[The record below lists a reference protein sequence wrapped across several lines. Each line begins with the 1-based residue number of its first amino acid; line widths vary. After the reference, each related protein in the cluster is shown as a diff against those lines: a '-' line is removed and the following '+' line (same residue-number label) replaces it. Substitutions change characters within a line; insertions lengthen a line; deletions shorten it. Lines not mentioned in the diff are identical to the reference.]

1 MSDLVR
7 YDPLE
12 HGQLVGGLKKYRG
25 LTQKEAREAADDT
38 ALTRGFNNSMRSA
51 RMAWNAFTGDDEE
64 LGQLKAEDMDYRKIQ
79 EGRKSQAR
87 RELGEAWDKGEGVG
101 GGLSNVWGELK
112 KDWREKGL
120 DGVLEDVGEMGGATL
135 EQAPNALVPLVTSTA
150 GRAVGAIGGAFAG
163 GLAGAGV
170 GAIPGAVVGGHV
182 GGLAGYALGNTLM
195 EYGEQLDRAAEA
207 AGVDP
212 TDKDAMMAFIDRGAP
227 GALKNAAVK
236 GAVVGAVDMATMKL
250 GGSILNMGK
259 KAAEKAALEKMGV
272 AAADKA
278 VVAAAK
284 GTPEFAALAAK
295 ESAKGGLGGAARH
308 TAAYALE
315 PASEFAGEYLGTGL
329 ANGEWDEKGA
339 ALEAFSSLGHS
350 AVEFVGTKAYAA
362 MTDPLKLSAEQKAD
376 ALADAK
382 GNIEGNRKAGKL
394 TPEEAQALRAAVEA
408 ALDGGV
414 EQGGAG
420 FDTAHHDQLY
430 LTLQQFVDRTK
441 QKEAE
446 QFFSSPADSNTP
458 HTEELAREMEKQPDV
473 SGIPSEDEA
482 EFLNTGVMSD
492 GLARQY
498 ADIAAKY
505 RAKPSE
511 AMGINP
517 DNGAISAAAA
527 LAVDSGAAV
536 PSAVSDDVE
545 APSVADDVLSER
557 SADADRGGVSS
568 AYGNVRSGGAP
579 RGAAS
584 VASGGSAA
592 AASGGIARVAPLP
605 AGQYFDSLDTRGRK
619 ALAKEAG
626 FDIKGVADFGQ
637 IAEPVRQKIE
647 EAYHARIEADYKA
660 ASEAKQGY
668 LPPPV
673 RMADAVPVPKKGF
686 SVPADALNKESRRRF
701 DALPEGVRRHAQTV
715 ADYTADGIMR
725 QEAGMADMR
734 GHYPEGLAESVRAV
748 RAYRA
753 EHPESADVLDRLNRA
768 VYGYRRNNGWNVPL
782 LSREGERLQGVR
794 TALPDDGASE
804 AVVGGGRGL
813 PRALPMEDKGLAQDV
828 RQDVRQG
835 LTQGGRG
842 LTPDKGADAN
852 AAALQVAPE
861 ADVAPGLSAS
871 ENLAETDGGKGAP
884 IAGKRPDTVLP
895 VLNPQVTESAVKVS
909 PKKRMA
915 DAAADF
921 TRRLAADRR
930 KLEKAGVPLGDGE
943 YRFEHTNR
951 KHIDALAGVL
961 DRLGK
966 GGMLKDFADMA
977 GSSHSDGL
985 VFDGRRYLKGKEAET
1000 LQAGGLLE
1008 AVPSKSGW
1016 DYRLTQEGRA
1026 LAKVMA
1032 RSRDAAADGK
1042 SAGKAQSARA
1052 KDAPVAAKNAADE
1065 KPSSDKAA
1073 ESEAVVKTALDNP
1086 EEAQR
1091 KARVLQG
1098 EPVYTVKER
1107 TAPREN
1113 KALREWAVALFDK
1126 AGNKAVNPE
1135 IGEVALTAKSVKDS
1149 LAHGISP
1156 EKASAFEAVP
1166 YVVEKGAVIV
1176 RTRHGR
1182 VSSYFISAPVEIE
1195 GKQDI
1200 VTVLVH
1206 HDVNKKRM
1214 YLHSV
1219 TTKENL
1225 LKTALAGYDGD
1236 STADAEASEPRGKLY
1251 SGDIAS
1257 VLKKLLEY
1265 KTQGGKTED
1274 TPSEGARFSL
1284 DESPDSAFARAVD
1297 DVVGGKVSR
1306 GFVKMGT
1313 TPDVLKMLG
1322 LPDVKIRISAK
1333 TIEKVMGE
1341 YLGIAK
1347 GAHSHIHNLTPEAVK
1362 QLPGQI
1368 NNPVAVFKSST
1379 VRGGYVVLTEL
1390 TEADKQTGKDKP
1402 VVAALHLKTDKGG
1415 IEVIDVASSYGR
1427 SDSQLSRAF
1436 NQDLL
1441 YLDKTKARNLNT
1453 ERLQLPWDFTS
1464 DFELYERNIK
1474 TDSDLVQY
1482 LKAEKQGKFDKK
1494 QENAKQHA
1502 ESIKKRLAES
1512 IGGLAE
1518 QVDVAAVS
1526 ETAPDK
1532 AQMLLSERVEGW
1544 FDGRTGKITLVA
1556 ENLTPERAVWV
1567 AWHELGHRGFAAEGF
1582 AKYREELERADGN
1595 SLIRR
1600 IADAVQEEREGTGD
1614 AAASVRSAA
1623 VEEAVVELYAAQRTG
1638 DWSGIENR
1646 YGVKVGNGLKR
1657 GIAGVLARI
1666 GAVLRRVLQR
1676 LTGKADG
1683 AMSDADVFAMLVDL
1697 HGNKAAK
1704 SKAVVKTALD
1714 DAKEAER
1721 KARVLQGEPVY
1732 TVKERQAPQ
1741 GFKALREWAAALF
1754 EKAGGKAVN
1763 PEAGEI
1769 LLNERSVRDSIAHGM
1784 NPFKAEAFAAIPDVI
1799 SQGVVIHEGVNPE
1812 NGTRYVYISA
1822 PVEIGGKDDVVTLL
1836 ARNTGNGSQMY
1847 LHSVATKESILNA
1860 SDTETA
1866 EISRETGKVNSGYIA
1881 SVLKKLLEYKT
1892 ETGKG
1897 VSVGKKQQKR
1907 QAESEAGSVP
1917 SEAQPKSGKDYFG
1930 LSLYE
1935 SGQDYK
1941 GISEA
1946 HYRKF
1951 VAELSKLDGWR
1962 VNNRK
1967 YGRLEFRV
1975 DGEEVVFLRRLESL
1989 YSEHA
1994 VIGFS
1999 VYNSRLVEKKFD
2011 EIEFVFNPSEPP
2023 KETAERLNRF
2033 IRSIYP
2039 VSEAS
2044 VQVESNP
2051 ESEAD
2056 THRTPESVR
2065 AFSVTLPKLQQKRA
2079 VEHLTAD
2086 ALLDGGAK
2094 YPQLNGR
2101 TTKAGQV
2108 EKTLSAGFVPYEE
2121 IREQTARMGKERDK
2135 MFFKLHREAYG
2146 EDSSFDYDNSDDAE
2160 LKAQTDEALREK
2172 HPPKT
2177 VYLMKHKQSGDALPI
2192 TKTQFDYAVY
2202 LENMPSEGLRFSRSE
2217 QTKSAFENRIDALFG
2232 GAKANLK
2239 GVRVLDKSD
2248 LLDMLGYG
2256 GMPVELNESKVVLN
2270 RKNHPEMTA
2279 QQWKKVPEWLDN
2291 PVAVLKSKTHDKR
2304 LVFVP
2309 DELIDGA
2316 PVYLVVEP
2324 NSRGLDIHVLVN
2336 GYAKDGNPQQTFR
2349 DIWRDLAN
2357 GNTEFVDSKK
2367 ARELLGRSGLQLPR
2381 LPSLNTSRKKILTE
2395 KNLQGYRKSEKTDTG
2410 QQHAESIKKRLAES
2424 IGGLAEQVDVAAVS
2438 ETAPDKAQMLLSE
2451 RVEGWFDGR
2460 TGKITLVA
2468 ENLTPERA
2476 VWVAWHEL
2484 GHRGFAAEG
2493 FAKYREELERADG
2506 NSLIRRIADAVQ
2518 EEREG
2523 TGDAAASVRSAAVE
2537 EAVVELYA
2545 AQRTGDWSGIE
2556 NRYGVKVGNGLKR
2569 GIAGVLARIGAVLRR
2584 VLQRLTGK
2592 ADGAMSDADVFAMLV
2607 DLHGNV
2613 EGAREAV
2620 SDGVKP
2626 SRSAMKDMDANI
2638 RRGRAAMNRALV
2650 EKADVRRAMYRNDI
2664 GWIDFVWGSTGRVLP
2679 NGKTKGA
2686 MGLAHVIESRM
2697 RKDGMSRDEV
2707 VGMLIGRVVD
2717 TIARGEVLRTVEGG
2731 KTKRLEVSLQG
2742 NIVQLV
2748 KSKGSNTWVLTAFDG
2763 YQTVEQARGATRS
2776 ALRNTDPIL
2785 SRDGMG
2791 ASDTPNV
2798 RAKDE
2803 SVNTADGTRFSRAEE
2818 RSKSESLEKLR
2829 RAETIRI
2836 SGREIEAGDDLRQYR
2851 RRAMEYGKSLRGSYV
2866 NKDTGREI
2874 SLGRAGITEVLH
2886 HDVSN
2891 PEHLQSIAAIPQII
2905 EKSIYID
2912 TLPNEDKAKNPDIQ
2926 EYEYYVAGLNI
2937 GGTDYTVKAAI
2948 AVATTG
2954 DKYYDHKL
2962 TRIEKGD
2969 LLEMT
2974 SRLSGAEISNQSPLS
2989 DIDDKRLLQI
2999 LQDKD
3004 AGKGGIADFDTEAVR
3019 FSRAANIGASISH
3032 ITGKR
3037 SDLRNALK
3045 DRWDASKG
3053 IQLQFLGRRQIED
3066 IYGGDLDGLKEY
3078 GRLSELFGA
3087 DANKAVTEADKVV
3100 KEWGR
3105 LKKENAKALADLMH
3119 DATLAKVDA
3128 DPLMRG
3134 DAQKRL
3140 DGIRTALDIAD
3151 GKIEKAKA
3159 VIASANARIAR
3170 ADAAYNKASEA
3181 AKKAQS
3187 ALLAAEEEAG
3197 REIMADEADMR
3208 LRRLF
3213 YADSEAK
3220 RALRHAEA
3228 DVMAESRAK
3237 TDAVQMLKQARADV
3251 RRLEKDEVEAQKA
3264 LEGLALLNRRFAK
3277 LPDAAQRVYRK
3288 ARDDY
3293 RVHFGQVRDAI
3304 AERLA
3309 RAGQDAEIVRRL
3321 KERFDNEL
3329 GGVYFPLARFGDYLV
3344 VVKDADG
3351 NNVNVSRAETL
3362 SEAEKLRDALKADF
3376 GAGFKV
3382 SPVMK
3387 SRDYIQSRDAV
3398 SGGFMK
3404 ELGEAVGM
3412 LDLDPAQQAQLND
3425 TLMQLYLNSLPDTS
3439 WAKHGIHRKG
3449 VPGFSDDARRAYAQ
3463 NMGSG
3468 ANYLAKLRYADR
3480 MAEQLDVMQD
3490 FVDGRKYEEGF
3501 DQRQLQ
3507 RVADEM
3513 RKRHEAVMN
3522 PNPSKLAQALTGF
3535 GFLWM
3540 MGMSPASAIVN
3551 LSQTAMV
3558 AYPVMAAK
3566 WGYADA
3572 ARELLRASKQ
3582 IGLRVGEKF
3591 NTIEDSLNE
3600 DEKAAFQK
3608 AVDYGVIDLSQ
3619 AHDLAGVANGD
3630 PGLAGSAWQKVM
3642 DKASWLFHHAEKFN
3656 RQVTFVAAYRLAKQ
3670 AGADS
3675 EAAFEQ
3681 AKKATYDGHFDYAA
3695 QNRPRFMM
3703 GNVAKVVFLFKQYS
3717 QNILYALG
3725 RNAYLAFKGDKEAR
3739 KTLAGLLV
3747 SHAMASGILGLP
3759 FVSTLLAVASMLGS
3773 DDDDPW
3779 DAEAA
3784 LRNMLADTFG
3794 DKAGEVMAKG
3804 FSRLTP
3810 LDVSGRLGLNQLIF
3824 PDIQDGLEGKK
3835 WAESLVVGSTGA
3847 VVGAGIGA
3855 ADGVQKILDGR
3866 YMEGL
3871 ESMLPVAIRNPLKAV
3886 RYATDGQVDKSGIMV
3901 KDDFNLF
3908 ELAGQA
3914 VGFRPSDLALK
3925 QEGKSAVYRRDRAL
3939 SAARAK
3945 ILSAMAK
3952 AVVEQDAAALREL
3965 RGVVAQWNRKHP
3977 ERAIKSENIMAGVRN
3992 RQRRVAGAKDGIYLP
4007 EGRSDARTDGG
4018 FAFGH

>member
-25 LTQKEAREAADDT
+25 FTQKDAWAAADDT
-38 ALTRGFNNSMRSA
+38 ALTRGFKNSMRSA
-51 RMAWNAFTGDDEE
+51 RMAWNDLTGDKEE

-87 RELGEAWDKGEGVG
+87 RELGEAWEKGEGVG
-101 GGLSNVWGELK
+101 GGLSNVWEELK

-135 EQAPNALVPLVTSTA
+135 EQAPNALVPLATTTVGGILGTLA
-150 GRAVGAIGGAFAG
+150 GGNTAVGAY
-163 GLAGAGV
+163 AGAT
-170 GAIPGAVVGGHV
+170 
-182 GGLAGYALGNTLM
+182 LGNTLM

-259 KAAEKAALEKMGV
+259 KAAEKAALKKMGV

-278 VVAAAK
+278 AVAAAK

-308 TAAYALE
+308 AAAFALE

-362 MTDPLKLSAEQKAD
+362 ITDPLRLSAEQKAD

-446 QFFSSPADSNTP
+446 QFFNSPADGNTP
-458 HTEELAREMEKQPDV
+458 HAEELAREMEKQPDV

-498 ADIAAKY
+498 ADMAAKY

-511 AMGINP
+511 AMGIDP
-517 DNGAISAAAA
+517 DDGAISAAAA

-536 PSAVSDDVE
+536 PSVPSDDVE
-545 APSVADDVLSER
+545 TPTVADDVLSGR

-584 VASGGSAA
+584 VASGGAGRSAA

-605 AGQYFDSLDTRGRK
+605 AGQYFDGLDTRGRK

-647 EAYHARIEADYKA
+647 EAYHARIEADYQA

-686 SVPADALNKESRRRF
+686 SVPADALNKESRRWF
-701 DALPEGVRRHAQTV
+701 DALPETVRRHAQTV

-734 GHYPEGLAESVRAV
+734 GHYPAGLAESVRVV

-768 VYGYRRNNGWNVPL
+768 VYGYRRNNGWRVPL

-813 PRALPMEDKGLAQDV
+813 PRALPTEDKGLAQDV

-842 LTPDKGADAN
+842 LTPDAGADAN
-852 AAALQVAPE
+852 AAALQGLPASAAVASGNAPTHRQNLQVRARAE
-861 ADVAPGLSAS
+861 GAAPGLPAS
-871 ENLAETDGGKGAP
+871 ENLAETDGGKRAP
-884 IAGKRPDTVLP
+884 VAGKRPDTVLP
-895 VLNPQVTESAVKVS
+895 VLNPQVAESAVKVS

-951 KHIDALAGVL
+951 QHIDALAGVL

-966 GGMLKDFADMA
+966 GGMLEEFADMA

-985 VFDGRRYLKGKEAET
+985 VFDSRRYLKGKEAET

-1032 RSRDAAADGK
+1032 RSRDAAASAGK

-1052 KDAPVAAKNAADE
+1052 KDTPVAGKAAVAKNAANEMPSE
-1065 KPSSDKAA
+1065 KTGKAKP
-1073 ESEAVVKTALDNP
+1073 ETLVKTALDNP
-1086 EEAQR
+1086 EEARR

-1107 TAPREN
+1107 TAPGEN
-1113 KALREWAVALFDK
+1113 KALREWAVALFD
-1126 AGNKAVNPE
+1126 
-1135 IGEVALTAKSVKDS
+1135 
-1149 LAHGISP
+1149 
-1156 EKASAFEAVP
+1156 
-1166 YVVEKGAVIV
+1166 
-1176 RTRHGR
+1176 
-1182 VSSYFISAPVEIE
+1182 
-1195 GKQDI
+1195 
-1200 VTVLVH
+1200 
-1206 HDVNKKRM
+1206 
-1214 YLHSV
+1214 
-1219 TTKENL
+1219 
-1225 LKTALAGYDGD
+1225 
-1236 STADAEASEPRGKLY
+1236 
-1251 SGDIAS
+1251 
-1257 VLKKLLEY
+1257 
-1265 KTQGGKTED
+1265 
-1274 TPSEGARFSL
+1274 
-1284 DESPDSAFARAVD
+1284 
-1297 DVVGGKVSR
+1297 
-1306 GFVKMGT
+1306 
-1313 TPDVLKMLG
+1313 
-1322 LPDVKIRISAK
+1322 
-1333 TIEKVMGE
+1333 
-1341 YLGIAK
+1341 
-1347 GAHSHIHNLTPEAVK
+1347 
-1362 QLPGQI
+1362 
-1368 NNPVAVFKSST
+1368 
-1379 VRGGYVVLTEL
+1379 
-1390 TEADKQTGKDKP
+1390 
-1402 VVAALHLKTDKGG
+1402 
-1415 IEVIDVASSYGR
+1415 
-1427 SDSQLSRAF
+1427 
-1436 NQDLL
+1436 
-1441 YLDKTKARNLNT
+1441 
-1453 ERLQLPWDFTS
+1453 
-1464 DFELYERNIK
+1464 
-1474 TDSDLVQY
+1474 
-1482 LKAEKQGKFDKK
+1482 
-1494 QENAKQHA
+1494 
-1502 ESIKKRLAES
+1502 
-1512 IGGLAE
+1512 
-1518 QVDVAAVS
+1518 
-1526 ETAPDK
+1526 
-1532 AQMLLSERVEGW
+1532 
-1544 FDGRTGKITLVA
+1544 
-1556 ENLTPERAVWV
+1556 
-1567 AWHELGHRGFAAEGF
+1567 
-1582 AKYREELERADGN
+1582 
-1595 SLIRR
+1595 
-1600 IADAVQEEREGTGD
+1600 
-1614 AAASVRSAA
+1614 
-1623 VEEAVVELYAAQRTG
+1623 
-1638 DWSGIENR
+1638 
-1646 YGVKVGNGLKR
+1646 
-1657 GIAGVLARI
+1657 
-1666 GAVLRRVLQR
+1666 
-1676 LTGKADG
+1676 
-1683 AMSDADVFAMLVDL
+1683 
-1697 HGNKAAK
+1697 
-1704 SKAVVKTALD
+1704 
-1714 DAKEAER
+1714 
-1721 KARVLQGEPVY
+1721 
-1732 TVKERQAPQ
+1732 
-1741 GFKALREWAAALF
+1741 
-1754 EKAGGKAVN
+1754 KAGGKAVN

-1769 LLNERSVRDSIAHGM
+1769 LLNERSVRDSIAHSM

-1822 PVEIGGKDDVVTLL
+1822 PVEIEGKDDVVTLL

-1881 SVLKKLLEYKT
+1881 SVLKKLLKYKT
-1892 ETGKG
+1892 QGGKT
-1897 VSVGKKQQKR
+1897 
-1907 QAESEAGSVP
+1907 E
-1917 SEAQPKSGKDYFG
+1917 
-1930 LSLYE
+1930 
-1935 SGQDYK
+1935 
-1941 GISEA
+1941 
-1946 HYRKF
+1946 
-1951 VAELSKLDGWR
+1951 
-1962 VNNRK
+1962 
-1967 YGRLEFRV
+1967 
-1975 DGEEVVFLRRLESL
+1975 
-1989 YSEHA
+1989 
-1994 VIGFS
+1994 
-1999 VYNSRLVEKKFD
+1999 
-2011 EIEFVFNPSEPP
+2011 
-2023 KETAERLNRF
+2023 
-2033 IRSIYP
+2033 
-2039 VSEAS
+2039 
-2044 VQVESNP
+2044 
-2051 ESEAD
+2051 D
-2056 THRTPESVR
+2056 T
-2065 AFSVTLPKLQQKRA
+2065 
-2079 VEHLTAD
+2079 
-2086 ALLDGGAK
+2086 
-2094 YPQLNGR
+2094 
-2101 TTKAGQV
+2101 
-2108 EKTLSAGFVPYEE
+2108 
-2121 IREQTARMGKERDK
+2121 
-2135 MFFKLHREAYG
+2135 
-2146 EDSSFDYDNSDDAE
+2146 
-2160 LKAQTDEALREK
+2160 
-2172 HPPKT
+2172 
-2177 VYLMKHKQSGDALPI
+2177 
-2192 TKTQFDYAVY
+2192 
-2202 LENMPSEGLRFSRSE
+2202 PSEGLRFSRSE

-2279 QQWKKVPEWLDN
+2279 QQWKKVPKWLDN

-2424 IGGLAEQVDVAAVS
+2424 IGRLAEQVDVAAVS

-2484 GHRGFAAEG
+2484 GHRGFAADG
-2493 FAKYREELERADG
+2493 FAKYRAELERADG

-2584 VLQRLTGK
+2584 VLQRLAGK
-2592 ADGAMSDADVFAMLV
+2592 ADGAMSDADVFAMLA
-2607 DLHGNV
+2607 DLHGNA
-2613 EGAREAV
+2613 EGARDAS
-2620 SDGVKP
+2620 SDG
-2626 SRSAMKDMDANI
+2626 NH
-2638 RRGRAAMNRALV
+2638 RAVMFA
-2650 EKADVRRAMYRNDI
+2650 
-2664 GWIDFVWGSTGRVLP
+2664 
-2679 NGKTKGA
+2679 
-2686 MGLAHVIESRM
+2686 
-2697 RKDGMSRDEV
+2697 
-2707 VGMLIGRVVD
+2707 
-2717 TIARGEVLRTVEGG
+2717 
-2731 KTKRLEVSLQG
+2731 
-2742 NIVQLV
+2742 
-2748 KSKGSNTWVLTAFDG
+2748 
-2763 YQTVEQARGATRS
+2763 
-2776 ALRNTDPIL
+2776 
-2785 SRDGMG
+2785 
-2791 ASDTPNV
+2791 
-2798 RAKDE
+2798 
-2803 SVNTADGTRFSRAEE
+2803 RAEDGAAE

-2974 SRLSGAEISNQSPLS
+2974 SRLSSAEISNQSPLS

-3019 FSRAANIGASISH
+3019 FSRAANIGAAIGH
-3032 ITGKR
+3032 ITGKK

-3066 IYGGDLDGLKEY
+3066 IYGGSLDGLKEY

-3100 KEWGR
+3100 REWGR
-3105 LKKENAKALADLMH
+3105 LKKADAKALADLMH

-3151 GKIEKAKA
+3151 GKIVKARA
-3159 VIASANARIAR
+3159 VIASADARIAR
-3170 ADAAYNKASEA
+3170 ADAAYDKASEA

-3187 ALLAAEEEAG
+3187 ALLAAEEKAG
-3197 REIMADEADMR
+3197 REILADEADMR

-3251 RRLEKDEVEAQKA
+3251 RRLEKDEVGAQKA

-3277 LPDAAQRVYRK
+3277 LSDAAQKVYRK

-3293 RVHFGQVRDAI
+3293 RAHFGQVRDAL

-3351 NNVNVSRAETL
+3351 NSVNVSRAETL

-3412 LDLDPAQQAQLND
+3412 LDLDPAQQAELND
-3425 TLMQLYLNSLPDTS
+3425 TLTQLYLNALPDTS

-3490 FVDGRKYEEGF
+3490 FVDGRKYVEGF
-3501 DQRQLQ
+3501 NQRQLQ

-3582 IGLRVGEKF
+3582 IGLKVGEKF

-3656 RQVTFVAAYRLAKQ
+3656 RQVTFVAAYRLAKR

-3794 DKAGEVMAKG
+3794 DKAGEVLAKG

-3886 RYATDGQVDKSGIMV
+3886 RYATDGQVDKSGITV

-3914 VGFRPSDLALK
+3914 AGFRSSDLALK

-3965 RGVVAQWNRKHP
+3965 RSVVAQWNRKHP
-3977 ERAIKSENIMAGVRN
+3977 ERAIKSENIMSSVRN
-3992 RQRRVAGAKDGIYLP
+3992 RQRRVVGAKDGIYLSDKH
-4007 EGRSDARTDGG
+4007 SDARTDGG

>member
-25 LTQKEAREAADDT
+25 FTQKDAWAAADDT
-38 ALTRGFNNSMRSA
+38 ALTRGFKNSMRSA
-51 RMAWNAFTGDDEE
+51 RMAWNDLTGDKEE

-87 RELGEAWDKGEGVG
+87 RELGEAWEKGEGVG
-101 GGLSNVWGELK
+101 GGLSNVWEELK

-135 EQAPNALVPLVTSTA
+135 EQAPNALVPLATTTVGGILGTLA
-150 GRAVGAIGGAFAG
+150 GGNTAVGAY
-163 GLAGAGV
+163 AGAT
-170 GAIPGAVVGGHV
+170 
-182 GGLAGYALGNTLM
+182 LGNTLM

-259 KAAEKAALEKMGV
+259 KAAEKAALKKMGV

-278 VVAAAK
+278 AVAAAK
-284 GTPEFAALAAK
+284 GTPEFAALAK

-308 TAAYALE
+308 AAAFALE

-362 MTDPLKLSAEQKAD
+362 ISDPLRLSAEQKAD

-394 TPEEAQALRAAVEA
+394 TPEEAQALGAAVEA

-446 QFFSSPADSNTP
+446 QFFNSPADGNTP
-458 HTEELAREMEKQPDV
+458 HAEELAREMEKQPDV

-498 ADIAAKY
+498 ADMAAKY

-511 AMGINP
+511 AMGIDP
-517 DNGAISAAAA
+517 DDGAISAAAA

-536 PSAVSDDVE
+536 PSVPSDDVE
-545 APSVADDVLSER
+545 TPTVADDVLSGR

-568 AYGNVRSGGAP
+568 AYGNVRSGGA
-579 RGAAS
+579 AS
-584 VASGGSAA
+584 VASGGAGRSAA

-605 AGQYFDSLDTRGRK
+605 AGQYFDGLDTRGRK

-647 EAYHARIEADYKA
+647 EAYHARIEADYQA

-701 DALPEGVRRHAQTV
+701 DALPETVRRHAQTV

-734 GHYPEGLAESVRAV
+734 GHYPAGLAESVRVV

-768 VYGYRRNNGWNVPL
+768 VYGYRRNNGWRVPL

-813 PRALPMEDKGLAQDV
+813 PRALPTEDKGLAQDV

-842 LTPDKGADAN
+842 LTPDTGADAN
-852 AAALQVAPE
+852 AAALQGLPESAAVASGNAPTHRQNLQVRAHAE
-861 ADVAPGLSAS
+861 GAAPGLSAS
-871 ENLAETDGGKGAP
+871 ENLAETDGGKRAP
-884 IAGKRPDTVLP
+884 VAGKRPDTVLP
-895 VLNPQVTESAVKVS
+895 VLNPQVAESAVKVS

-966 GGMLKDFADMA
+966 GGMLEEFADMA

-1042 SAGKAQSARA
+1042 PAGKVQSARA
-1052 KDAPVAAKNAADE
+1052 KDAPVAGKAAVAKNATTE
-1065 KPSSDKAA
+1065 KPSSDKVRNIEAGKSHFDGGKGKSAA
-1073 ESEAVVKTALDNP
+1073 AQGAANEMPSEKTGKAKPETLVKTALDNP
-1086 EEAQR
+1086 EEARR

-1107 TAPREN
+1107 T
-1113 KALREWAVALFDK
+1113 
-1126 AGNKAVNPE
+1126 
-1135 IGEVALTAKSVKDS
+1135 
-1149 LAHGISP
+1149 
-1156 EKASAFEAVP
+1156 
-1166 YVVEKGAVIV
+1166 
-1176 RTRHGR
+1176 
-1182 VSSYFISAPVEIE
+1182 
-1195 GKQDI
+1195 
-1200 VTVLVH
+1200 
-1206 HDVNKKRM
+1206 
-1214 YLHSV
+1214 
-1219 TTKENL
+1219 
-1225 LKTALAGYDGD
+1225 
-1236 STADAEASEPRGKLY
+1236 
-1251 SGDIAS
+1251 
-1257 VLKKLLEY
+1257 
-1265 KTQGGKTED
+1265 
-1274 TPSEGARFSL
+1274 
-1284 DESPDSAFARAVD
+1284 
-1297 DVVGGKVSR
+1297 
-1306 GFVKMGT
+1306 
-1313 TPDVLKMLG
+1313 
-1322 LPDVKIRISAK
+1322 
-1333 TIEKVMGE
+1333 
-1341 YLGIAK
+1341 
-1347 GAHSHIHNLTPEAVK
+1347 
-1362 QLPGQI
+1362 
-1368 NNPVAVFKSST
+1368 
-1379 VRGGYVVLTEL
+1379 
-1390 TEADKQTGKDKP
+1390 
-1402 VVAALHLKTDKGG
+1402 
-1415 IEVIDVASSYGR
+1415 
-1427 SDSQLSRAF
+1427 
-1436 NQDLL
+1436 
-1441 YLDKTKARNLNT
+1441 
-1453 ERLQLPWDFTS
+1453 
-1464 DFELYERNIK
+1464 
-1474 TDSDLVQY
+1474 
-1482 LKAEKQGKFDKK
+1482 
-1494 QENAKQHA
+1494 
-1502 ESIKKRLAES
+1502 
-1512 IGGLAE
+1512 
-1518 QVDVAAVS
+1518 
-1526 ETAPDK
+1526 
-1532 AQMLLSERVEGW
+1532 
-1544 FDGRTGKITLVA
+1544 
-1556 ENLTPERAVWV
+1556 
-1567 AWHELGHRGFAAEGF
+1567 
-1582 AKYREELERADGN
+1582 
-1595 SLIRR
+1595 
-1600 IADAVQEEREGTGD
+1600 
-1614 AAASVRSAA
+1614 
-1623 VEEAVVELYAAQRTG
+1623 
-1638 DWSGIENR
+1638 
-1646 YGVKVGNGLKR
+1646 
-1657 GIAGVLARI
+1657 
-1666 GAVLRRVLQR
+1666 
-1676 LTGKADG
+1676 
-1683 AMSDADVFAMLVDL
+1683 
-1697 HGNKAAK
+1697 
-1704 SKAVVKTALD
+1704 
-1714 DAKEAER
+1714 
-1721 KARVLQGEPVY
+1721 
-1732 TVKERQAPQ
+1732 APQ

-1763 PEAGEI
+1763 PEEGEI

-1799 SQGVVIHEGVNPE
+1799 SQGVVIHEGVNHE

-1822 PVEIGGKDDVVTLL
+1822 PVEIEGKDDVVTLL

-1881 SVLKKLLEYKT
+1881 SVLKKLLKYKT
-1892 ETGKG
+1892 QGGKT
-1897 VSVGKKQQKR
+1897 
-1907 QAESEAGSVP
+1907 E
-1917 SEAQPKSGKDYFG
+1917 
-1930 LSLYE
+1930 
-1935 SGQDYK
+1935 
-1941 GISEA
+1941 
-1946 HYRKF
+1946 
-1951 VAELSKLDGWR
+1951 
-1962 VNNRK
+1962 
-1967 YGRLEFRV
+1967 
-1975 DGEEVVFLRRLESL
+1975 
-1989 YSEHA
+1989 
-1994 VIGFS
+1994 
-1999 VYNSRLVEKKFD
+1999 
-2011 EIEFVFNPSEPP
+2011 
-2023 KETAERLNRF
+2023 
-2033 IRSIYP
+2033 
-2039 VSEAS
+2039 
-2044 VQVESNP
+2044 
-2051 ESEAD
+2051 D
-2056 THRTPESVR
+2056 T
-2065 AFSVTLPKLQQKRA
+2065 
-2079 VEHLTAD
+2079 
-2086 ALLDGGAK
+2086 
-2094 YPQLNGR
+2094 
-2101 TTKAGQV
+2101 
-2108 EKTLSAGFVPYEE
+2108 
-2121 IREQTARMGKERDK
+2121 
-2135 MFFKLHREAYG
+2135 
-2146 EDSSFDYDNSDDAE
+2146 
-2160 LKAQTDEALREK
+2160 
-2172 HPPKT
+2172 
-2177 VYLMKHKQSGDALPI
+2177 
-2192 TKTQFDYAVY
+2192 
-2202 LENMPSEGLRFSRSE
+2202 PSEGLRFSRSE

-2279 QQWKKVPEWLDN
+2279 QQWKKVPKWLDN

-2424 IGGLAEQVDVAAVS
+2424 IGRLAEQVDVAAVS

-2484 GHRGFAAEG
+2484 GHRGFAADG
-2493 FAKYREELERADG
+2493 FAKYRAELERADG

-2584 VLQRLTGK
+2584 VLQRLAGK
-2592 ADGAMSDADVFAMLV
+2592 ADGAMSDADVFAMLA
-2607 DLHGNV
+2607 DLHGNA
-2613 EGAREAV
+2613 EGARDAS

-2626 SRSAMKDMDANI
+2626 SRSAMKDTDANI

-2664 GWIDFVWGSTGRVLP
+2664 GWIDFVWGGTGRVLP

-2697 RKDGMSRDEV
+2697 RKDGMGRDEV
-2707 VGMLIGRVVD
+2707 VGMLTNDIVEA
-2717 TIARGEVLRTVEGG
+2717 IARGKVYKHVVNGNSERLQLRHNGYEANLI
-2731 KTKRLEVSLQG
+2731 KNAG
-2742 NIVQLV
+2742 NNAWLITGYELYQNGADGV
-2748 KSKGSNTWVLTAFDG
+2748 GFD
-2763 YQTVEQARGATRS
+2763 TSAATHTTPTPAR
-2776 ALRNTDPIL
+2776 
-2785 SRDGMG
+2785 RDVG

-2803 SVNTADGTRFSRAEE
+2803 SVNTADGTRNSRAAE

-2974 SRLSGAEISNQSPLS
+2974 SRLSSAEISNQSPLS

-3019 FSRAANIGASISH
+3019 FSRAANIGAAIGH
-3032 ITGKR
+3032 ITGKK

-3100 KEWGR
+3100 REWGR
-3105 LKKENAKALADLMH
+3105 LKKADAKALADLMH

-3151 GKIEKAKA
+3151 GKIVKARA
-3159 VIASANARIAR
+3159 VIASADARIAR

-3187 ALLAAEEEAG
+3187 ALLAAEEKAG
-3197 REIMADEADMR
+3197 REILADEADMR

-3251 RRLEKDEVEAQKA
+3251 RRLEKDEVGAQKA

-3293 RVHFGQVRDAI
+3293 RAHFGQVRDAL

-3309 RAGQDAEIVRRL
+3309 RSGQDAEIVRRL

-3351 NNVNVSRAETL
+3351 NSVNVSRAETL

-3425 TLMQLYLNSLPDTS
+3425 TLTQLYLNSLPDTS

-3449 VPGFSDDARRAYAQ
+3449 VPGFGDDARRAYAQ

-3490 FVDGRKYEEGF
+3490 FVDGRKYVEGF
-3501 DQRQLQ
+3501 NQRQLQ

-3540 MGMSPASAIVN
+3540 MGMSPALAIVN

-3582 IGLRVGEKF
+3582 IGLKVGEKF

-3642 DKASWLFHHAEKFN
+3642 DKASWLFHHTEKFN
-3656 RQVTFVAAYRLAKQ
+3656 RQVTFVAAYRLAKR

-3675 EAAFEQ
+3675 DTAFEQ

-3824 PDIQDGLEGKK
+3824 PDIQDGLAGKK

-3886 RYATDGQVDKSGIMV
+3886 RYATDGQVDKSGITV

-3914 VGFRPSDLALK
+3914 AGFRSSDLALK

-3977 ERAIKSENIMAGVRN
+3977 ERAIKSENIMSSVRN
-3992 RQRRVAGAKDGIYLP
+3992 RQRRVAGAKDGIYLSDKH
-4007 EGRSDARTDGG
+4007 SDARTDGG

>member
-7 YDPLE
+7 YDLLE
-12 HGQLVGGLKKYRG
+12 HGQLVGGLKKYYG
-25 LTQKEAREAADDT
+25 LTQKEAQEAADDT

-101 GGLSNVWGELK
+101 GGLSNVWEELK

-135 EQAPNALVPLVTSTA
+135 EQAPNALVPLATSTVGSILGTLA
-150 GRAVGAIGGAFAG
+150 GGNTAVGAY
-163 GLAGAGV
+163 AGAT
-170 GAIPGAVVGGHV
+170 
-182 GGLAGYALGNTLM
+182 LGNTLM

-259 KAAEKAALEKMGV
+259 KAAEKAALEKMG
-272 AAADKA
+272 
-278 VVAAAK
+278 VAAAK

-362 MTDPLKLSAEQKAD
+362 MTDPLRLSAEQKAD

-498 ADIAAKY
+498 ADMAAKY

-517 DNGAISAAAA
+517 DDGAISAAAA

-734 GHYPEGLAESVRAV
+734 GHYPAGLAESVRVV

-768 VYGYRRNNGWNVPL
+768 VYGYRRNNGWSVPL

-828 RQDVRQG
+828 QQDVRQG

-977 GSSHSDGL
+977 GSSNSDGL

-1042 SAGKAQSARA
+1042 SAGKAQAVKLA
-1052 KDAPVAAKNAADE
+1052 TDELDA
-1065 KPSSDKAA
+1065 
-1073 ESEAVVKTALDNP
+1073 
-1086 EEAQR
+1086 
-1091 KARVLQG
+1091 
-1098 EPVYTVKER
+1098 
-1107 TAPREN
+1107 
-1113 KALREWAVALFDK
+1113 
-1126 AGNKAVNPE
+1126 
-1135 IGEVALTAKSVKDS
+1135 
-1149 LAHGISP
+1149 
-1156 EKASAFEAVP
+1156 
-1166 YVVEKGAVIV
+1166 V
-1176 RTRHGR
+1176 R
-1182 VSSYFISAPVEIE
+1182 
-1195 GKQDI
+1195 
-1200 VTVLVH
+1200 
-1206 HDVNKKRM
+1206 
-1214 YLHSV
+1214 
-1219 TTKENL
+1219 
-1225 LKTALAGYDGD
+1225 
-1236 STADAEASEPRGKLY
+1236 
-1251 SGDIAS
+1251 GDI
-1257 VLKKLLEY
+1257 L
-1265 KTQGGKTED
+1265 
-1274 TPSEGARFSL
+1274 FSL

-1683 AMSDADVFAMLVDL
+1683 AMSDADVFAMLADL
-1697 HGNKAAK
+1697 HGNA
-1704 SKAVVKTALD
+1704 
-1714 DAKEAER
+1714 
-1721 KARVLQGEPVY
+1721 
-1732 TVKERQAPQ
+1732 
-1741 GFKALREWAAALF
+1741 
-1754 EKAGGKAVN
+1754 
-1763 PEAGEI
+1763 
-1769 LLNERSVRDSIAHGM
+1769 
-1784 NPFKAEAFAAIPDVI
+1784 
-1799 SQGVVIHEGVNPE
+1799 
-1812 NGTRYVYISA
+1812 
-1822 PVEIGGKDDVVTLL
+1822 
-1836 ARNTGNGSQMY
+1836 
-1847 LHSVATKESILNA
+1847 
-1860 SDTETA
+1860 
-1866 EISRETGKVNSGYIA
+1866 
-1881 SVLKKLLEYKT
+1881 
-1892 ETGKG
+1892 
-1897 VSVGKKQQKR
+1897 
-1907 QAESEAGSVP
+1907 
-1917 SEAQPKSGKDYFG
+1917 
-1930 LSLYE
+1930 
-1935 SGQDYK
+1935 
-1941 GISEA
+1941 
-1946 HYRKF
+1946 
-1951 VAELSKLDGWR
+1951 
-1962 VNNRK
+1962 
-1967 YGRLEFRV
+1967 
-1975 DGEEVVFLRRLESL
+1975 
-1989 YSEHA
+1989 
-1994 VIGFS
+1994 
-1999 VYNSRLVEKKFD
+1999 
-2011 EIEFVFNPSEPP
+2011 
-2023 KETAERLNRF
+2023 
-2033 IRSIYP
+2033 
-2039 VSEAS
+2039 
-2044 VQVESNP
+2044 
-2051 ESEAD
+2051 
-2056 THRTPESVR
+2056 
-2065 AFSVTLPKLQQKRA
+2065 
-2079 VEHLTAD
+2079 
-2086 ALLDGGAK
+2086 
-2094 YPQLNGR
+2094 
-2101 TTKAGQV
+2101 
-2108 EKTLSAGFVPYEE
+2108 
-2121 IREQTARMGKERDK
+2121 
-2135 MFFKLHREAYG
+2135 
-2146 EDSSFDYDNSDDAE
+2146 
-2160 LKAQTDEALREK
+2160 
-2172 HPPKT
+2172 
-2177 VYLMKHKQSGDALPI
+2177 
-2192 TKTQFDYAVY
+2192 
-2202 LENMPSEGLRFSRSE
+2202 
-2217 QTKSAFENRIDALFG
+2217 
-2232 GAKANLK
+2232 
-2239 GVRVLDKSD
+2239 
-2248 LLDMLGYG
+2248 
-2256 GMPVELNESKVVLN
+2256 
-2270 RKNHPEMTA
+2270 
-2279 QQWKKVPEWLDN
+2279 
-2291 PVAVLKSKTHDKR
+2291 
-2304 LVFVP
+2304 
-2309 DELIDGA
+2309 
-2316 PVYLVVEP
+2316 
-2324 NSRGLDIHVLVN
+2324 
-2336 GYAKDGNPQQTFR
+2336 
-2349 DIWRDLAN
+2349 
-2357 GNTEFVDSKK
+2357 
-2367 ARELLGRSGLQLPR
+2367 
-2381 LPSLNTSRKKILTE
+2381 
-2395 KNLQGYRKSEKTDTG
+2395 
-2410 QQHAESIKKRLAES
+2410 
-2424 IGGLAEQVDVAAVS
+2424 
-2438 ETAPDKAQMLLSE
+2438 
-2451 RVEGWFDGR
+2451 
-2460 TGKITLVA
+2460 
-2468 ENLTPERA
+2468 
-2476 VWVAWHEL
+2476 
-2484 GHRGFAAEG
+2484 
-2493 FAKYREELERADG
+2493 
-2506 NSLIRRIADAVQ
+2506 
-2518 EEREG
+2518 
-2523 TGDAAASVRSAAVE
+2523 
-2537 EAVVELYA
+2537 
-2545 AQRTGDWSGIE
+2545 
-2556 NRYGVKVGNGLKR
+2556 
-2569 GIAGVLARIGAVLRR
+2569 
-2584 VLQRLTGK
+2584 
-2592 ADGAMSDADVFAMLV
+2592 
-2607 DLHGNV
+2607 
-2613 EGAREAV
+2613 EGARDAV
-2620 SDGVKP
+2620 SDGVLFSIYSDDADKVARAADILTGSP
-2626 SRSAMKDMDANI
+2626 VADIESGLIKRDENGKVIANAREFIRKWLAENRPDGIFRHPEVGEVMLTVRGVKNSLSHFSADIHVDALPAVPYVLENSAVLEYSKDKNGDNVENVILAAPANI
-2638 RRGRAAMNRALV
+2638 GGKRHYV
-2650 EKADVRRAMYRNDI
+2650 VVR
-2664 GWIDFVWGSTGRVLP
+2664 L
-2679 NGKTKGA
+2679 
-2686 MGLAHVIESRM
+2686 
-2697 RKDGMSRDEV
+2697 RKDLKSGQKPQFYV
-2707 VGMLIGRVVD
+2707 VAAQLETDAQRE
-2717 TIARGEVLRTVEGG
+2717 TALAVE
-2731 KTKRLEVSLQG
+2731 
-2742 NIVQLV
+2742 
-2748 KSKGSNTWVLTAFDG
+2748 
-2763 YQTVEQARGATRS
+2763 TRS
-2776 ALRNTDPIL
+2776 
-2785 SRDGMG
+2785 SRDGHIAG
-2791 ASDTPNV
+2791 GKNRLLNILHSALI
-2798 RAKDE
+2798 
-2803 SVNTADGTRFSRAEE
+2803 SVNQIKSAAGNTGT
-2818 RSKSESLEKLR
+2818 
-2829 RAETIRI
+2829 
-2836 SGREIEAGDDLRQYR
+2836 
-2851 RRAMEYGKSLRGSYV
+2851 V
-2866 NKDTGREI
+2866 
-2874 SLGRAGITEVLH
+2874 
-2886 HDVSN
+2886 
-2891 PEHLQSIAAIPQII
+2891 
-2905 EKSIYID
+2905 
-2912 TLPNEDKAKNPDIQ
+2912 
-2926 EYEYYVAGLNI
+2926 
-2937 GGTDYTVKAAI
+2937 
-2948 AVATTG
+2948 
-2954 DKYYDHKL
+2954 
-2962 TRIEKGD
+2962 
-2969 LLEMT
+2969 
-2974 SRLSGAEISNQSPLS
+2974 
-2989 DIDDKRLLQI
+2989 
-2999 LQDKD
+2999 D
-3004 AGKGGIADFDTEAVR
+3004 AGIADFDTEAVR
-3019 FSRAANIGASISH
+3019 FSRAANIGAAISH
-3032 ITGKR
+3032 ITGKK

-3066 IYGGDLDGLKEY
+3066 IYGGSLDGLKEY

-3105 LKKENAKALADLMH
+3105 LKKEDAKALADLMH

-3187 ALLAAEEEAG
+3187 ALLAAEEKAG
-3197 REIMADEADMR
+3197 REILADEADMR

-3425 TLMQLYLNSLPDTS
+3425 TLTQLYLNSLPDTS

-3501 DQRQLQ
+3501 NQRQLQ

-3591 NTIEDSLNE
+3591 NTIEDSLNG

-3656 RQVTFVAAYRLAKQ
+3656 RQVTFVAAYRLAKR

-3675 EAAFEQ
+3675 DTAFEQ

-3759 FVSTLLAVASMLGS
+3759 FVSTLLALASMLGS

-3886 RYATDGQVDKSGIMV
+3886 RYATDGQVDKSGITV

-3925 QEGKSAVYRRDRAL
+3925 QEGKSAVYQRDRAL

-3992 RQRRVAGAKDGIYLP
+3992 RQQRVAGAKDGIYLP

>member
-25 LTQKEAREAADDT
+25 FTQKDAWAAADDT
-38 ALTRGFNNSMRSA
+38 ALTRGFKNSMRSA
-51 RMAWNAFTGDDEE
+51 RMAWNDLTGDKEE

-87 RELGEAWDKGEGVG
+87 RELGEAWEKGEGVG
-101 GGLSNVWGELK
+101 GGLSNVWEELK

-135 EQAPNALVPLVTSTA
+135 EQAPNALVPLATTTVGGILGTLA
-150 GRAVGAIGGAFAG
+150 GGNTAVGAY
-163 GLAGAGV
+163 AGAT
-170 GAIPGAVVGGHV
+170 
-182 GGLAGYALGNTLM
+182 LGNTLM

-259 KAAEKAALEKMGV
+259 KAAEKAALKKMGV

-278 VVAAAK
+278 AVAAAK
-284 GTPEFAALAAK
+284 GTPEFAALAK

-308 TAAYALE
+308 AAAFALE

-362 MTDPLKLSAEQKAD
+362 ISDPLRLSAEQKAD

-394 TPEEAQALRAAVEA
+394 TPEEAQALGAAVEA

-446 QFFSSPADSNTP
+446 QFFNSPADGNTP
-458 HTEELAREMEKQPDV
+458 HAEELAREMEKQPDV

-498 ADIAAKY
+498 ADMAAKY

-511 AMGINP
+511 AMGIDP
-517 DNGAISAAAA
+517 DDGAISAAAA

-536 PSAVSDDVE
+536 PSVPSDDVE
-545 APSVADDVLSER
+545 TPTVADDVLSGR

-568 AYGNVRSGGAP
+568 AYGNVRSGGA
-579 RGAAS
+579 AS
-584 VASGGSAA
+584 VASGGAGRSAA

-605 AGQYFDSLDTRGRK
+605 AGQYFDGLDTRGRK

-647 EAYHARIEADYKA
+647 EAYHARIEADYQA

-701 DALPEGVRRHAQTV
+701 DALPETVRRHAQTV

-734 GHYPEGLAESVRAV
+734 GHYPAGLAESVRVV

-768 VYGYRRNNGWNVPL
+768 VYGYRRNNGWRVPL

-813 PRALPMEDKGLAQDV
+813 PRALPTEDKGLAQDV

-842 LTPDKGADAN
+842 LTPDTGADAN
-852 AAALQVAPE
+852 AAALQGLPESAAVASGNAPTHRQNLQVRAHAE
-861 ADVAPGLSAS
+861 GAAPGLSAS
-871 ENLAETDGGKGAP
+871 ENLAETDGGKRAP
-884 IAGKRPDTVLP
+884 VAGKRPDTVLP
-895 VLNPQVTESAVKVS
+895 VLNPQVAESAVKVS

-951 KHIDALAGVL
+951 QHIDALAGVL

-966 GGMLKDFADMA
+966 GGMLEEFADMA

-985 VFDGRRYLKGKEAET
+985 VFDSRRYLKGKEAET

-1032 RSRDAAADGK
+1032 RSRDAAASAGK

-1052 KDAPVAAKNAADE
+1052 KDTPVAGKAAVAKNAANE

-1073 ESEAVVKTALDNP
+1073 KPETLVKTALDNP
-1086 EEAQR
+1086 QEARR

-1107 TAPREN
+1107 TAPGEN
-1113 KALREWAVALFDK
+1113 KALREWAVALFD
-1126 AGNKAVNPE
+1126 
-1135 IGEVALTAKSVKDS
+1135 
-1149 LAHGISP
+1149 
-1156 EKASAFEAVP
+1156 
-1166 YVVEKGAVIV
+1166 
-1176 RTRHGR
+1176 
-1182 VSSYFISAPVEIE
+1182 
-1195 GKQDI
+1195 
-1200 VTVLVH
+1200 
-1206 HDVNKKRM
+1206 
-1214 YLHSV
+1214 
-1219 TTKENL
+1219 
-1225 LKTALAGYDGD
+1225 
-1236 STADAEASEPRGKLY
+1236 
-1251 SGDIAS
+1251 
-1257 VLKKLLEY
+1257 
-1265 KTQGGKTED
+1265 
-1274 TPSEGARFSL
+1274 
-1284 DESPDSAFARAVD
+1284 
-1297 DVVGGKVSR
+1297 
-1306 GFVKMGT
+1306 
-1313 TPDVLKMLG
+1313 
-1322 LPDVKIRISAK
+1322 
-1333 TIEKVMGE
+1333 
-1341 YLGIAK
+1341 
-1347 GAHSHIHNLTPEAVK
+1347 
-1362 QLPGQI
+1362 
-1368 NNPVAVFKSST
+1368 
-1379 VRGGYVVLTEL
+1379 
-1390 TEADKQTGKDKP
+1390 
-1402 VVAALHLKTDKGG
+1402 
-1415 IEVIDVASSYGR
+1415 
-1427 SDSQLSRAF
+1427 
-1436 NQDLL
+1436 
-1441 YLDKTKARNLNT
+1441 
-1453 ERLQLPWDFTS
+1453 
-1464 DFELYERNIK
+1464 
-1474 TDSDLVQY
+1474 
-1482 LKAEKQGKFDKK
+1482 
-1494 QENAKQHA
+1494 
-1502 ESIKKRLAES
+1502 
-1512 IGGLAE
+1512 
-1518 QVDVAAVS
+1518 
-1526 ETAPDK
+1526 
-1532 AQMLLSERVEGW
+1532 
-1544 FDGRTGKITLVA
+1544 
-1556 ENLTPERAVWV
+1556 
-1567 AWHELGHRGFAAEGF
+1567 
-1582 AKYREELERADGN
+1582 
-1595 SLIRR
+1595 
-1600 IADAVQEEREGTGD
+1600 
-1614 AAASVRSAA
+1614 
-1623 VEEAVVELYAAQRTG
+1623 
-1638 DWSGIENR
+1638 
-1646 YGVKVGNGLKR
+1646 
-1657 GIAGVLARI
+1657 
-1666 GAVLRRVLQR
+1666 
-1676 LTGKADG
+1676 
-1683 AMSDADVFAMLVDL
+1683 
-1697 HGNKAAK
+1697 
-1704 SKAVVKTALD
+1704 
-1714 DAKEAER
+1714 
-1721 KARVLQGEPVY
+1721 
-1732 TVKERQAPQ
+1732 
-1741 GFKALREWAAALF
+1741 
-1754 EKAGGKAVN
+1754 KAGGKAVN

-1822 PVEIGGKDDVVTLL
+1822 PVEIEGKDDVVTLL

-1881 SVLKKLLEYKT
+1881 SVLKKLLKYKT
-1892 ETGKG
+1892 QGGKT
-1897 VSVGKKQQKR
+1897 
-1907 QAESEAGSVP
+1907 E
-1917 SEAQPKSGKDYFG
+1917 
-1930 LSLYE
+1930 
-1935 SGQDYK
+1935 
-1941 GISEA
+1941 
-1946 HYRKF
+1946 
-1951 VAELSKLDGWR
+1951 
-1962 VNNRK
+1962 
-1967 YGRLEFRV
+1967 
-1975 DGEEVVFLRRLESL
+1975 
-1989 YSEHA
+1989 
-1994 VIGFS
+1994 
-1999 VYNSRLVEKKFD
+1999 
-2011 EIEFVFNPSEPP
+2011 
-2023 KETAERLNRF
+2023 
-2033 IRSIYP
+2033 
-2039 VSEAS
+2039 
-2044 VQVESNP
+2044 
-2051 ESEAD
+2051 D
-2056 THRTPESVR
+2056 T
-2065 AFSVTLPKLQQKRA
+2065 
-2079 VEHLTAD
+2079 
-2086 ALLDGGAK
+2086 
-2094 YPQLNGR
+2094 
-2101 TTKAGQV
+2101 
-2108 EKTLSAGFVPYEE
+2108 
-2121 IREQTARMGKERDK
+2121 
-2135 MFFKLHREAYG
+2135 
-2146 EDSSFDYDNSDDAE
+2146 
-2160 LKAQTDEALREK
+2160 
-2172 HPPKT
+2172 
-2177 VYLMKHKQSGDALPI
+2177 
-2192 TKTQFDYAVY
+2192 
-2202 LENMPSEGLRFSRSE
+2202 PSEGLRFSRSE

-2279 QQWKKVPEWLDN
+2279 QQWKKVPKWLDN

-2424 IGGLAEQVDVAAVS
+2424 IGRLAEQVDVAAVS

-2484 GHRGFAAEG
+2484 GHRGFAADG
-2493 FAKYREELERADG
+2493 FAKYRAELERADG

-2584 VLQRLTGK
+2584 VLQRLAGK
-2592 ADGAMSDADVFAMLV
+2592 ADGAMSDADVFAMLA
-2607 DLHGNV
+2607 DLHGNA
-2613 EGAREAV
+2613 EGARDAS

-2626 SRSAMKDMDANI
+2626 SRSAMKDTDANI

-2664 GWIDFVWGSTGRVLP
+2664 GWIDFVWGGTGRVLP

-2697 RKDGMSRDEV
+2697 RKDGMGRDEV
-2707 VGMLIGRVVD
+2707 VGMLTNDIVEA
-2717 TIARGEVLRTVEGG
+2717 IARGKVYKHVVNGNSERLQLRHNGYEANLI
-2731 KTKRLEVSLQG
+2731 KNAG
-2742 NIVQLV
+2742 NNAWLITGYELYQNGADGV
-2748 KSKGSNTWVLTAFDG
+2748 GFD
-2763 YQTVEQARGATRS
+2763 TSAATHTTPTPAR
-2776 ALRNTDPIL
+2776 
-2785 SRDGMG
+2785 RDVG

-2803 SVNTADGTRFSRAEE
+2803 SVNTADGTRNSRAAE

-2974 SRLSGAEISNQSPLS
+2974 SRLSSAEISNQSPLS

-3019 FSRAANIGASISH
+3019 FSRAANIGAAIGH
-3032 ITGKR
+3032 ITGKK

-3100 KEWGR
+3100 REWGR
-3105 LKKENAKALADLMH
+3105 LKKADAKALADLMH

-3151 GKIEKAKA
+3151 GKIVKARA
-3159 VIASANARIAR
+3159 VIASADARIAR

-3187 ALLAAEEEAG
+3187 ALLAAEEKAG
-3197 REIMADEADMR
+3197 REILADEADMR

-3251 RRLEKDEVEAQKA
+3251 RRLEKDEVGAQKA

-3293 RVHFGQVRDAI
+3293 RAHFGQVRDAL

-3309 RAGQDAEIVRRL
+3309 RSGQDAEIVRRL

-3351 NNVNVSRAETL
+3351 NSVNVSRAETL

-3425 TLMQLYLNSLPDTS
+3425 TLTQLYLNSLPDTS

-3449 VPGFSDDARRAYAQ
+3449 VPGFGDDARRAYAQ

-3490 FVDGRKYEEGF
+3490 FVDGRKYVEGF
-3501 DQRQLQ
+3501 NQRQLQ

-3540 MGMSPASAIVN
+3540 MGMSPALAIVN

-3582 IGLRVGEKF
+3582 IGLKVGEKF

-3642 DKASWLFHHAEKFN
+3642 DKASWLFHHTEKFN
-3656 RQVTFVAAYRLAKQ
+3656 RQVTFVAAYRLAKR

-3675 EAAFEQ
+3675 DTAFEQ

-3725 RNAYLAFKGDKEAR
+3725 RNAYLAFKSDKEAR

-3824 PDIQDGLEGKK
+3824 PDIQDGLAGKK

-3886 RYATDGQVDKSGIMV
+3886 RYATDGQVDKSGITV

-3914 VGFRPSDLALK
+3914 AGFRSSDLALK

-3977 ERAIKSENIMAGVRN
+3977 ERAIKSENIMSSVRN
-3992 RQRRVAGAKDGIYLP
+3992 RQRRVAGAKDGIYLSDKH
-4007 EGRSDARTDGG
+4007 SDARTDGG

>member
-25 LTQKEAREAADDT
+25 FTQKDAWAAADDT
-38 ALTRGFNNSMRSA
+38 ALTRGFKNSMRSA
-51 RMAWNAFTGDDEE
+51 RMAWNDLTGDKEE

-87 RELGEAWDKGEGVG
+87 RELGEAWEKGEGVG
-101 GGLSNVWGELK
+101 GGLSNVWEELK

-135 EQAPNALVPLVTSTA
+135 EQAPNALVPLATTTVGGILGTLA
-150 GRAVGAIGGAFAG
+150 GGNTAVGAY
-163 GLAGAGV
+163 AGAT
-170 GAIPGAVVGGHV
+170 
-182 GGLAGYALGNTLM
+182 LGNTLM

-259 KAAEKAALEKMGV
+259 KAAEKAALKKMGV

-278 VVAAAK
+278 AVAAAK

-308 TAAYALE
+308 AAAFALE

-362 MTDPLKLSAEQKAD
+362 ISDPLRLSAEQKAD

-446 QFFSSPADSNTP
+446 QFFNSPADGNTP
-458 HTEELAREMEKQPDV
+458 HAEELAREMEKQPDV

-498 ADIAAKY
+498 ADMAAKY

-511 AMGINP
+511 AMGIDP
-517 DNGAISAAAA
+517 DDGAISAAAA

-536 PSAVSDDVE
+536 PSVPSDDVE
-545 APSVADDVLSER
+545 TPTVADDVLSGR

-568 AYGNVRSGGAP
+568 AYGNVRSGGA
-579 RGAAS
+579 AS
-584 VASGGSAA
+584 VASGGAGRSAA

-605 AGQYFDSLDTRGRK
+605 AGQYFDGLDTRGRK

-647 EAYHARIEADYKA
+647 EAYHARIEADYQA

-701 DALPEGVRRHAQTV
+701 DALPETVRRHAQTV

-734 GHYPEGLAESVRAV
+734 GHYPAGLAESVRVV

-768 VYGYRRNNGWNVPL
+768 VYGYRRNNGWRVPL

-813 PRALPMEDKGLAQDV
+813 PRALPTEDKGLAQDV

-842 LTPDKGADAN
+842 LTPDTGADAN
-852 AAALQVAPE
+852 AAALQGLLEPAAVASGNAPTHRQNLQVRAHAE
-861 ADVAPGLSAS
+861 GAAPGLSAS
-871 ENLAETDGGKGAP
+871 ENLAETDGGKRAP
-884 IAGKRPDTVLP
+884 VAGKRPDTVLP
-895 VLNPQVTESAVKVS
+895 VLNPQVAESAVKVS

-966 GGMLKDFADMA
+966 GGMLEEFADMA

-985 VFDGRRYLKGKEAET
+985 VFDSRRYLKGKEAET

-1032 RSRDAAADGK
+1032 RSRDAAASAGK

-1052 KDAPVAAKNAADE
+1052 KDTPVAGKAAVAKNAANE

-1073 ESEAVVKTALDNP
+1073 KPETLVKTALDNP
-1086 EEAQR
+1086 QEARR

-1107 TAPREN
+1107 TAPGEN
-1113 KALREWAVALFDK
+1113 KALREWAVALFD
-1126 AGNKAVNPE
+1126 
-1135 IGEVALTAKSVKDS
+1135 
-1149 LAHGISP
+1149 
-1156 EKASAFEAVP
+1156 
-1166 YVVEKGAVIV
+1166 
-1176 RTRHGR
+1176 
-1182 VSSYFISAPVEIE
+1182 
-1195 GKQDI
+1195 
-1200 VTVLVH
+1200 
-1206 HDVNKKRM
+1206 
-1214 YLHSV
+1214 
-1219 TTKENL
+1219 
-1225 LKTALAGYDGD
+1225 
-1236 STADAEASEPRGKLY
+1236 
-1251 SGDIAS
+1251 
-1257 VLKKLLEY
+1257 
-1265 KTQGGKTED
+1265 
-1274 TPSEGARFSL
+1274 
-1284 DESPDSAFARAVD
+1284 
-1297 DVVGGKVSR
+1297 
-1306 GFVKMGT
+1306 
-1313 TPDVLKMLG
+1313 
-1322 LPDVKIRISAK
+1322 
-1333 TIEKVMGE
+1333 
-1341 YLGIAK
+1341 
-1347 GAHSHIHNLTPEAVK
+1347 
-1362 QLPGQI
+1362 
-1368 NNPVAVFKSST
+1368 
-1379 VRGGYVVLTEL
+1379 
-1390 TEADKQTGKDKP
+1390 
-1402 VVAALHLKTDKGG
+1402 
-1415 IEVIDVASSYGR
+1415 
-1427 SDSQLSRAF
+1427 
-1436 NQDLL
+1436 
-1441 YLDKTKARNLNT
+1441 
-1453 ERLQLPWDFTS
+1453 
-1464 DFELYERNIK
+1464 
-1474 TDSDLVQY
+1474 
-1482 LKAEKQGKFDKK
+1482 
-1494 QENAKQHA
+1494 
-1502 ESIKKRLAES
+1502 
-1512 IGGLAE
+1512 
-1518 QVDVAAVS
+1518 
-1526 ETAPDK
+1526 
-1532 AQMLLSERVEGW
+1532 
-1544 FDGRTGKITLVA
+1544 
-1556 ENLTPERAVWV
+1556 
-1567 AWHELGHRGFAAEGF
+1567 
-1582 AKYREELERADGN
+1582 
-1595 SLIRR
+1595 
-1600 IADAVQEEREGTGD
+1600 
-1614 AAASVRSAA
+1614 
-1623 VEEAVVELYAAQRTG
+1623 
-1638 DWSGIENR
+1638 
-1646 YGVKVGNGLKR
+1646 
-1657 GIAGVLARI
+1657 
-1666 GAVLRRVLQR
+1666 
-1676 LTGKADG
+1676 
-1683 AMSDADVFAMLVDL
+1683 
-1697 HGNKAAK
+1697 
-1704 SKAVVKTALD
+1704 
-1714 DAKEAER
+1714 
-1721 KARVLQGEPVY
+1721 
-1732 TVKERQAPQ
+1732 
-1741 GFKALREWAAALF
+1741 
-1754 EKAGGKAVN
+1754 KAGGKAVN

-1822 PVEIGGKDDVVTLL
+1822 PVEIEGKDDVVTLL

-1881 SVLKKLLEYKT
+1881 SVLKKLLKYKT
-1892 ETGKG
+1892 QGGKT
-1897 VSVGKKQQKR
+1897 
-1907 QAESEAGSVP
+1907 E
-1917 SEAQPKSGKDYFG
+1917 
-1930 LSLYE
+1930 
-1935 SGQDYK
+1935 
-1941 GISEA
+1941 
-1946 HYRKF
+1946 
-1951 VAELSKLDGWR
+1951 
-1962 VNNRK
+1962 
-1967 YGRLEFRV
+1967 
-1975 DGEEVVFLRRLESL
+1975 
-1989 YSEHA
+1989 
-1994 VIGFS
+1994 
-1999 VYNSRLVEKKFD
+1999 
-2011 EIEFVFNPSEPP
+2011 
-2023 KETAERLNRF
+2023 
-2033 IRSIYP
+2033 
-2039 VSEAS
+2039 
-2044 VQVESNP
+2044 
-2051 ESEAD
+2051 D
-2056 THRTPESVR
+2056 T
-2065 AFSVTLPKLQQKRA
+2065 
-2079 VEHLTAD
+2079 
-2086 ALLDGGAK
+2086 
-2094 YPQLNGR
+2094 
-2101 TTKAGQV
+2101 
-2108 EKTLSAGFVPYEE
+2108 
-2121 IREQTARMGKERDK
+2121 
-2135 MFFKLHREAYG
+2135 
-2146 EDSSFDYDNSDDAE
+2146 
-2160 LKAQTDEALREK
+2160 
-2172 HPPKT
+2172 
-2177 VYLMKHKQSGDALPI
+2177 
-2192 TKTQFDYAVY
+2192 
-2202 LENMPSEGLRFSRSE
+2202 PSEGLRFSRSE

-2279 QQWKKVPEWLDN
+2279 QQWKKVPKWLDN

-2424 IGGLAEQVDVAAVS
+2424 IGRLAEQVDVAAVS

-2484 GHRGFAAEG
+2484 GHRGFAADG
-2493 FAKYREELERADG
+2493 FAKYRAELERADG

-2584 VLQRLTGK
+2584 VLQRLAGK
-2592 ADGAMSDADVFAMLV
+2592 ADGAMSDADVFAMLA
-2607 DLHGNV
+2607 DLHGNA
-2613 EGAREAV
+2613 EGARDAS
-2620 SDGVKP
+2620 SDG
-2626 SRSAMKDMDANI
+2626 NH
-2638 RRGRAAMNRALV
+2638 RAVMFA
-2650 EKADVRRAMYRNDI
+2650 
-2664 GWIDFVWGSTGRVLP
+2664 
-2679 NGKTKGA
+2679 
-2686 MGLAHVIESRM
+2686 
-2697 RKDGMSRDEV
+2697 
-2707 VGMLIGRVVD
+2707 
-2717 TIARGEVLRTVEGG
+2717 
-2731 KTKRLEVSLQG
+2731 
-2742 NIVQLV
+2742 
-2748 KSKGSNTWVLTAFDG
+2748 
-2763 YQTVEQARGATRS
+2763 
-2776 ALRNTDPIL
+2776 
-2785 SRDGMG
+2785 
-2791 ASDTPNV
+2791 
-2798 RAKDE
+2798 
-2803 SVNTADGTRFSRAEE
+2803 RAEDGAAE

-2974 SRLSGAEISNQSPLS
+2974 SRLSSAEISNQSPLS

-3019 FSRAANIGASISH
+3019 FSRAANIGAAIGH
-3032 ITGKR
+3032 ITGKK

-3100 KEWGR
+3100 REWGR
-3105 LKKENAKALADLMH
+3105 LKKADAKALADLMH

-3151 GKIEKAKA
+3151 GKIVKARA
-3159 VIASANARIAR
+3159 VIASADARIAR

-3187 ALLAAEEEAG
+3187 ALLAAEEKAG
-3197 REIMADEADMR
+3197 REILADEADMR

-3251 RRLEKDEVEAQKA
+3251 RRLEKDEVGAQKA

-3293 RVHFGQVRDAI
+3293 RAHFGQVRDAL

-3309 RAGQDAEIVRRL
+3309 RAGQDAETVRRL

-3351 NNVNVSRAETL
+3351 NSVNVSRAETL

-3412 LDLDPAQQAQLND
+3412 LDLDSAQQAQLND
-3425 TLMQLYLNSLPDTS
+3425 TLTQLYLNSLPDTS

-3501 DQRQLQ
+3501 NQRQLQ

-3582 IGLRVGEKF
+3582 IGLKVGEKF

-3656 RQVTFVAAYRLAKQ
+3656 RQVTFVAAYRLAKR

-3824 PDIQDGLEGKK
+3824 PDIQDGLAGKK

-3886 RYATDGQVDKSGIMV
+3886 RYATDGQVDKSGITV

-3914 VGFRPSDLALK
+3914 AGFRSSDLALK

-3952 AVVEQDAAALREL
+3952 AVMEQDAAALRAL

-3977 ERAIKSENIMAGVRN
+3977 ERAIKSENIMSSVRN
-3992 RQRRVAGAKDGIYLP
+3992 RQRRVAGAKDGIYLSDKH
-4007 EGRSDARTDGG
+4007 SDARTDGG

>member
-25 LTQKEAREAADDT
+25 FTQKDAWAAADDT
-38 ALTRGFNNSMRSA
+38 ALTRGFKNSMRSA
-51 RMAWNAFTGDDEE
+51 RMAWNDLTGDKEE

-87 RELGEAWDKGEGVG
+87 RELGEAWEKGEGVG
-101 GGLSNVWGELK
+101 GGLSNVWEELK

-135 EQAPNALVPLVTSTA
+135 EQAPNALVPLATTTVGGILGTLA
-150 GRAVGAIGGAFAG
+150 GGNTAVGAY
-163 GLAGAGV
+163 AGAT
-170 GAIPGAVVGGHV
+170 
-182 GGLAGYALGNTLM
+182 LGNTLM

-259 KAAEKAALEKMGV
+259 KAAEKAALKKMGV

-278 VVAAAK
+278 AVAAAK
-284 GTPEFAALAAK
+284 GTPEFAALAK

-308 TAAYALE
+308 AAAFALE

-362 MTDPLKLSAEQKAD
+362 ISDPLRLSAEQKAD

-394 TPEEAQALRAAVEA
+394 TPEEAQALGAAVEA

-446 QFFSSPADSNTP
+446 QFFNSPADGNTP
-458 HTEELAREMEKQPDV
+458 HAEELAREMEKQPDV

-498 ADIAAKY
+498 ADMAAKY

-511 AMGINP
+511 AMGIDP
-517 DNGAISAAAA
+517 DDGAISAAAA

-536 PSAVSDDVE
+536 PSVPSDDVE
-545 APSVADDVLSER
+545 TPTVADDVLSGR

-568 AYGNVRSGGAP
+568 AYGNVRSGGA
-579 RGAAS
+579 AS
-584 VASGGSAA
+584 VASGGAGRSAA

-605 AGQYFDSLDTRGRK
+605 AGQYFDGLDTRGRK

-647 EAYHARIEADYKA
+647 EAYHARIEADYQA

-701 DALPEGVRRHAQTV
+701 DALPETVRRHAQTV

-734 GHYPEGLAESVRAV
+734 GHYPAGLAESVRVV

-768 VYGYRRNNGWNVPL
+768 VYGYRRNNGWRVPL

-813 PRALPMEDKGLAQDV
+813 PRALPTEDKGLAQDV

-842 LTPDKGADAN
+842 LTPDTGADAN
-852 AAALQVAPE
+852 AAALQGLPESAAVASGNAPTHRQNLQVRAHAE
-861 ADVAPGLSAS
+861 GAAPGLSAS
-871 ENLAETDGGKGAP
+871 ENLAETDGGKRAP
-884 IAGKRPDTVLP
+884 VAGKRPDTVLP
-895 VLNPQVTESAVKVS
+895 VLNPQVAESAVKVS

-951 KHIDALAGVL
+951 QHIDALAGVL

-966 GGMLKDFADMA
+966 GGMLEEFADMA

-985 VFDGRRYLKGKEAET
+985 VFDSRRYLKGKEAET

-1032 RSRDAAADGK
+1032 RSRDAAASAGK

-1052 KDAPVAAKNAADE
+1052 KDTPVAGKAAVAKNAANE

-1073 ESEAVVKTALDNP
+1073 KPETLVKTALDNP
-1086 EEAQR
+1086 QEARR

-1107 TAPREN
+1107 TAPGEN
-1113 KALREWAVALFDK
+1113 KALREWAVALFD
-1126 AGNKAVNPE
+1126 
-1135 IGEVALTAKSVKDS
+1135 
-1149 LAHGISP
+1149 
-1156 EKASAFEAVP
+1156 
-1166 YVVEKGAVIV
+1166 
-1176 RTRHGR
+1176 
-1182 VSSYFISAPVEIE
+1182 
-1195 GKQDI
+1195 
-1200 VTVLVH
+1200 
-1206 HDVNKKRM
+1206 
-1214 YLHSV
+1214 
-1219 TTKENL
+1219 
-1225 LKTALAGYDGD
+1225 
-1236 STADAEASEPRGKLY
+1236 
-1251 SGDIAS
+1251 
-1257 VLKKLLEY
+1257 
-1265 KTQGGKTED
+1265 
-1274 TPSEGARFSL
+1274 
-1284 DESPDSAFARAVD
+1284 
-1297 DVVGGKVSR
+1297 
-1306 GFVKMGT
+1306 
-1313 TPDVLKMLG
+1313 
-1322 LPDVKIRISAK
+1322 
-1333 TIEKVMGE
+1333 
-1341 YLGIAK
+1341 
-1347 GAHSHIHNLTPEAVK
+1347 
-1362 QLPGQI
+1362 
-1368 NNPVAVFKSST
+1368 
-1379 VRGGYVVLTEL
+1379 
-1390 TEADKQTGKDKP
+1390 
-1402 VVAALHLKTDKGG
+1402 
-1415 IEVIDVASSYGR
+1415 
-1427 SDSQLSRAF
+1427 
-1436 NQDLL
+1436 
-1441 YLDKTKARNLNT
+1441 
-1453 ERLQLPWDFTS
+1453 
-1464 DFELYERNIK
+1464 
-1474 TDSDLVQY
+1474 
-1482 LKAEKQGKFDKK
+1482 
-1494 QENAKQHA
+1494 
-1502 ESIKKRLAES
+1502 
-1512 IGGLAE
+1512 
-1518 QVDVAAVS
+1518 
-1526 ETAPDK
+1526 
-1532 AQMLLSERVEGW
+1532 
-1544 FDGRTGKITLVA
+1544 
-1556 ENLTPERAVWV
+1556 
-1567 AWHELGHRGFAAEGF
+1567 
-1582 AKYREELERADGN
+1582 
-1595 SLIRR
+1595 
-1600 IADAVQEEREGTGD
+1600 
-1614 AAASVRSAA
+1614 
-1623 VEEAVVELYAAQRTG
+1623 
-1638 DWSGIENR
+1638 
-1646 YGVKVGNGLKR
+1646 
-1657 GIAGVLARI
+1657 
-1666 GAVLRRVLQR
+1666 
-1676 LTGKADG
+1676 
-1683 AMSDADVFAMLVDL
+1683 
-1697 HGNKAAK
+1697 
-1704 SKAVVKTALD
+1704 
-1714 DAKEAER
+1714 
-1721 KARVLQGEPVY
+1721 
-1732 TVKERQAPQ
+1732 
-1741 GFKALREWAAALF
+1741 
-1754 EKAGGKAVN
+1754 KAGGKAVN

-1822 PVEIGGKDDVVTLL
+1822 PVEIEGKDDVVTLL

-1881 SVLKKLLEYKT
+1881 SVLKKLLKYKT
-1892 ETGKG
+1892 QGGKT
-1897 VSVGKKQQKR
+1897 
-1907 QAESEAGSVP
+1907 E
-1917 SEAQPKSGKDYFG
+1917 
-1930 LSLYE
+1930 
-1935 SGQDYK
+1935 
-1941 GISEA
+1941 
-1946 HYRKF
+1946 
-1951 VAELSKLDGWR
+1951 
-1962 VNNRK
+1962 
-1967 YGRLEFRV
+1967 
-1975 DGEEVVFLRRLESL
+1975 
-1989 YSEHA
+1989 
-1994 VIGFS
+1994 
-1999 VYNSRLVEKKFD
+1999 
-2011 EIEFVFNPSEPP
+2011 
-2023 KETAERLNRF
+2023 
-2033 IRSIYP
+2033 
-2039 VSEAS
+2039 
-2044 VQVESNP
+2044 
-2051 ESEAD
+2051 D
-2056 THRTPESVR
+2056 T
-2065 AFSVTLPKLQQKRA
+2065 
-2079 VEHLTAD
+2079 
-2086 ALLDGGAK
+2086 
-2094 YPQLNGR
+2094 
-2101 TTKAGQV
+2101 
-2108 EKTLSAGFVPYEE
+2108 
-2121 IREQTARMGKERDK
+2121 
-2135 MFFKLHREAYG
+2135 
-2146 EDSSFDYDNSDDAE
+2146 
-2160 LKAQTDEALREK
+2160 
-2172 HPPKT
+2172 
-2177 VYLMKHKQSGDALPI
+2177 
-2192 TKTQFDYAVY
+2192 
-2202 LENMPSEGLRFSRSE
+2202 PSEGLRFSRSE

-2279 QQWKKVPEWLDN
+2279 QQWKKVPKWLDN

-2424 IGGLAEQVDVAAVS
+2424 IGRLAEQVDVAAVS

-2484 GHRGFAAEG
+2484 GHRGFAADG
-2493 FAKYREELERADG
+2493 FAKYRAELERADG

-2584 VLQRLTGK
+2584 VLQRLAGK
-2592 ADGAMSDADVFAMLV
+2592 ADGAMSDADVFAMLA
-2607 DLHGNV
+2607 DLHGNA
-2613 EGAREAV
+2613 EGARDAS

-2626 SRSAMKDMDANI
+2626 SRSAMKDTDANI

-2664 GWIDFVWGSTGRVLP
+2664 GWIDFVWGGTGRVLP

-2697 RKDGMSRDEV
+2697 RKDGMGRDEV
-2707 VGMLIGRVVD
+2707 VGMLTNDIVEA
-2717 TIARGEVLRTVEGG
+2717 IARGKVYKHVVNGNSERLQLRHNGYEANLI
-2731 KTKRLEVSLQG
+2731 KNAG
-2742 NIVQLV
+2742 NNAWLITGYELYQNGADGV
-2748 KSKGSNTWVLTAFDG
+2748 GFD
-2763 YQTVEQARGATRS
+2763 TSAATHTTPTPAR
-2776 ALRNTDPIL
+2776 
-2785 SRDGMG
+2785 RDVG

-2803 SVNTADGTRFSRAEE
+2803 SVNTADGTRNSRAAE

-2905 EKSIYID
+2905 DKSIYID

-2974 SRLSGAEISNQSPLS
+2974 SRLSSAEISNQSPLS

-3019 FSRAANIGASISH
+3019 FSRAANIGAAIGH
-3032 ITGKR
+3032 ITGKK

-3100 KEWGR
+3100 REWGR
-3105 LKKENAKALADLMH
+3105 LKKADAKALADLMH

-3151 GKIEKAKA
+3151 GKIVKARA
-3159 VIASANARIAR
+3159 VIASADARIAR

-3187 ALLAAEEEAG
+3187 ALLAAEEKAG
-3197 REIMADEADMR
+3197 REILADEADMR

-3251 RRLEKDEVEAQKA
+3251 RRLEKDEVGAQKA

-3293 RVHFGQVRDAI
+3293 RAHFGQVRDAL

-3309 RAGQDAEIVRRL
+3309 RSGQDAEIVRRL

-3351 NNVNVSRAETL
+3351 NSVNVSRAETL

-3425 TLMQLYLNSLPDTS
+3425 TLTQLYLNSLPDTS

-3449 VPGFSDDARRAYAQ
+3449 VPGFGDDARRAYAQ

-3490 FVDGRKYEEGF
+3490 FVDGRKYVEGF
-3501 DQRQLQ
+3501 NQRQLQ

-3540 MGMSPASAIVN
+3540 MGMSPALAIVN

-3582 IGLRVGEKF
+3582 IGLKVGEKF

-3642 DKASWLFHHAEKFN
+3642 DKASWLFHHTEKFN
-3656 RQVTFVAAYRLAKQ
+3656 RQVTFVAAYRLAKR

-3675 EAAFEQ
+3675 DTAFEQ

-3824 PDIQDGLEGKK
+3824 PDIQDGLAGKK

-3886 RYATDGQVDKSGIMV
+3886 RYATDGQVDKSGITV

-3914 VGFRPSDLALK
+3914 AGFRSSDLALK

-3977 ERAIKSENIMAGVRN
+3977 ERAIKSENIMSSVRN
-3992 RQRRVAGAKDGIYLP
+3992 RQRRVAGAKDGIYLSDKH
-4007 EGRSDARTDGG
+4007 SDARTDGG

>member
-1 MSDLVR
+1 
-7 YDPLE
+7 
-12 HGQLVGGLKKYRG
+12 
-25 LTQKEAREAADDT
+25 
-38 ALTRGFNNSMRSA
+38 
-51 RMAWNAFTGDDEE
+51 
-64 LGQLKAEDMDYRKIQ
+64 
-79 EGRKSQAR
+79 
-87 RELGEAWDKGEGVG
+87 
-101 GGLSNVWGELK
+101 
-112 KDWREKGL
+112 
-120 DGVLEDVGEMGGATL
+120 
-135 EQAPNALVPLVTSTA
+135 
-150 GRAVGAIGGAFAG
+150 
-163 GLAGAGV
+163 
-170 GAIPGAVVGGHV
+170 
-182 GGLAGYALGNTLM
+182 
-195 EYGEQLDRAAEA
+195 
-207 AGVDP
+207 
-212 TDKDAMMAFIDRGAP
+212 MAFIDRGAP

-259 KAAEKAALEKMGV
+259 KAAEKAALKKMGV
-272 AAADKA
+272 AAA
-278 VVAAAK
+278 VAAAK

-295 ESAKGGLGGAARH
+295 QSAKGGLGGAARH
-308 TAAYALE
+308 AAAFALE

-362 MTDPLKLSAEQKAD
+362 MTDPLRLSAEQKAD

-511 AMGINP
+511 VMGIDP
-517 DNGAISAAAA
+517 DDGAISAAAA

-813 PRALPMEDKGLAQDV
+813 PRALPTEDKGLAQDV

-842 LTPDKGADAN
+842 LTPDTGADAN
-852 AAALQVAPE
+852 AAALQGLPESAAVASGNAPTHRQNLQVRAHAE
-861 ADVAPGLSAS
+861 GAAPGLSAS
-871 ENLAETDGGKGAP
+871 ENLAETDGGKRAP
-884 IAGKRPDTVLP
+884 VAGKRPDTVLP
-895 VLNPQVTESAVKVS
+895 VLNPQVAESAVKVS

-966 GGMLKDFADMA
+966 GGMLEEFADMA

-985 VFDGRRYLKGKEAET
+985 VFDSRRYLKGKEAET

-1032 RSRDAAADGK
+1032 RSRDAAASAGK

-1052 KDAPVAAKNAADE
+1052 KDTPVAGKAAVAKNAANE

-1073 ESEAVVKTALDNP
+1073 KPETLVKTALDNP
-1086 EEAQR
+1086 QEAR
-1091 KARVLQG
+1091 
-1098 EPVYTVKER
+1098 
-1107 TAPREN
+1107 
-1113 KALREWAVALFDK
+1113 
-1126 AGNKAVNPE
+1126 
-1135 IGEVALTAKSVKDS
+1135 
-1149 LAHGISP
+1149 
-1156 EKASAFEAVP
+1156 
-1166 YVVEKGAVIV
+1166 
-1176 RTRHGR
+1176 
-1182 VSSYFISAPVEIE
+1182 
-1195 GKQDI
+1195 
-1200 VTVLVH
+1200 
-1206 HDVNKKRM
+1206 
-1214 YLHSV
+1214 
-1219 TTKENL
+1219 
-1225 LKTALAGYDGD
+1225 
-1236 STADAEASEPRGKLY
+1236 
-1251 SGDIAS
+1251 
-1257 VLKKLLEY
+1257 
-1265 KTQGGKTED
+1265 
-1274 TPSEGARFSL
+1274 
-1284 DESPDSAFARAVD
+1284 
-1297 DVVGGKVSR
+1297 
-1306 GFVKMGT
+1306 
-1313 TPDVLKMLG
+1313 
-1322 LPDVKIRISAK
+1322 
-1333 TIEKVMGE
+1333 
-1341 YLGIAK
+1341 
-1347 GAHSHIHNLTPEAVK
+1347 
-1362 QLPGQI
+1362 
-1368 NNPVAVFKSST
+1368 
-1379 VRGGYVVLTEL
+1379 
-1390 TEADKQTGKDKP
+1390 
-1402 VVAALHLKTDKGG
+1402 
-1415 IEVIDVASSYGR
+1415 
-1427 SDSQLSRAF
+1427 
-1436 NQDLL
+1436 
-1441 YLDKTKARNLNT
+1441 
-1453 ERLQLPWDFTS
+1453 
-1464 DFELYERNIK
+1464 
-1474 TDSDLVQY
+1474 
-1482 LKAEKQGKFDKK
+1482 
-1494 QENAKQHA
+1494 
-1502 ESIKKRLAES
+1502 
-1512 IGGLAE
+1512 
-1518 QVDVAAVS
+1518 
-1526 ETAPDK
+1526 
-1532 AQMLLSERVEGW
+1532 
-1544 FDGRTGKITLVA
+1544 
-1556 ENLTPERAVWV
+1556 
-1567 AWHELGHRGFAAEGF
+1567 
-1582 AKYREELERADGN
+1582 
-1595 SLIRR
+1595 
-1600 IADAVQEEREGTGD
+1600 
-1614 AAASVRSAA
+1614 
-1623 VEEAVVELYAAQRTG
+1623 
-1638 DWSGIENR
+1638 
-1646 YGVKVGNGLKR
+1646 
-1657 GIAGVLARI
+1657 
-1666 GAVLRRVLQR
+1666 
-1676 LTGKADG
+1676 
-1683 AMSDADVFAMLVDL
+1683 
-1697 HGNKAAK
+1697 
-1704 SKAVVKTALD
+1704 
-1714 DAKEAER
+1714 R

-1822 PVEIGGKDDVVTLL
+1822 PVEIEGKDDVVTLL

-1881 SVLKKLLEYKT
+1881 SVLKKLLKYKT
-1892 ETGKG
+1892 QGGKT
-1897 VSVGKKQQKR
+1897 
-1907 QAESEAGSVP
+1907 E
-1917 SEAQPKSGKDYFG
+1917 
-1930 LSLYE
+1930 
-1935 SGQDYK
+1935 
-1941 GISEA
+1941 
-1946 HYRKF
+1946 
-1951 VAELSKLDGWR
+1951 
-1962 VNNRK
+1962 
-1967 YGRLEFRV
+1967 
-1975 DGEEVVFLRRLESL
+1975 
-1989 YSEHA
+1989 
-1994 VIGFS
+1994 
-1999 VYNSRLVEKKFD
+1999 
-2011 EIEFVFNPSEPP
+2011 
-2023 KETAERLNRF
+2023 
-2033 IRSIYP
+2033 
-2039 VSEAS
+2039 
-2044 VQVESNP
+2044 
-2051 ESEAD
+2051 D
-2056 THRTPESVR
+2056 T
-2065 AFSVTLPKLQQKRA
+2065 
-2079 VEHLTAD
+2079 
-2086 ALLDGGAK
+2086 
-2094 YPQLNGR
+2094 
-2101 TTKAGQV
+2101 
-2108 EKTLSAGFVPYEE
+2108 
-2121 IREQTARMGKERDK
+2121 
-2135 MFFKLHREAYG
+2135 
-2146 EDSSFDYDNSDDAE
+2146 
-2160 LKAQTDEALREK
+2160 
-2172 HPPKT
+2172 
-2177 VYLMKHKQSGDALPI
+2177 
-2192 TKTQFDYAVY
+2192 
-2202 LENMPSEGLRFSRSE
+2202 PSEGLRFSIRFSLDE
-2217 QTKSAFENRIDALFG
+2217 SPDSAFARAVDDVTGGKVPAGFISLGTTPDVWKLVGLPDGKVRISGGVIDKAMNGKHAVTAEALKDLPRHLNSPIAVFKSSASSSNPDG
-2232 GAKANLK
+2232 YVVLTELVEREKGKDKPIIAALNLGRAKNGLELLDISSVYGRNNGQLTRAFNQDLLY
-2239 GVRVLDKSD
+2239 LDKAKGRHFLTTRPLQLHWDITSDADLVGRNIKTDSD
-2248 LLDMLGYG
+2248 L
-2256 GMPVELNESKVVLN
+2256 
-2270 RKNHPEMTA
+2270 A
-2279 QQWKKVPEWLDN
+2279 QYSSAKKQVS
-2291 PVAVLKSKTHDKR
+2291 VDKAQR
-2304 LVFVP
+2304 M
-2309 DELIDGA
+2309 
-2316 PVYLVVEP
+2316 
-2324 NSRGLDIHVLVN
+2324 
-2336 GYAKDGNPQQTFR
+2336 
-2349 DIWRDLAN
+2349 
-2357 GNTEFVDSKK
+2357 
-2367 ARELLGRSGLQLPR
+2367 AR
-2381 LPSLNTSRKKILTE
+2381 
-2395 KNLQGYRKSEKTDTG
+2395 
-2410 QQHAESIKKRLAES
+2410 QHAESIKKRLAES
-2424 IGGLAEQVDVAAVS
+2424 IGRLAEQVDVAAVS

-2484 GHRGFAAEG
+2484 GHRGFAADG
-2493 FAKYREELERADG
+2493 FAKYRAELERADG

-2584 VLQRLTGK
+2584 VLQRLAGK
-2592 ADGAMSDADVFAMLV
+2592 ADGAMSDADVFAMLA
-2607 DLHGNV
+2607 DLHGNA
-2613 EGAREAV
+2613 EGARDAS

-2626 SRSAMKDMDANI
+2626 SRSAMKDTDANI

-2664 GWIDFVWGSTGRVLP
+2664 GWIDFVWGGTGRVLP

-2697 RKDGMSRDEV
+2697 RKDGMGRDEV

-2742 NIVQLV
+2742 NIVQLI

-2763 YQTVEQARGATRS
+2763 YQTVEQARGATRP

-2791 ASDTPNV
+2791 ASDAPNV

-2803 SVNTADGTRFSRAEE
+2803 SVNTADGTRNSRAAE

-2974 SRLSGAEISNQSPLS
+2974 SRLSSAEISNQSPLS

-3019 FSRAANIGASISH
+3019 FSRAANIGAAIGH
-3032 ITGKR
+3032 ITGKK

-3053 IQLQFLGRRQIED
+3053 IQLQFLGRRQLED

-3100 KEWGR
+3100 REWGR
-3105 LKKENAKALADLMH
+3105 LKKADAKALADLMH

-3151 GKIEKAKA
+3151 GKIVKARA
-3159 VIASANARIAR
+3159 VIASADARIAR

-3187 ALLAAEEEAG
+3187 ALLAAEEKAG
-3197 REIMADEADMR
+3197 REILADEADMR

-3251 RRLEKDEVEAQKA
+3251 RRLEKDEVGAQKA

-3293 RVHFGQVRDAI
+3293 RAHFGQVRDAL

-3309 RAGQDAEIVRRL
+3309 RAGQDAETVRRL

-3351 NNVNVSRAETL
+3351 NSVNVSRAETL

-3412 LDLDPAQQAQLND
+3412 LDLDSAQQAQLND
-3425 TLMQLYLNSLPDTS
+3425 TLTQLYLNSLPDTS

-3490 FVDGRKYEEGF
+3490 FVDGRKYVEGF
-3501 DQRQLQ
+3501 NQRQLQ

-3582 IGLRVGEKF
+3582 IGLKVGEKF

-3656 RQVTFVAAYRLAKQ
+3656 RQVTFVAAYRLAKR

-3824 PDIQDGLEGKK
+3824 PDIQDGLAGKK

-3886 RYATDGQVDKSGIMV
+3886 RYATDGQVDKSGITV

-3914 VGFRPSDLALK
+3914 AGFRSSDLALK

-3952 AVVEQDAAALREL
+3952 AVMEQDAAALRAL

-3992 RQRRVAGAKDGIYLP
+3992 RQRRVAGAKDGIYLSDKH
-4007 EGRSDARTDGG
+4007 SDARTDGG

>member
-25 LTQKEAREAADDT
+25 FTQKDAWAAADDT
-38 ALTRGFNNSMRSA
+38 ALTRGFKNSMRSA
-51 RMAWNAFTGDDEE
+51 RMAWNDLTGDKEE

-87 RELGEAWDKGEGVG
+87 RELGEAWEKGEGVG
-101 GGLSNVWGELK
+101 GGLSNVWEELK

-135 EQAPNALVPLVTSTA
+135 EQAPNALVPLATTTVGGILGTLA
-150 GRAVGAIGGAFAG
+150 GGNTAVGAY
-163 GLAGAGV
+163 AGAT
-170 GAIPGAVVGGHV
+170 
-182 GGLAGYALGNTLM
+182 LGNTLM

-259 KAAEKAALEKMGV
+259 KAAEKAALKKMGV

-278 VVAAAK
+278 AVAAAK
-284 GTPEFAALAAK
+284 GTPEFAALAK

-308 TAAYALE
+308 AAAFALE

-362 MTDPLKLSAEQKAD
+362 ISDPLRLSAEQKAD

-394 TPEEAQALRAAVEA
+394 TPEEAQALGAAVEA

-446 QFFSSPADSNTP
+446 QFFNSPADGNTP
-458 HTEELAREMEKQPDV
+458 HAEELAREMEKQPDV

-498 ADIAAKY
+498 ADMAAKY

-511 AMGINP
+511 AMGIDP
-517 DNGAISAAAA
+517 DDGAISAAAA

-536 PSAVSDDVE
+536 PSVPSDDVE
-545 APSVADDVLSER
+545 TPTVADDVLSGR

-568 AYGNVRSGGAP
+568 AYGNVRSGGA
-579 RGAAS
+579 AS
-584 VASGGSAA
+584 VASGGAGRSAA

-605 AGQYFDSLDTRGRK
+605 AGQYFDGLDTRGRK

-647 EAYHARIEADYKA
+647 EAYHARIEADYQA

-701 DALPEGVRRHAQTV
+701 DALPETVRRHAQTV

-734 GHYPEGLAESVRAV
+734 GHYPAGLAESVRVV

-768 VYGYRRNNGWNVPL
+768 VYGYRRNNGWRVPL

-813 PRALPMEDKGLAQDV
+813 PRALPTEDKGLAQDV

-842 LTPDKGADAN
+842 LTPDTGADAN
-852 AAALQVAPE
+852 AAALQGLPESAAVASGNAPTHRQNLQVRAHAE
-861 ADVAPGLSAS
+861 GAAPGLSAS
-871 ENLAETDGGKGAP
+871 ENLAETDGGKRAP
-884 IAGKRPDTVLP
+884 VAGKRPDTVLP
-895 VLNPQVTESAVKVS
+895 VLNPQVAESAVKVS

-951 KHIDALAGVL
+951 QHIDALAGVL

-966 GGMLKDFADMA
+966 GGMLEEFADMA

-985 VFDGRRYLKGKEAET
+985 VFDSRRYLKGKEAET

-1032 RSRDAAADGK
+1032 RSRDAAASAGK

-1052 KDAPVAAKNAADE
+1052 KDTPVAGKAAVAKNAANE

-1073 ESEAVVKTALDNP
+1073 KPETLVKTALDNP
-1086 EEAQR
+1086 QEARR

-1107 TAPREN
+1107 TAPGEN
-1113 KALREWAVALFDK
+1113 KALREWAVALFD
-1126 AGNKAVNPE
+1126 
-1135 IGEVALTAKSVKDS
+1135 
-1149 LAHGISP
+1149 
-1156 EKASAFEAVP
+1156 
-1166 YVVEKGAVIV
+1166 
-1176 RTRHGR
+1176 
-1182 VSSYFISAPVEIE
+1182 
-1195 GKQDI
+1195 
-1200 VTVLVH
+1200 
-1206 HDVNKKRM
+1206 
-1214 YLHSV
+1214 
-1219 TTKENL
+1219 
-1225 LKTALAGYDGD
+1225 
-1236 STADAEASEPRGKLY
+1236 
-1251 SGDIAS
+1251 
-1257 VLKKLLEY
+1257 
-1265 KTQGGKTED
+1265 
-1274 TPSEGARFSL
+1274 
-1284 DESPDSAFARAVD
+1284 
-1297 DVVGGKVSR
+1297 
-1306 GFVKMGT
+1306 
-1313 TPDVLKMLG
+1313 
-1322 LPDVKIRISAK
+1322 
-1333 TIEKVMGE
+1333 
-1341 YLGIAK
+1341 
-1347 GAHSHIHNLTPEAVK
+1347 
-1362 QLPGQI
+1362 
-1368 NNPVAVFKSST
+1368 
-1379 VRGGYVVLTEL
+1379 
-1390 TEADKQTGKDKP
+1390 
-1402 VVAALHLKTDKGG
+1402 
-1415 IEVIDVASSYGR
+1415 
-1427 SDSQLSRAF
+1427 
-1436 NQDLL
+1436 
-1441 YLDKTKARNLNT
+1441 
-1453 ERLQLPWDFTS
+1453 
-1464 DFELYERNIK
+1464 
-1474 TDSDLVQY
+1474 
-1482 LKAEKQGKFDKK
+1482 
-1494 QENAKQHA
+1494 
-1502 ESIKKRLAES
+1502 
-1512 IGGLAE
+1512 
-1518 QVDVAAVS
+1518 
-1526 ETAPDK
+1526 
-1532 AQMLLSERVEGW
+1532 
-1544 FDGRTGKITLVA
+1544 
-1556 ENLTPERAVWV
+1556 
-1567 AWHELGHRGFAAEGF
+1567 
-1582 AKYREELERADGN
+1582 
-1595 SLIRR
+1595 
-1600 IADAVQEEREGTGD
+1600 
-1614 AAASVRSAA
+1614 
-1623 VEEAVVELYAAQRTG
+1623 
-1638 DWSGIENR
+1638 
-1646 YGVKVGNGLKR
+1646 
-1657 GIAGVLARI
+1657 
-1666 GAVLRRVLQR
+1666 
-1676 LTGKADG
+1676 
-1683 AMSDADVFAMLVDL
+1683 
-1697 HGNKAAK
+1697 
-1704 SKAVVKTALD
+1704 
-1714 DAKEAER
+1714 
-1721 KARVLQGEPVY
+1721 
-1732 TVKERQAPQ
+1732 
-1741 GFKALREWAAALF
+1741 
-1754 EKAGGKAVN
+1754 KAGGKAVN

-1822 PVEIGGKDDVVTLL
+1822 PVEIEGKDDVVTLL

-1881 SVLKKLLEYKT
+1881 SVLKKLLKYKT
-1892 ETGKG
+1892 QGGKT
-1897 VSVGKKQQKR
+1897 
-1907 QAESEAGSVP
+1907 E
-1917 SEAQPKSGKDYFG
+1917 
-1930 LSLYE
+1930 
-1935 SGQDYK
+1935 
-1941 GISEA
+1941 
-1946 HYRKF
+1946 
-1951 VAELSKLDGWR
+1951 
-1962 VNNRK
+1962 
-1967 YGRLEFRV
+1967 
-1975 DGEEVVFLRRLESL
+1975 
-1989 YSEHA
+1989 
-1994 VIGFS
+1994 
-1999 VYNSRLVEKKFD
+1999 
-2011 EIEFVFNPSEPP
+2011 
-2023 KETAERLNRF
+2023 
-2033 IRSIYP
+2033 
-2039 VSEAS
+2039 
-2044 VQVESNP
+2044 
-2051 ESEAD
+2051 D
-2056 THRTPESVR
+2056 T
-2065 AFSVTLPKLQQKRA
+2065 
-2079 VEHLTAD
+2079 
-2086 ALLDGGAK
+2086 
-2094 YPQLNGR
+2094 
-2101 TTKAGQV
+2101 
-2108 EKTLSAGFVPYEE
+2108 
-2121 IREQTARMGKERDK
+2121 
-2135 MFFKLHREAYG
+2135 
-2146 EDSSFDYDNSDDAE
+2146 
-2160 LKAQTDEALREK
+2160 
-2172 HPPKT
+2172 
-2177 VYLMKHKQSGDALPI
+2177 
-2192 TKTQFDYAVY
+2192 
-2202 LENMPSEGLRFSRSE
+2202 PSEGLRFSRSE

-2279 QQWKKVPEWLDN
+2279 QQWKKVPKWLDN

-2424 IGGLAEQVDVAAVS
+2424 IGRLAEQVDVAAVS

-2484 GHRGFAAEG
+2484 GHRGFAADG
-2493 FAKYREELERADG
+2493 FAKYRAELERADG

-2584 VLQRLTGK
+2584 VLQRLAGK
-2592 ADGAMSDADVFAMLV
+2592 ADGAMSDADVFAMLA
-2607 DLHGNV
+2607 DLHGNA
-2613 EGAREAV
+2613 EGARDAS

-2626 SRSAMKDMDANI
+2626 SRSAMKDTDANI

-2664 GWIDFVWGSTGRVLP
+2664 GWIDFVWGGTGRVLP

-2697 RKDGMSRDEV
+2697 RKDGMGRDEV
-2707 VGMLIGRVVD
+2707 VGMLTNDIVEA
-2717 TIARGEVLRTVEGG
+2717 IARGKVYKHVVNGNSERLQLRHNGYEANLI
-2731 KTKRLEVSLQG
+2731 KNAG
-2742 NIVQLV
+2742 NNAWLITGYELYQNGADGV
-2748 KSKGSNTWVLTAFDG
+2748 GFD
-2763 YQTVEQARGATRS
+2763 TSAATHTTPTPAR
-2776 ALRNTDPIL
+2776 
-2785 SRDGMG
+2785 RDVG

-2803 SVNTADGTRFSRAEE
+2803 SVNTADGTRNSRAAE

-2974 SRLSGAEISNQSPLS
+2974 SRLSSAEISNQSPLS

-3019 FSRAANIGASISH
+3019 FSRAANIGAAIGH
-3032 ITGKR
+3032 ITGKK

-3100 KEWGR
+3100 REWGR
-3105 LKKENAKALADLMH
+3105 LKKADAKALADLMH

-3151 GKIEKAKA
+3151 GKIVKARA
-3159 VIASANARIAR
+3159 VIASADARIAR

-3187 ALLAAEEEAG
+3187 ALLAAEEKAG
-3197 REIMADEADMR
+3197 REILADEADMR

-3251 RRLEKDEVEAQKA
+3251 RRLEKDEVGAQKA

-3293 RVHFGQVRDAI
+3293 RAHFGQVRDAL

-3309 RAGQDAEIVRRL
+3309 RSGQDAEIVRRL

-3351 NNVNVSRAETL
+3351 NSVNVSRAETL

-3425 TLMQLYLNSLPDTS
+3425 TLTQLYLNSLPDTS

-3449 VPGFSDDARRAYAQ
+3449 VPGFGDDARRAYAQ

-3490 FVDGRKYEEGF
+3490 FVDGRKYVEGF
-3501 DQRQLQ
+3501 NQRQLQ

-3540 MGMSPASAIVN
+3540 MGMSPALAIVN

-3582 IGLRVGEKF
+3582 IGLKVGEKF

-3642 DKASWLFHHAEKFN
+3642 DKASWLFHHTEKFN
-3656 RQVTFVAAYRLAKQ
+3656 RQVTFVAAYRLAKR

-3675 EAAFEQ
+3675 DTAFEQ

-3824 PDIQDGLEGKK
+3824 PDIQDGLAGKK

-3886 RYATDGQVDKSGIMV
+3886 RYATDGQVDKSGITV

-3914 VGFRPSDLALK
+3914 AGFRSSDLALK

-3977 ERAIKSENIMAGVRN
+3977 ERAIKSENIMSSVRN
-3992 RQRRVAGAKDGIYLP
+3992 RQRRVAGAKDGIYLSDKH
-4007 EGRSDARTDGG
+4007 SDARTDGG

>member
-1 MSDLVR
+1 M
-7 YDPLE
+7 
-12 HGQLVGGLKKYRG
+12 
-25 LTQKEAREAADDT
+25 
-38 ALTRGFNNSMRSA
+38 
-51 RMAWNAFTGDDEE
+51 
-64 LGQLKAEDMDYRKIQ
+64 
-79 EGRKSQAR
+79 
-87 RELGEAWDKGEGVG
+87 
-101 GGLSNVWGELK
+101 
-112 KDWREKGL
+112 
-120 DGVLEDVGEMGGATL
+120 
-135 EQAPNALVPLVTSTA
+135 
-150 GRAVGAIGGAFAG
+150 
-163 GLAGAGV
+163 
-170 GAIPGAVVGGHV
+170 
-182 GGLAGYALGNTLM
+182 
-195 EYGEQLDRAAEA
+195 
-207 AGVDP
+207 
-212 TDKDAMMAFIDRGAP
+212 
-227 GALKNAAVK
+227 
-236 GAVVGAVDMATMKL
+236 
-250 GGSILNMGK
+250 
-259 KAAEKAALEKMGV
+259 
-272 AAADKA
+272 
-278 VVAAAK
+278 
-284 GTPEFAALAAK
+284 
-295 ESAKGGLGGAARH
+295 
-308 TAAYALE
+308 
-315 PASEFAGEYLGTGL
+315 
-329 ANGEWDEKGA
+329 
-339 ALEAFSSLGHS
+339 
-350 AVEFVGTKAYAA
+350 
-362 MTDPLKLSAEQKAD
+362 
-376 ALADAK
+376 
-382 GNIEGNRKAGKL
+382 
-394 TPEEAQALRAAVEA
+394 
-408 ALDGGV
+408 
-414 EQGGAG
+414 
-420 FDTAHHDQLY
+420 
-430 LTLQQFVDRTK
+430 
-441 QKEAE
+441 
-446 QFFSSPADSNTP
+446 
-458 HTEELAREMEKQPDV
+458 
-473 SGIPSEDEA
+473 
-482 EFLNTGVMSD
+482 
-492 GLARQY
+492 
-498 ADIAAKY
+498 
-505 RAKPSE
+505 
-511 AMGINP
+511 
-517 DNGAISAAAA
+517 
-527 LAVDSGAAV
+527 
-536 PSAVSDDVE
+536 
-545 APSVADDVLSER
+545 
-557 SADADRGGVSS
+557 
-568 AYGNVRSGGAP
+568 
-579 RGAAS
+579 
-584 VASGGSAA
+584 
-592 AASGGIARVAPLP
+592 
-605 AGQYFDSLDTRGRK
+605 
-619 ALAKEAG
+619 
-626 FDIKGVADFGQ
+626 
-637 IAEPVRQKIE
+637 
-647 EAYHARIEADYKA
+647 
-660 ASEAKQGY
+660 
-668 LPPPV
+668 
-673 RMADAVPVPKKGF
+673 
-686 SVPADALNKESRRRF
+686 
-701 DALPEGVRRHAQTV
+701 
-715 ADYTADGIMR
+715 
-725 QEAGMADMR
+725 
-734 GHYPEGLAESVRAV
+734 
-748 RAYRA
+748 
-753 EHPESADVLDRLNRA
+753 
-768 VYGYRRNNGWNVPL
+768 
-782 LSREGERLQGVR
+782 
-794 TALPDDGASE
+794 
-804 AVVGGGRGL
+804 
-813 PRALPMEDKGLAQDV
+813 
-828 RQDVRQG
+828 
-835 LTQGGRG
+835 
-842 LTPDKGADAN
+842 
-852 AAALQVAPE
+852 
-861 ADVAPGLSAS
+861 
-871 ENLAETDGGKGAP
+871 
-884 IAGKRPDTVLP
+884 LP
-895 VLNPQVTESAVKVS
+895 VLNPQVAESAVKVS

-966 GGMLKDFADMA
+966 GGMLEEFADMA

-985 VFDGRRYLKGKEAET
+985 VFDSRRYLKGKEAET

-1032 RSRDAAADGK
+1032 RSRDAAASAGK

-1052 KDAPVAAKNAADE
+1052 KDTPVAGKAAVAKNAANE
-1065 KPSSDKAA
+1065 KPSSDKVRNIEAGKSHFDGGKGKSVAA
-1073 ESEAVVKTALDNP
+1073 QGAANEMPSEKTGKAKPETFVKTALDNP
-1086 EEAQR
+1086 EEARR

-1098 EPVYTVKER
+1098 EPVYTVGRLYEYTDFKSL
-1107 TAPREN
+1107 
-1113 KALREWAVALFDK
+1113 KEWAVGIFNK
-1126 AGNKAVNPE
+1126 AGNKAVNDE
-1135 IGEVALTAKSVKDS
+1135 IGTVDLTAKSVKDS
-1149 LAHGISP
+1149 MAHGMNP
-1156 EKASAFEAVP
+1156 AKAAAFEAVP
-1166 YVVEKGAVIV
+1166 YVVEKGVVVASAK
-1176 RTRHGR
+1176 HGEMT
-1182 VSSYFISAPVEIE
+1182 SYFISAPVRIA
-1195 GKQDI
+1195 GNDDV

-1225 LKTALAGYDGD
+1225 LNTQD
-1236 STADAEASEPRGKLY
+1236 STADTQVSQPRGKLY
-1251 SGDIAS
+1251 SGD
-1257 VLKKLLEY
+1257 
-1265 KTQGGKTED
+1265 
-1274 TPSEGARFSL
+1274 
-1284 DESPDSAFARAVD
+1284 
-1297 DVVGGKVSR
+1297 
-1306 GFVKMGT
+1306 
-1313 TPDVLKMLG
+1313 
-1322 LPDVKIRISAK
+1322 
-1333 TIEKVMGE
+1333 
-1341 YLGIAK
+1341 
-1347 GAHSHIHNLTPEAVK
+1347 
-1362 QLPGQI
+1362 
-1368 NNPVAVFKSST
+1368 
-1379 VRGGYVVLTEL
+1379 
-1390 TEADKQTGKDKP
+1390 
-1402 VVAALHLKTDKGG
+1402 
-1415 IEVIDVASSYGR
+1415 
-1427 SDSQLSRAF
+1427 
-1436 NQDLL
+1436 
-1441 YLDKTKARNLNT
+1441 
-1453 ERLQLPWDFTS
+1453 
-1464 DFELYERNIK
+1464 
-1474 TDSDLVQY
+1474 
-1482 LKAEKQGKFDKK
+1482 
-1494 QENAKQHA
+1494 
-1502 ESIKKRLAES
+1502 
-1512 IGGLAE
+1512 
-1518 QVDVAAVS
+1518 
-1526 ETAPDK
+1526 
-1532 AQMLLSERVEGW
+1532 
-1544 FDGRTGKITLVA
+1544 
-1556 ENLTPERAVWV
+1556 
-1567 AWHELGHRGFAAEGF
+1567 
-1582 AKYREELERADGN
+1582 
-1595 SLIRR
+1595 
-1600 IADAVQEEREGTGD
+1600 
-1614 AAASVRSAA
+1614 
-1623 VEEAVVELYAAQRTG
+1623 
-1638 DWSGIENR
+1638 
-1646 YGVKVGNGLKR
+1646 
-1657 GIAGVLARI
+1657 
-1666 GAVLRRVLQR
+1666 
-1676 LTGKADG
+1676 
-1683 AMSDADVFAMLVDL
+1683 
-1697 HGNKAAK
+1697 
-1704 SKAVVKTALD
+1704 
-1714 DAKEAER
+1714 
-1721 KARVLQGEPVY
+1721 
-1732 TVKERQAPQ
+1732 
-1741 GFKALREWAAALF
+1741 
-1754 EKAGGKAVN
+1754 
-1763 PEAGEI
+1763 
-1769 LLNERSVRDSIAHGM
+1769 
-1784 NPFKAEAFAAIPDVI
+1784 
-1799 SQGVVIHEGVNPE
+1799 
-1812 NGTRYVYISA
+1812 
-1822 PVEIGGKDDVVTLL
+1822 
-1836 ARNTGNGSQMY
+1836 
-1847 LHSVATKESILNA
+1847 
-1860 SDTETA
+1860 
-1866 EISRETGKVNSGYIA
+1866 IA

-1951 VAELSKLDGWR
+1951 VSELSKLDGWR

-1967 YGRLEFRV
+1967 YGKLEFRV

-2135 MFFKLHREAYG
+2135 MFFKLHCEAYG

-2202 LENMPSEGLRFSRSE
+2202 LENMPSEGLRFSIRFSLDE
-2217 QTKSAFENRIDALFG
+2217 SPDSAFARAVDDVTGGKVPAGFISLGTTPDVWKLVGLPDGKVRISGGVIDKAMNGKHAVTAEALKDLPRHLNSPIAVFKSSASSSNPDG
-2232 GAKANLK
+2232 YVVLTELVEREKGKDKPIIAALNLGRAKNGLELLDISSVYGRNNGQLTRAFNQDLLY
-2239 GVRVLDKSD
+2239 LDKAKGRHFLTTRPLQLHWDITSDADLVGRNIKTDSD
-2248 LLDMLGYG
+2248 L
-2256 GMPVELNESKVVLN
+2256 
-2270 RKNHPEMTA
+2270 A
-2279 QQWKKVPEWLDN
+2279 QYSSAKKQVS
-2291 PVAVLKSKTHDKR
+2291 VDKAQR
-2304 LVFVP
+2304 M
-2309 DELIDGA
+2309 
-2316 PVYLVVEP
+2316 
-2324 NSRGLDIHVLVN
+2324 
-2336 GYAKDGNPQQTFR
+2336 
-2349 DIWRDLAN
+2349 
-2357 GNTEFVDSKK
+2357 
-2367 ARELLGRSGLQLPR
+2367 AR
-2381 LPSLNTSRKKILTE
+2381 
-2395 KNLQGYRKSEKTDTG
+2395 
-2410 QQHAESIKKRLAES
+2410 QHAESIKKRLAES
-2424 IGGLAEQVDVAAVS
+2424 IGRLAEQVDVAAVS

-2484 GHRGFAAEG
+2484 GHRGFAADG
-2493 FAKYREELERADG
+2493 FAKYRAELERADG

-2584 VLQRLTGK
+2584 VLQRLAGK
-2592 ADGAMSDADVFAMLV
+2592 ADGAMSDADVFAMLA
-2607 DLHGNV
+2607 DLHGNA
-2613 EGAREAV
+2613 EGARDAV
-2620 SDGVKP
+2620 SDGVLF
-2626 SRSAMKDMDANI
+2626 SIYSDDADKVA
-2638 RRGRAAMNRALV
+2638 RAADILTGSPV
-2650 EKADVRRAMYRNDI
+2650 ADIESGLIKRDE
-2664 GWIDFVWGSTGRVLP
+2664 
-2679 NGKTKGA
+2679 NGKVIANAREFIRKW
-2686 MGLAHVIESRM
+2686 LAENRP
-2697 RKDGMSRDEV
+2697 DGIFRHPEV
-2707 VGMLIGRVVD
+2707 
-2717 TIARGEVLRTVEGG
+2717 GEVMLTVRGV
-2731 KTKRLEVSLQG
+2731 KNSLSHFSADIHVDALPAVPYVLENSAVLEY
-2742 NIVQLV
+2742 
-2748 KSKGSNTWVLTAFDG
+2748 SKDKNGDN
-2763 YQTVEQARGATRS
+2763 VE
-2776 ALRNTDPIL
+2776 NVIL
-2785 SRDGMG
+2785 
-2791 ASDTPNV
+2791 
-2798 RAKDE
+2798 
-2803 SVNTADGTRFSRAEE
+2803 
-2818 RSKSESLEKLR
+2818 
-2829 RAETIRI
+2829 
-2836 SGREIEAGDDLRQYR
+2836 
-2851 RRAMEYGKSLRGSYV
+2851 
-2866 NKDTGREI
+2866 
-2874 SLGRAGITEVLH
+2874 
-2886 HDVSN
+2886 
-2891 PEHLQSIAAIPQII
+2891 AAP
-2905 EKSIYID
+2905 
-2912 TLPNEDKAKNPDIQ
+2912 A
-2926 EYEYYVAGLNI
+2926 NI
-2937 GGTDYTVKAAI
+2937 GGKRHYVVVRLRKDLKSGQKPQFYVVAAQLETDAQRETALAVETRSSHDGHI
-2948 AVATTG
+2948 AG
-2954 DKYYDHKL
+2954 GK
-2962 TRIEKGD
+2962 
-2969 LLEMT
+2969 
-2974 SRLSGAEISNQSPLS
+2974 N
-2989 DIDDKRLLQI
+2989 RLLNILHSALISVNQI
-2999 LQDKD
+2999 KSAAGNTGTVD
-3004 AGKGGIADFDTEAVR
+3004 AGIADFDTEAVR
-3019 FSRAANIGASISH
+3019 FSRAANIGAAIGH
-3032 ITGKR
+3032 ITGKK

-3100 KEWGR
+3100 REWGR
-3105 LKKENAKALADLMH
+3105 LKKADAKALADLMH

-3151 GKIEKAKA
+3151 GKIVKARA
-3159 VIASANARIAR
+3159 VIASADARIAR

-3187 ALLAAEEEAG
+3187 ALLAAEEKAG
-3197 REIMADEADMR
+3197 REILADEADMR

-3251 RRLEKDEVEAQKA
+3251 RRLEKDEVGAQKA

-3293 RVHFGQVRDAI
+3293 RAHFGQVRDAL

-3351 NNVNVSRAETL
+3351 NSVNVSRAETL

-3412 LDLDPAQQAQLND
+3412 LDLDPAQQAELND
-3425 TLMQLYLNSLPDTS
+3425 TLTQLYLNSLPDTS

-3501 DQRQLQ
+3501 NQRQLQ

-3582 IGLRVGEKF
+3582 IGLKVGEKF

-3656 RQVTFVAAYRLAKQ
+3656 RQVTFVAAYRLAKR

-3695 QNRPRFMM
+3695 QNRLRFMM

-3824 PDIQDGLEGKK
+3824 PDIQDGLAGKK

-3886 RYATDGQVDKSGIMV
+3886 RYATDGQVDKSGITV

-3914 VGFRPSDLALK
+3914 AGFRSSDLALK

-3952 AVVEQDAAALREL
+3952 AVMEQDAAALRAL

-3977 ERAIKSENIMAGVRN
+3977 ERAIKSENIMSSVRN
-3992 RQRRVAGAKDGIYLP
+3992 RQRRVAGAKDGIYLSDKH
-4007 EGRSDARTDGG
+4007 SDARTDGG

>member
-1 MSDLVR
+1 MR
-7 YDPLE
+7 AE
-12 HGQLVGGLKKYRG
+12 
-25 LTQKEAREAADDT
+25 RE
-38 ALTRGFNNSMRSA
+38 
-51 RMAWNAFTGDDEE
+51 DE
-64 LGQLKAEDMDYRKIQ
+64 
-79 EGRKSQAR
+79 
-87 RELGEAWDKGEGVG
+87 
-101 GGLSNVWGELK
+101 
-112 KDWREKGL
+112 
-120 DGVLEDVGEMGGATL
+120 
-135 EQAPNALVPLVTSTA
+135 
-150 GRAVGAIGGAFAG
+150 
-163 GLAGAGV
+163 GLA
-170 GAIPGAVVGGHV
+170 
-182 GGLAGYALGNTLM
+182 
-195 EYGEQLDRAAEA
+195 Q
-207 AGVDP
+207 
-212 TDKDAMMAFIDRGAP
+212 
-227 GALKNAAVK
+227 
-236 GAVVGAVDMATMKL
+236 
-250 GGSILNMGK
+250 
-259 KAAEKAALEKMGV
+259 
-272 AAADKA
+272 
-278 VVAAAK
+278 
-284 GTPEFAALAAK
+284 GTP
-295 ESAKGGLGGAARH
+295 R
-308 TAAYALE
+308 
-315 PASEFAGEYLGTGL
+315 
-329 ANGEWDEKGA
+329 
-339 ALEAFSSLGHS
+339 
-350 AVEFVGTKAYAA
+350 
-362 MTDPLKLSAEQKAD
+362 
-376 ALADAK
+376 
-382 GNIEGNRKAGKL
+382 
-394 TPEEAQALRAAVEA
+394 
-408 ALDGGV
+408 
-414 EQGGAG
+414 
-420 FDTAHHDQLY
+420 
-430 LTLQQFVDRTK
+430 
-441 QKEAE
+441 
-446 QFFSSPADSNTP
+446 
-458 HTEELAREMEKQPDV
+458 
-473 SGIPSEDEA
+473 
-482 EFLNTGVMSD
+482 
-492 GLARQY
+492 
-498 ADIAAKY
+498 
-505 RAKPSE
+505 
-511 AMGINP
+511 
-517 DNGAISAAAA
+517 
-527 LAVDSGAAV
+527 
-536 PSAVSDDVE
+536 
-545 APSVADDVLSER
+545 
-557 SADADRGGVSS
+557 
-568 AYGNVRSGGAP
+568 
-579 RGAAS
+579 
-584 VASGGSAA
+584 
-592 AASGGIARVAPLP
+592 
-605 AGQYFDSLDTRGRK
+605 
-619 ALAKEAG
+619 
-626 FDIKGVADFGQ
+626 
-637 IAEPVRQKIE
+637 
-647 EAYHARIEADYKA
+647 
-660 ASEAKQGY
+660 
-668 LPPPV
+668 
-673 RMADAVPVPKKGF
+673 
-686 SVPADALNKESRRRF
+686 
-701 DALPEGVRRHAQTV
+701 
-715 ADYTADGIMR
+715 
-725 QEAGMADMR
+725 DMR

-753 EHPESADVLDRLNRA
+753 EHPESVDVLDRLNRA

-813 PRALPMEDKGLAQDV
+813 PRALPTEDKGLAQDV

-842 LTPDKGADAN
+842 LTPDTGADAN
-852 AAALQVAPE
+852 AAALQGLPESAAVASGN
-861 ADVAPGLSAS
+861 APTHRQNLQVRARAEGAAPALPAS
-871 ENLAETDGGKGAP
+871 ENLAETDGGKRAP
-884 IAGKRPDTVLP
+884 VAGKRPDTVLP

-921 TRRLAADRR
+921 TRRLTADRR

-985 VFDGRRYLKGKEAET
+985 VFDGRRYLKGREAET

-1042 SAGKAQSARA
+1042 PVGKAQSARA
-1052 KDAPVAAKNAADE
+1052 KDAPVAGKAAVAKNATTE

-1073 ESEAVVKTALDNP
+1073 EPETFVKTALDNP

-1107 TAPREN
+1107 TAP
-1113 KALREWAVALFDK
+1113 
-1126 AGNKAVNPE
+1126 
-1135 IGEVALTAKSVKDS
+1135 
-1149 LAHGISP
+1149 
-1156 EKASAFEAVP
+1156 
-1166 YVVEKGAVIV
+1166 
-1176 RTRHGR
+1176 
-1182 VSSYFISAPVEIE
+1182 
-1195 GKQDI
+1195 
-1200 VTVLVH
+1200 
-1206 HDVNKKRM
+1206 
-1214 YLHSV
+1214 
-1219 TTKENL
+1219 
-1225 LKTALAGYDGD
+1225 
-1236 STADAEASEPRGKLY
+1236 
-1251 SGDIAS
+1251 
-1257 VLKKLLEY
+1257 
-1265 KTQGGKTED
+1265 
-1274 TPSEGARFSL
+1274 
-1284 DESPDSAFARAVD
+1284 
-1297 DVVGGKVSR
+1297 
-1306 GFVKMGT
+1306 
-1313 TPDVLKMLG
+1313 
-1322 LPDVKIRISAK
+1322 
-1333 TIEKVMGE
+1333 
-1341 YLGIAK
+1341 
-1347 GAHSHIHNLTPEAVK
+1347 
-1362 QLPGQI
+1362 
-1368 NNPVAVFKSST
+1368 
-1379 VRGGYVVLTEL
+1379 
-1390 TEADKQTGKDKP
+1390 
-1402 VVAALHLKTDKGG
+1402 
-1415 IEVIDVASSYGR
+1415 
-1427 SDSQLSRAF
+1427 
-1436 NQDLL
+1436 
-1441 YLDKTKARNLNT
+1441 
-1453 ERLQLPWDFTS
+1453 
-1464 DFELYERNIK
+1464 
-1474 TDSDLVQY
+1474 
-1482 LKAEKQGKFDKK
+1482 
-1494 QENAKQHA
+1494 
-1502 ESIKKRLAES
+1502 
-1512 IGGLAE
+1512 
-1518 QVDVAAVS
+1518 
-1526 ETAPDK
+1526 
-1532 AQMLLSERVEGW
+1532 
-1544 FDGRTGKITLVA
+1544 
-1556 ENLTPERAVWV
+1556 
-1567 AWHELGHRGFAAEGF
+1567 
-1582 AKYREELERADGN
+1582 
-1595 SLIRR
+1595 
-1600 IADAVQEEREGTGD
+1600 
-1614 AAASVRSAA
+1614 
-1623 VEEAVVELYAAQRTG
+1623 
-1638 DWSGIENR
+1638 
-1646 YGVKVGNGLKR
+1646 
-1657 GIAGVLARI
+1657 
-1666 GAVLRRVLQR
+1666 
-1676 LTGKADG
+1676 
-1683 AMSDADVFAMLVDL
+1683 
-1697 HGNKAAK
+1697 
-1704 SKAVVKTALD
+1704 
-1714 DAKEAER
+1714 
-1721 KARVLQGEPVY
+1721 
-1732 TVKERQAPQ
+1732 Q

-1763 PEAGEI
+1763 PDAGEI

-1822 PVEIGGKDDVVTLL
+1822 PVEIEGKDDVVTLL

-1967 YGRLEFRV
+1967 YGKLEFRV

-2146 EDSSFDYDNSDDAE
+2146 EDSSFDYDNSDDAK

-2177 VYLMKHKQSGDALPI
+2177 VYLMKHKQSGDTLPI

-2202 LENMPSEGLRFSRSE
+2202 LENMPSEGLRFSRSAKKTDGGHSGSFEETARRYGGEAAYRQAEKDGKTVLSYRRWVQVRTPEFKAWFGDWENDPDNASKVVNPKTGEPLVVYHYTEE
-2217 QTKSAFENRIDALFG
+2217 QFDTFNLNKARQSSDIPAFFFTTDPEMGMEYGSHEMQVFLNIRNPADKPVISSGKDGKALREGLVQNGFDGTVVDDSYDGHLSIEYAALRPNQIKSATGNT
-2232 GAKANLK
+2232 GAFDSGNDDI
-2239 GVRVLDKSD
+2239 RFS
-2248 LLDMLGYG
+2248 
-2256 GMPVELNESKVVLN
+2256 LNESPDSAFVRAVDDVTGGKVPAGFISLGTTPDVWKLVGLPDGKVRISGGVIDKAMNGKHSVTAEALKDLPRHLNSPIAVFKSSASSSNPDGYVVLTELVEREKGKDKPIIAALN
-2270 RKNHPEMTA
+2270 LGRAKNG
-2279 QQWKKVPEWLDN
+2279 L
-2291 PVAVLKSKTHDKR
+2291 
-2304 LVFVP
+2304 
-2309 DELIDGA
+2309 EL
-2316 PVYLVVEP
+2316 
-2324 NSRGLDIHVLVN
+2324 LDISSVYGRSN
-2336 GYAKDGNPQQTFR
+2336 GQLTRAFNQDLLYLDKAKDRHFLTTRPLQLHW
-2349 DIWRDLAN
+2349 DITSDADLVGRNIKTDSDLAQYSSAKKQVP
-2357 GNTEFVDSKK
+2357 VDK
-2367 ARELLGRSGLQLPR
+2367 AQRMAR
-2381 LPSLNTSRKKILTE
+2381 
-2395 KNLQGYRKSEKTDTG
+2395 
-2410 QQHAESIKKRLAES
+2410 QHAESIKKRLAES
-2424 IGGLAEQVDVAAVS
+2424 IGGPAEQVDVAAVS

-2476 VWVAWHEL
+2476 VWAAWHEL
-2484 GHRGFAAEG
+2484 GHRGFAADG
-2493 FAKYREELERADG
+2493 FAKYRAELERADG

-2523 TGDAAASVRSAAVE
+2523 TGDAAASVRSVAVE
-2537 EAVVELYA
+2537 EAIVELYA

-2584 VLQRLTGK
+2584 VLQRLAGK
-2592 ADGAMSDADVFAMLV
+2592 ADGAMSDADVFAMLA
-2607 DLHGNV
+2607 DLHGNA
-2613 EGAREAV
+2613 EGARDAV
-2620 SDGVKP
+2620 SDG
-2626 SRSAMKDMDANI
+2626 NH
-2638 RRGRAAMNRALV
+2638 RAVMFA
-2650 EKADVRRAMYRNDI
+2650 
-2664 GWIDFVWGSTGRVLP
+2664 
-2679 NGKTKGA
+2679 
-2686 MGLAHVIESRM
+2686 
-2697 RKDGMSRDEV
+2697 
-2707 VGMLIGRVVD
+2707 
-2717 TIARGEVLRTVEGG
+2717 
-2731 KTKRLEVSLQG
+2731 
-2742 NIVQLV
+2742 
-2748 KSKGSNTWVLTAFDG
+2748 
-2763 YQTVEQARGATRS
+2763 
-2776 ALRNTDPIL
+2776 
-2785 SRDGMG
+2785 
-2791 ASDTPNV
+2791 
-2798 RAKDE
+2798 
-2803 SVNTADGTRFSRAEE
+2803 RAEDGAAE

-3019 FSRAANIGASISH
+3019 FSRAANIGAAISH
-3032 ITGKR
+3032 ITGKK

-3066 IYGGDLDGLKEY
+3066 IYGGSLDGLKEY

-3100 KEWGR
+3100 REWGR
-3105 LKKENAKALADLMH
+3105 LKKADAKALADLMH

-3128 DPLMRG
+3128 DPLMRA

-3151 GKIEKAKA
+3151 GKIVKARA
-3159 VIASANARIAR
+3159 VIASADARIAR

-3187 ALLAAEEEAG
+3187 ALLAAEEKAG
-3197 REIMADEADMR
+3197 REILADEADMR
-3208 LRRLF
+3208 LSRLF

-3220 RALRHAEA
+3220 RALRHAQA

-3277 LPDAAQRVYRK
+3277 LPDAAQKVYRK

-3293 RVHFGQVRDAI
+3293 RAHFGQVRDAI

-3309 RAGQDAEIVRRL
+3309 RSGQDAEIVRRL

-3398 SGGFMK
+3398 GSGFMK

-3425 TLMQLYLNSLPDTS
+3425 TLTQLYLNSLPDTS

-3501 DQRQLQ
+3501 NQRQLQ

-3582 IGLRVGEKF
+3582 IGLKVGEKF

-3675 EAAFEQ
+3675 DTAFEQ

-3739 KTLAGLLV
+3739 KTLAGLLA

-3779 DAEAA
+3779 IP
-3784 LRNMLADTFG
+3784 
-3794 DKAGEVMAKG
+3794 
-3804 FSRLTP
+3804 S
-3810 LDVSGRLGLNQLIF
+3810 
-3824 PDIQDGLEGKK
+3824 
-3835 WAESLVVGSTGA
+3835 
-3847 VVGAGIGA
+3847 
-3855 ADGVQKILDGR
+3855 
-3866 YMEGL
+3866 
-3871 ESMLPVAIRNPLKAV
+3871 
-3886 RYATDGQVDKSGIMV
+3886 ATCCTASPCPASKPI
-3901 KDDFNLF
+3901 
-3908 ELAGQA
+3908 
-3914 VGFRPSDLALK
+3914 
-3925 QEGKSAVYRRDRAL
+3925 
-3939 SAARAK
+3939 
-3945 ILSAMAK
+3945 
-3952 AVVEQDAAALREL
+3952 
-3965 RGVVAQWNRKHP
+3965 
-3977 ERAIKSENIMAGVRN
+3977 
-3992 RQRRVAGAKDGIYLP
+3992 
-4007 EGRSDARTDGG
+4007 
-4018 FAFGH
+4018 

>member
-25 LTQKEAREAADDT
+25 FTQKDAWAAADDT
-38 ALTRGFNNSMRSA
+38 ALTRGFKNSMRSA
-51 RMAWNAFTGDDEE
+51 RMAWNDLTGDKEE

-87 RELGEAWDKGEGVG
+87 RELGEAWEKGEGVG
-101 GGLSNVWGELK
+101 GGLSNVWEELK

-135 EQAPNALVPLVTSTA
+135 EQAPNALVPLATTTVGGILGTLA
-150 GRAVGAIGGAFAG
+150 GGNTAVGAY
-163 GLAGAGV
+163 AGAT
-170 GAIPGAVVGGHV
+170 
-182 GGLAGYALGNTLM
+182 LGNTLM

-259 KAAEKAALEKMGV
+259 KAAEKAALKKMGV

-278 VVAAAK
+278 AVAAAK
-284 GTPEFAALAAK
+284 GTPEFAALAK

-308 TAAYALE
+308 AAAFALE

-362 MTDPLKLSAEQKAD
+362 ISDPLRLSAEQKAD

-394 TPEEAQALRAAVEA
+394 TPEEAQALGAAVEA

-446 QFFSSPADSNTP
+446 QFFNSPADGNTP
-458 HTEELAREMEKQPDV
+458 HAEELAREMEKQPDV

-498 ADIAAKY
+498 ADMAAKY

-511 AMGINP
+511 AMGIDP
-517 DNGAISAAAA
+517 DDGAISAAAA

-536 PSAVSDDVE
+536 PSVPSDDVE
-545 APSVADDVLSER
+545 TPTVADDVLSGR

-568 AYGNVRSGGAP
+568 AYGNVRSGGA
-579 RGAAS
+579 AS
-584 VASGGSAA
+584 VASGGAGRSAA

-605 AGQYFDSLDTRGRK
+605 AGQYFDGLDTRGRK

-647 EAYHARIEADYKA
+647 EAYHARIEADYQA

-701 DALPEGVRRHAQTV
+701 DALPETVRRHAQTV

-734 GHYPEGLAESVRAV
+734 GHYPAGLAESVRVV

-768 VYGYRRNNGWNVPL
+768 VYGYRRNNGWRVPL

-813 PRALPMEDKGLAQDV
+813 PRALPTEDKGLAQDV

-842 LTPDKGADAN
+842 LTPDTGADAN
-852 AAALQVAPE
+852 AAALQGLPESAAVASGNAPTHRQNLQVRAHAE
-861 ADVAPGLSAS
+861 GAAPGLSAS
-871 ENLAETDGGKGAP
+871 ENLAETDGGKRAP
-884 IAGKRPDTVLP
+884 VAGKRPDTVLP
-895 VLNPQVTESAVKVS
+895 VLNPQVAESAVKVS

-951 KHIDALAGVL
+951 QHIDALAGVL

-966 GGMLKDFADMA
+966 GGMLEEFADMA

-985 VFDGRRYLKGKEAET
+985 VFDSRRYLKGKEAET

-1032 RSRDAAADGK
+1032 RSRDAAASAGK

-1052 KDAPVAAKNAADE
+1052 KDTPVAGKAAVAKNAANE

-1073 ESEAVVKTALDNP
+1073 KPETLVKTALDNP
-1086 EEAQR
+1086 QEARR

-1107 TAPREN
+1107 TAPGEN
-1113 KALREWAVALFDK
+1113 KALREWAVALFD
-1126 AGNKAVNPE
+1126 
-1135 IGEVALTAKSVKDS
+1135 
-1149 LAHGISP
+1149 
-1156 EKASAFEAVP
+1156 
-1166 YVVEKGAVIV
+1166 
-1176 RTRHGR
+1176 
-1182 VSSYFISAPVEIE
+1182 
-1195 GKQDI
+1195 
-1200 VTVLVH
+1200 
-1206 HDVNKKRM
+1206 
-1214 YLHSV
+1214 
-1219 TTKENL
+1219 
-1225 LKTALAGYDGD
+1225 
-1236 STADAEASEPRGKLY
+1236 
-1251 SGDIAS
+1251 
-1257 VLKKLLEY
+1257 
-1265 KTQGGKTED
+1265 
-1274 TPSEGARFSL
+1274 
-1284 DESPDSAFARAVD
+1284 
-1297 DVVGGKVSR
+1297 
-1306 GFVKMGT
+1306 
-1313 TPDVLKMLG
+1313 
-1322 LPDVKIRISAK
+1322 
-1333 TIEKVMGE
+1333 
-1341 YLGIAK
+1341 
-1347 GAHSHIHNLTPEAVK
+1347 
-1362 QLPGQI
+1362 
-1368 NNPVAVFKSST
+1368 
-1379 VRGGYVVLTEL
+1379 
-1390 TEADKQTGKDKP
+1390 
-1402 VVAALHLKTDKGG
+1402 
-1415 IEVIDVASSYGR
+1415 
-1427 SDSQLSRAF
+1427 
-1436 NQDLL
+1436 
-1441 YLDKTKARNLNT
+1441 
-1453 ERLQLPWDFTS
+1453 
-1464 DFELYERNIK
+1464 
-1474 TDSDLVQY
+1474 
-1482 LKAEKQGKFDKK
+1482 
-1494 QENAKQHA
+1494 
-1502 ESIKKRLAES
+1502 
-1512 IGGLAE
+1512 
-1518 QVDVAAVS
+1518 
-1526 ETAPDK
+1526 
-1532 AQMLLSERVEGW
+1532 
-1544 FDGRTGKITLVA
+1544 
-1556 ENLTPERAVWV
+1556 
-1567 AWHELGHRGFAAEGF
+1567 
-1582 AKYREELERADGN
+1582 
-1595 SLIRR
+1595 
-1600 IADAVQEEREGTGD
+1600 
-1614 AAASVRSAA
+1614 
-1623 VEEAVVELYAAQRTG
+1623 
-1638 DWSGIENR
+1638 
-1646 YGVKVGNGLKR
+1646 
-1657 GIAGVLARI
+1657 
-1666 GAVLRRVLQR
+1666 
-1676 LTGKADG
+1676 
-1683 AMSDADVFAMLVDL
+1683 
-1697 HGNKAAK
+1697 
-1704 SKAVVKTALD
+1704 
-1714 DAKEAER
+1714 
-1721 KARVLQGEPVY
+1721 
-1732 TVKERQAPQ
+1732 
-1741 GFKALREWAAALF
+1741 
-1754 EKAGGKAVN
+1754 KAGGKAVN

-1822 PVEIGGKDDVVTLL
+1822 PVEIEGKDDVVTLL

-1881 SVLKKLLEYKT
+1881 SVLKKLLKYKT
-1892 ETGKG
+1892 QGGKT
-1897 VSVGKKQQKR
+1897 
-1907 QAESEAGSVP
+1907 E
-1917 SEAQPKSGKDYFG
+1917 
-1930 LSLYE
+1930 
-1935 SGQDYK
+1935 
-1941 GISEA
+1941 
-1946 HYRKF
+1946 
-1951 VAELSKLDGWR
+1951 
-1962 VNNRK
+1962 
-1967 YGRLEFRV
+1967 
-1975 DGEEVVFLRRLESL
+1975 
-1989 YSEHA
+1989 
-1994 VIGFS
+1994 
-1999 VYNSRLVEKKFD
+1999 
-2011 EIEFVFNPSEPP
+2011 
-2023 KETAERLNRF
+2023 
-2033 IRSIYP
+2033 
-2039 VSEAS
+2039 
-2044 VQVESNP
+2044 
-2051 ESEAD
+2051 D
-2056 THRTPESVR
+2056 T
-2065 AFSVTLPKLQQKRA
+2065 
-2079 VEHLTAD
+2079 
-2086 ALLDGGAK
+2086 
-2094 YPQLNGR
+2094 
-2101 TTKAGQV
+2101 
-2108 EKTLSAGFVPYEE
+2108 
-2121 IREQTARMGKERDK
+2121 
-2135 MFFKLHREAYG
+2135 
-2146 EDSSFDYDNSDDAE
+2146 
-2160 LKAQTDEALREK
+2160 
-2172 HPPKT
+2172 
-2177 VYLMKHKQSGDALPI
+2177 
-2192 TKTQFDYAVY
+2192 
-2202 LENMPSEGLRFSRSE
+2202 PSEGLRFSRSE

-2279 QQWKKVPEWLDN
+2279 QQWKKVPKWLDN

-2424 IGGLAEQVDVAAVS
+2424 IGRLAEQVDVAAVS

-2484 GHRGFAAEG
+2484 GHRGFAADG
-2493 FAKYREELERADG
+2493 FAKYRAELERADG

-2584 VLQRLTGK
+2584 VLQRLAGK
-2592 ADGAMSDADVFAMLV
+2592 ADGAMSDADVFAMLA
-2607 DLHGNV
+2607 DLHGNA
-2613 EGAREAV
+2613 EGARDAS

-2626 SRSAMKDMDANI
+2626 SRSAMKDTDANI

-2664 GWIDFVWGSTGRVLP
+2664 GWIDFVWGGTGRVLP

-2697 RKDGMSRDEV
+2697 RKDGMGRDEV
-2707 VGMLIGRVVD
+2707 VGMLTNDIVEA
-2717 TIARGEVLRTVEGG
+2717 IARGKVYKHVVNGNSERLQLRHNGYEANLI
-2731 KTKRLEVSLQG
+2731 KNAG
-2742 NIVQLV
+2742 NNAWLITGYELYQNGADGV
-2748 KSKGSNTWVLTAFDG
+2748 GFD
-2763 YQTVEQARGATRS
+2763 TSAATHTTPTPAR
-2776 ALRNTDPIL
+2776 
-2785 SRDGMG
+2785 RDVG

-2803 SVNTADGTRFSRAEE
+2803 SVNTADGTRNSRAAE

-2974 SRLSGAEISNQSPLS
+2974 SRLSSAEISNQSPLS

-3019 FSRAANIGASISH
+3019 FSRAANIGAAIGH
-3032 ITGKR
+3032 ITGKK

-3100 KEWGR
+3100 REWGR
-3105 LKKENAKALADLMH
+3105 LKKADAKALADLMH

-3151 GKIEKAKA
+3151 GKIVKARA
-3159 VIASANARIAR
+3159 VIASADARVAR

-3187 ALLAAEEEAG
+3187 ALLAAEEKAG
-3197 REIMADEADMR
+3197 REILADEADMR

-3251 RRLEKDEVEAQKA
+3251 RRLEKDEVGAQKA

-3293 RVHFGQVRDAI
+3293 RAHFGQVRDAL

-3309 RAGQDAEIVRRL
+3309 RSGQDAEIVRRL

-3351 NNVNVSRAETL
+3351 NSVNVSRAETL

-3425 TLMQLYLNSLPDTS
+3425 TLTQLYLNSLPDTS

-3449 VPGFSDDARRAYAQ
+3449 VPGFGDDARRAYAQ

-3490 FVDGRKYEEGF
+3490 FVDGRKYVEGF
-3501 DQRQLQ
+3501 NQRQLQ

-3540 MGMSPASAIVN
+3540 MGMSPALAIVN

-3582 IGLRVGEKF
+3582 IGLKVGEKF

-3642 DKASWLFHHAEKFN
+3642 DKASWLFHHTEKFN
-3656 RQVTFVAAYRLAKQ
+3656 RQVTFVAAYRLAKR

-3675 EAAFEQ
+3675 DTAFEQ

-3824 PDIQDGLEGKK
+3824 PDIQDGLAGKK

-3886 RYATDGQVDKSGIMV
+3886 RYATDGQVDKSGITV

-3914 VGFRPSDLALK
+3914 AGFRSSDLALK

-3977 ERAIKSENIMAGVRN
+3977 ERAIKSENIMSSVRN
-3992 RQRRVAGAKDGIYLP
+3992 RQRRVAGAKDGIYLSDKH
-4007 EGRSDARTDGG
+4007 SDARTDGG

>member
-25 LTQKEAREAADDT
+25 FTQKDAWAAADDT
-38 ALTRGFNNSMRSA
+38 ALTRGFKNSMRSA
-51 RMAWNAFTGDDEE
+51 RMAWNDLTGDKEE

-87 RELGEAWDKGEGVG
+87 RELGEAWEKGEGVG
-101 GGLSNVWGELK
+101 GGLSNVWEELK

-135 EQAPNALVPLVTSTA
+135 EQAPNALVPLATTTVGGILGTLA
-150 GRAVGAIGGAFAG
+150 GGNTAVGAY
-163 GLAGAGV
+163 AGAT
-170 GAIPGAVVGGHV
+170 
-182 GGLAGYALGNTLM
+182 LGNTLM

-259 KAAEKAALEKMGV
+259 KAAEKAALKKMGV

-278 VVAAAK
+278 AVAAAK

-308 TAAYALE
+308 AAAFALE

-362 MTDPLKLSAEQKAD
+362 ITDPLRLSAEQKAD

-446 QFFSSPADSNTP
+446 QFFNSPADGNTP
-458 HTEELAREMEKQPDV
+458 HAEELAREMEKQPDV

-498 ADIAAKY
+498 ADMAAKY

-511 AMGINP
+511 AMGIDP
-517 DNGAISAAAA
+517 DDGAISAAAA

-536 PSAVSDDVE
+536 PSVPSDDVE
-545 APSVADDVLSER
+545 TPTVADDVLSGR

-568 AYGNVRSGGAP
+568 AYGNVRSGGA
-579 RGAAS
+579 AS
-584 VASGGSAA
+584 VASGGAGRSAA

-605 AGQYFDSLDTRGRK
+605 AGQYFDGLDTRGRK

-647 EAYHARIEADYKA
+647 EAYHARIEADYQA

-701 DALPEGVRRHAQTV
+701 DALPETVRRHAQTV
-715 ADYTADGIMR
+715 ADYTTDGIMR

-734 GHYPEGLAESVRAV
+734 GHYPAGLAESVRVV

-768 VYGYRRNNGWNVPL
+768 VYGYRRNNGWRVPL

-813 PRALPMEDKGLAQDV
+813 PRALPTEDKGLAQDV

-842 LTPDKGADAN
+842 LTPDTGADAN
-852 AAALQVAPE
+852 AAALQGLPESAAVASGNAPTHRQNLQVRAHAE
-861 ADVAPGLSAS
+861 GAAPGLSAS
-871 ENLAETDGGKGAP
+871 ENLAETDGGKRAP
-884 IAGKRPDTVLP
+884 VAGKRPDTVLP
-895 VLNPQVTESAVKVS
+895 VLNPQVAESAVKVS

-966 GGMLKDFADMA
+966 GGMLEEFADMA

-985 VFDGRRYLKGKEAET
+985 VFDSRRYLKGKEAET

-1032 RSRDAAADGK
+1032 RSRDAAASAGK

-1052 KDAPVAAKNAADE
+1052 KDTPVAGKAAVAKNAANE

-1073 ESEAVVKTALDNP
+1073 KPETLVKTALDNP
-1086 EEAQR
+1086 EEAR
-1091 KARVLQG
+1091 
-1098 EPVYTVKER
+1098 
-1107 TAPREN
+1107 
-1113 KALREWAVALFDK
+1113 
-1126 AGNKAVNPE
+1126 
-1135 IGEVALTAKSVKDS
+1135 
-1149 LAHGISP
+1149 
-1156 EKASAFEAVP
+1156 
-1166 YVVEKGAVIV
+1166 
-1176 RTRHGR
+1176 
-1182 VSSYFISAPVEIE
+1182 
-1195 GKQDI
+1195 
-1200 VTVLVH
+1200 
-1206 HDVNKKRM
+1206 
-1214 YLHSV
+1214 
-1219 TTKENL
+1219 
-1225 LKTALAGYDGD
+1225 
-1236 STADAEASEPRGKLY
+1236 
-1251 SGDIAS
+1251 
-1257 VLKKLLEY
+1257 
-1265 KTQGGKTED
+1265 
-1274 TPSEGARFSL
+1274 
-1284 DESPDSAFARAVD
+1284 
-1297 DVVGGKVSR
+1297 
-1306 GFVKMGT
+1306 
-1313 TPDVLKMLG
+1313 
-1322 LPDVKIRISAK
+1322 
-1333 TIEKVMGE
+1333 
-1341 YLGIAK
+1341 
-1347 GAHSHIHNLTPEAVK
+1347 
-1362 QLPGQI
+1362 
-1368 NNPVAVFKSST
+1368 
-1379 VRGGYVVLTEL
+1379 
-1390 TEADKQTGKDKP
+1390 
-1402 VVAALHLKTDKGG
+1402 
-1415 IEVIDVASSYGR
+1415 
-1427 SDSQLSRAF
+1427 
-1436 NQDLL
+1436 
-1441 YLDKTKARNLNT
+1441 
-1453 ERLQLPWDFTS
+1453 
-1464 DFELYERNIK
+1464 
-1474 TDSDLVQY
+1474 
-1482 LKAEKQGKFDKK
+1482 
-1494 QENAKQHA
+1494 
-1502 ESIKKRLAES
+1502 
-1512 IGGLAE
+1512 
-1518 QVDVAAVS
+1518 
-1526 ETAPDK
+1526 
-1532 AQMLLSERVEGW
+1532 
-1544 FDGRTGKITLVA
+1544 
-1556 ENLTPERAVWV
+1556 
-1567 AWHELGHRGFAAEGF
+1567 
-1582 AKYREELERADGN
+1582 
-1595 SLIRR
+1595 
-1600 IADAVQEEREGTGD
+1600 
-1614 AAASVRSAA
+1614 
-1623 VEEAVVELYAAQRTG
+1623 
-1638 DWSGIENR
+1638 
-1646 YGVKVGNGLKR
+1646 
-1657 GIAGVLARI
+1657 
-1666 GAVLRRVLQR
+1666 
-1676 LTGKADG
+1676 
-1683 AMSDADVFAMLVDL
+1683 
-1697 HGNKAAK
+1697 
-1704 SKAVVKTALD
+1704 
-1714 DAKEAER
+1714 R

-1822 PVEIGGKDDVVTLL
+1822 PVEIEGKDDVVTLL

-1881 SVLKKLLEYKT
+1881 SVLKKLLKYKT
-1892 ETGKG
+1892 QGGKT
-1897 VSVGKKQQKR
+1897 
-1907 QAESEAGSVP
+1907 E
-1917 SEAQPKSGKDYFG
+1917 
-1930 LSLYE
+1930 
-1935 SGQDYK
+1935 
-1941 GISEA
+1941 
-1946 HYRKF
+1946 
-1951 VAELSKLDGWR
+1951 
-1962 VNNRK
+1962 
-1967 YGRLEFRV
+1967 
-1975 DGEEVVFLRRLESL
+1975 
-1989 YSEHA
+1989 
-1994 VIGFS
+1994 
-1999 VYNSRLVEKKFD
+1999 
-2011 EIEFVFNPSEPP
+2011 
-2023 KETAERLNRF
+2023 
-2033 IRSIYP
+2033 
-2039 VSEAS
+2039 
-2044 VQVESNP
+2044 
-2051 ESEAD
+2051 D
-2056 THRTPESVR
+2056 T
-2065 AFSVTLPKLQQKRA
+2065 
-2079 VEHLTAD
+2079 
-2086 ALLDGGAK
+2086 
-2094 YPQLNGR
+2094 
-2101 TTKAGQV
+2101 
-2108 EKTLSAGFVPYEE
+2108 
-2121 IREQTARMGKERDK
+2121 
-2135 MFFKLHREAYG
+2135 
-2146 EDSSFDYDNSDDAE
+2146 
-2160 LKAQTDEALREK
+2160 
-2172 HPPKT
+2172 
-2177 VYLMKHKQSGDALPI
+2177 
-2192 TKTQFDYAVY
+2192 
-2202 LENMPSEGLRFSRSE
+2202 PSEGLRFSRSE

-2424 IGGLAEQVDVAAVS
+2424 IGRLAEQVDVAAVS

-2484 GHRGFAAEG
+2484 GHRGFAADG
-2493 FAKYREELERADG
+2493 FAKYRAELERADG

-2584 VLQRLTGK
+2584 VLQRLAGK
-2592 ADGAMSDADVFAMLV
+2592 ADGAMSDADVFAMLA
-2607 DLHGNV
+2607 DLHGNA
-2613 EGAREAV
+2613 EGARDAS
-2620 SDGVKP
+2620 SDG
-2626 SRSAMKDMDANI
+2626 NH
-2638 RRGRAAMNRALV
+2638 RAVMFA
-2650 EKADVRRAMYRNDI
+2650 
-2664 GWIDFVWGSTGRVLP
+2664 
-2679 NGKTKGA
+2679 
-2686 MGLAHVIESRM
+2686 
-2697 RKDGMSRDEV
+2697 
-2707 VGMLIGRVVD
+2707 
-2717 TIARGEVLRTVEGG
+2717 
-2731 KTKRLEVSLQG
+2731 
-2742 NIVQLV
+2742 
-2748 KSKGSNTWVLTAFDG
+2748 
-2763 YQTVEQARGATRS
+2763 
-2776 ALRNTDPIL
+2776 
-2785 SRDGMG
+2785 
-2791 ASDTPNV
+2791 
-2798 RAKDE
+2798 
-2803 SVNTADGTRFSRAEE
+2803 RAEDGAAE

-2974 SRLSGAEISNQSPLS
+2974 SRLSSAEISNQSPLS

-3019 FSRAANIGASISH
+3019 FSRAANIGAAIGH
-3032 ITGKR
+3032 ITGKK

-3066 IYGGDLDGLKEY
+3066 IYGGSLDGLKEY

-3100 KEWGR
+3100 REWGR
-3105 LKKENAKALADLMH
+3105 LKKADAKALADLMH

-3151 GKIEKAKA
+3151 GKIVKARA
-3159 VIASANARIAR
+3159 VIASADARIAR
-3170 ADAAYNKASEA
+3170 ADAAYDKASEA

-3187 ALLAAEEEAG
+3187 ALLAAEEKAG
-3197 REIMADEADMR
+3197 REILADEADMR

-3251 RRLEKDEVEAQKA
+3251 RRLEKDEVGAQKA

-3293 RVHFGQVRDAI
+3293 RAHFGQVRDAL

-3351 NNVNVSRAETL
+3351 NSVNVSRAETL

-3412 LDLDPAQQAQLND
+3412 LDLDPAQQAELND
-3425 TLMQLYLNSLPDTS
+3425 TLTQLYLNALPDTS

-3490 FVDGRKYEEGF
+3490 FVDGRKYVEGF
-3501 DQRQLQ
+3501 NQRQLQ

-3582 IGLRVGEKF
+3582 IGLKVGEKF

-3656 RQVTFVAAYRLAKQ
+3656 RQVTFVAAYRLAKR

-3759 FVSTLLAVASMLGS
+3759 FVSTLLALASMLGS

-3784 LRNMLADTFG
+3784 LRNMLADAFG
-3794 DKAGEVMAKG
+3794 DKAGEVLAKG

-3824 PDIQDGLEGKK
+3824 PDIQDGLAGKK

-3886 RYATDGQVDKSGIMV
+3886 RYATDGQVDKSGITV

-3914 VGFRPSDLALK
+3914 AGFRSSDLALK

-3965 RGVVAQWNRKHP
+3965 RSVVAQWNRKHP
-3977 ERAIKSENIMAGVRN
+3977 ERAIKSENIMSSVRN
-3992 RQRRVAGAKDGIYLP
+3992 RQRRVAGAKDGIYLS
-4007 EGRSDARTDGG
+4007 GSRSDARTDGG
-4018 FAFGH
+4018 FAFGY

>member
-1 MSDLVR
+1 MR
-7 YDPLE
+7 AE
-12 HGQLVGGLKKYRG
+12 
-25 LTQKEAREAADDT
+25 RE
-38 ALTRGFNNSMRSA
+38 
-51 RMAWNAFTGDDEE
+51 DE
-64 LGQLKAEDMDYRKIQ
+64 
-79 EGRKSQAR
+79 
-87 RELGEAWDKGEGVG
+87 
-101 GGLSNVWGELK
+101 
-112 KDWREKGL
+112 
-120 DGVLEDVGEMGGATL
+120 
-135 EQAPNALVPLVTSTA
+135 
-150 GRAVGAIGGAFAG
+150 
-163 GLAGAGV
+163 GLA
-170 GAIPGAVVGGHV
+170 
-182 GGLAGYALGNTLM
+182 
-195 EYGEQLDRAAEA
+195 Q
-207 AGVDP
+207 
-212 TDKDAMMAFIDRGAP
+212 
-227 GALKNAAVK
+227 
-236 GAVVGAVDMATMKL
+236 
-250 GGSILNMGK
+250 
-259 KAAEKAALEKMGV
+259 
-272 AAADKA
+272 
-278 VVAAAK
+278 
-284 GTPEFAALAAK
+284 GTP
-295 ESAKGGLGGAARH
+295 R
-308 TAAYALE
+308 
-315 PASEFAGEYLGTGL
+315 
-329 ANGEWDEKGA
+329 
-339 ALEAFSSLGHS
+339 
-350 AVEFVGTKAYAA
+350 
-362 MTDPLKLSAEQKAD
+362 
-376 ALADAK
+376 
-382 GNIEGNRKAGKL
+382 
-394 TPEEAQALRAAVEA
+394 
-408 ALDGGV
+408 
-414 EQGGAG
+414 
-420 FDTAHHDQLY
+420 
-430 LTLQQFVDRTK
+430 
-441 QKEAE
+441 
-446 QFFSSPADSNTP
+446 
-458 HTEELAREMEKQPDV
+458 
-473 SGIPSEDEA
+473 
-482 EFLNTGVMSD
+482 
-492 GLARQY
+492 
-498 ADIAAKY
+498 
-505 RAKPSE
+505 
-511 AMGINP
+511 
-517 DNGAISAAAA
+517 
-527 LAVDSGAAV
+527 
-536 PSAVSDDVE
+536 
-545 APSVADDVLSER
+545 
-557 SADADRGGVSS
+557 
-568 AYGNVRSGGAP
+568 
-579 RGAAS
+579 
-584 VASGGSAA
+584 
-592 AASGGIARVAPLP
+592 
-605 AGQYFDSLDTRGRK
+605 
-619 ALAKEAG
+619 
-626 FDIKGVADFGQ
+626 
-637 IAEPVRQKIE
+637 
-647 EAYHARIEADYKA
+647 
-660 ASEAKQGY
+660 
-668 LPPPV
+668 
-673 RMADAVPVPKKGF
+673 
-686 SVPADALNKESRRRF
+686 
-701 DALPEGVRRHAQTV
+701 
-715 ADYTADGIMR
+715 
-725 QEAGMADMR
+725 DMR

-828 RQDVRQG
+828 QQDVRQG

-842 LTPDKGADAN
+842 LTPDAGADAN
-852 AAALQVAPE
+852 AAALQGLPASAAVASGNAPTHHQNLQVRTRAE
-861 ADVAPGLSAS
+861 GAAPGLPAS
-871 ENLAETDGGKGAP
+871 ENLAGTDGGKRAP
-884 IAGKRPDTVLP
+884 VAGKRPDTVLP
-895 VLNPQVTESAVKVS
+895 VLNPQVAESAVKVS

-966 GGMLKDFADMA
+966 GGMLEEFADMA

-985 VFDGRRYLKGKEAET
+985 VFDSRRYLKGREAET

-1042 SAGKAQSARA
+1042 PAGRAQSARA
-1052 KDAPVAAKNAADE
+1052 KDAPVAGKAAVAKNATTE

-1073 ESEAVVKTALDNP
+1073 EPETLVKTALDNP
-1086 EEAQR
+1086 QEARR

-1265 KTQGGKTED
+1265 KT
-1274 TPSEGARFSL
+1274 
-1284 DESPDSAFARAVD
+1284 
-1297 DVVGGKVSR
+1297 
-1306 GFVKMGT
+1306 
-1313 TPDVLKMLG
+1313 
-1322 LPDVKIRISAK
+1322 
-1333 TIEKVMGE
+1333 
-1341 YLGIAK
+1341 
-1347 GAHSHIHNLTPEAVK
+1347 
-1362 QLPGQI
+1362 
-1368 NNPVAVFKSST
+1368 
-1379 VRGGYVVLTEL
+1379 
-1390 TEADKQTGKDKP
+1390 
-1402 VVAALHLKTDKGG
+1402 
-1415 IEVIDVASSYGR
+1415 
-1427 SDSQLSRAF
+1427 
-1436 NQDLL
+1436 
-1441 YLDKTKARNLNT
+1441 
-1453 ERLQLPWDFTS
+1453 
-1464 DFELYERNIK
+1464 
-1474 TDSDLVQY
+1474 
-1482 LKAEKQGKFDKK
+1482 
-1494 QENAKQHA
+1494 
-1502 ESIKKRLAES
+1502 
-1512 IGGLAE
+1512 
-1518 QVDVAAVS
+1518 
-1526 ETAPDK
+1526 
-1532 AQMLLSERVEGW
+1532 
-1544 FDGRTGKITLVA
+1544 
-1556 ENLTPERAVWV
+1556 
-1567 AWHELGHRGFAAEGF
+1567 
-1582 AKYREELERADGN
+1582 
-1595 SLIRR
+1595 
-1600 IADAVQEEREGTGD
+1600 
-1614 AAASVRSAA
+1614 
-1623 VEEAVVELYAAQRTG
+1623 
-1638 DWSGIENR
+1638 
-1646 YGVKVGNGLKR
+1646 
-1657 GIAGVLARI
+1657 
-1666 GAVLRRVLQR
+1666 
-1676 LTGKADG
+1676 
-1683 AMSDADVFAMLVDL
+1683 
-1697 HGNKAAK
+1697 
-1704 SKAVVKTALD
+1704 
-1714 DAKEAER
+1714 
-1721 KARVLQGEPVY
+1721 
-1732 TVKERQAPQ
+1732 
-1741 GFKALREWAAALF
+1741 
-1754 EKAGGKAVN
+1754 
-1763 PEAGEI
+1763 
-1769 LLNERSVRDSIAHGM
+1769 
-1784 NPFKAEAFAAIPDVI
+1784 
-1799 SQGVVIHEGVNPE
+1799 
-1812 NGTRYVYISA
+1812 
-1822 PVEIGGKDDVVTLL
+1822 
-1836 ARNTGNGSQMY
+1836 
-1847 LHSVATKESILNA
+1847 
-1860 SDTETA
+1860 
-1866 EISRETGKVNSGYIA
+1866 
-1881 SVLKKLLEYKT
+1881 

-1907 QAESEAGSVP
+1907 QAESEAGGVP

-1967 YGRLEFRV
+1967 YGKLEFRV

-2172 HPPKT
+2172 YPPKT

-2202 LENMPSEGLRFSRSE
+2202 LENMPSEGLKFS
-2217 QTKSAFENRIDALFG
+2217 
-2232 GAKANLK
+2232 
-2239 GVRVLDKSD
+2239 
-2248 LLDMLGYG
+2248 
-2256 GMPVELNESKVVLN
+2256 LNESPGSAFARAVDDAARGRQVSGYVRVGTTPDVLKMLGLPDV
-2270 RKNHPEMTA
+2270 RVTVHGSMF
-2279 QQWKKVPEWLDN
+2279 KKVMGGKHSVTAGDLKQIPKQIN
-2291 PVAVLKSKTHDKR
+2291 SPVAVMRSETMADGYVVLTELVEHGRGTDKPVVAALHLKRTKDG
-2304 LVFVP
+2304 L
-2309 DELIDGA
+2309 ELMNIA
-2316 PVYLVVEP
+2316 SVYGRRDIQVQ
-2324 NSRGLDIHVLVN
+2324 RGLNSHLLYLDKEKGL
-2336 GYAKDGNPQQTFR
+2336 KLSRTF
-2349 DIWRDLAN
+2349 
-2357 GNTEFVDSKK
+2357 
-2367 ARELLGRSGLQLPR
+2367 GLQLPAYVQEGSN
-2381 LPSLNTSRKKILTE
+2381 LGSQVKTDSDLAQYLKTE
-2395 KNLQGYRKSEKTDTG
+2395 KQGKFDKKQENAK
-2410 QQHAESIKKRLAES
+2410 QHAESIKKRLAES

-2438 ETAPDKAQMLLSE
+2438 EALPDKAQMLLSE

-2476 VWVAWHEL
+2476 VWAAWHEL
-2484 GHRGFAAEG
+2484 GHRGFAADG

-2523 TGDAAASVRSAAVE
+2523 TGDAAASVRSVAVE

-2545 AQRTGDWSGIE
+2545 AQRTGDWAGIE
-2556 NRYGVKVGNGLKR
+2556 NRYGVKAGNGLKR

-2584 VLQRLTGK
+2584 VLQRLAGK
-2592 ADGAMSDADVFAMLV
+2592 ADGAMSDADVFAMLA
-2607 DLHGNV
+2607 DLHGNA
-2613 EGAREAV
+2613 EGARDAS
-2620 SDGVKP
+2620 SDG
-2626 SRSAMKDMDANI
+2626 NH
-2638 RRGRAAMNRALV
+2638 RAVMFARA
-2650 EKADVRRAMYRNDI
+2650 E
-2664 GWIDFVWGSTGRVLP
+2664 
-2679 NGKTKGA
+2679 
-2686 MGLAHVIESRM
+2686 
-2697 RKDGMSRDEV
+2697 DG
-2707 VGMLIGRVVD
+2707 
-2717 TIARGEVLRTVEGG
+2717 
-2731 KTKRLEVSLQG
+2731 
-2742 NIVQLV
+2742 
-2748 KSKGSNTWVLTAFDG
+2748 
-2763 YQTVEQARGATRS
+2763 
-2776 ALRNTDPIL
+2776 
-2785 SRDGMG
+2785 
-2791 ASDTPNV
+2791 
-2798 RAKDE
+2798 
-2803 SVNTADGTRFSRAEE
+2803 AEE

-2836 SGREIEAGDDLRQYR
+2836 SGREIPEGGNLREYKR
-2851 RRAMEYGKSLRGSYV
+2851 NALEYGKSLRGSYV

-2874 SLGRAGITEVLH
+2874 TLGASGVKEVLQ
-2886 HDVSN
+2886 HDYKDA
-2891 PEHLQSIAAIPQII
+2891 EHLQSIAAIPQII
-2905 EKSIYID
+2905 ENAVYID
-2912 TLPNEDKAKNPDIQ
+2912 TLPNEDSKVPHIK
-2926 EYEYYVAGLNI
+2926 EFEYYLAGLNI
-2937 GGTDYTVKAAI
+2937 GGTDYTVRAA
-2948 AVATTG
+2948 VGVSDFG
-2954 DKYYDHKL
+2954 DRYYDHKL
-2962 TRIEKGD
+2962 TQIEKGK
-2969 LLEMT
+2969 LLEARH
-2974 SRLSGAEISNQSPLS
+2974 SDNKSGVPQQQNALGNF
-2989 DIDDKRLLQI
+2989 DDKRLLQI
-2999 LQDKD
+2999 LQDKN

-3019 FSRAANIGASISH
+3019 FSRAANIGAAIGH
-3032 ITGKR
+3032 ITGKK

-3066 IYGGDLDGLKEY
+3066 IYGGSLDGLKEY

-3105 LKKENAKALADLMH
+3105 LKKADAKALADLMH

-3159 VIASANARIAR
+3159 VIASANARTAR

-3187 ALLAAEEEAG
+3187 ALLAAGEKAG
-3197 REIMADEADMR
+3197 REILADEADMR

-3277 LPDAAQRVYRK
+3277 LPDAAQKVYRK

-3293 RVHFGQVRDAI
+3293 RAHFGQVRDAI

-3309 RAGQDAEIVRRL
+3309 RSGQDAEIVRRL

-3425 TLMQLYLNSLPDTS
+3425 TLTQLYLNSLPDTS

-3501 DQRQLQ
+3501 NQRQLQ

-3656 RQVTFVAAYRLAKQ
+3656 RQVTFVAAYRLAKR
-3670 AGADS
+3670 AGR
-3675 EAAFEQ
+3675 
-3681 AKKATYDGHFDYAA
+3681 TVRRLL
-3695 QNRPRFMM
+3695 NRRKRRRMT
-3703 GNVAKVVFLFKQYS
+3703 G
-3717 QNILYALG
+3717 ILTM
-3725 RNAYLAFKGDKEAR
+3725 RR
-3739 KTLAGLLV
+3739 KTV
-3747 SHAMASGILGLP
+3747 
-3759 FVSTLLAVASMLGS
+3759 
-3773 DDDDPW
+3773 
-3779 DAEAA
+3779 
-3784 LRNMLADTFG
+3784 
-3794 DKAGEVMAKG
+3794 
-3804 FSRLTP
+3804 
-3810 LDVSGRLGLNQLIF
+3810 
-3824 PDIQDGLEGKK
+3824 
-3835 WAESLVVGSTGA
+3835 
-3847 VVGAGIGA
+3847 
-3855 ADGVQKILDGR
+3855 
-3866 YMEGL
+3866 
-3871 ESMLPVAIRNPLKAV
+3871 
-3886 RYATDGQVDKSGIMV
+3886 
-3901 KDDFNLF
+3901 
-3908 ELAGQA
+3908 
-3914 VGFRPSDLALK
+3914 
-3925 QEGKSAVYRRDRAL
+3925 RAL
-3939 SAARAK
+3939 
-3945 ILSAMAK
+3945 
-3952 AVVEQDAAALREL
+3952 
-3965 RGVVAQWNRKHP
+3965 
-3977 ERAIKSENIMAGVRN
+3977 
-3992 RQRRVAGAKDGIYLP
+3992 
-4007 EGRSDARTDGG
+4007 
-4018 FAFGH
+4018 

>member
-25 LTQKEAREAADDT
+25 FTQKDAWAAADDT
-38 ALTRGFNNSMRSA
+38 ALTRGFKNSMRSA
-51 RMAWNAFTGDDEE
+51 RMAWNDLTGDKEE

-87 RELGEAWDKGEGVG
+87 RELGEAWEKGEGVG
-101 GGLSNVWGELK
+101 GGLSNVWEELK

-135 EQAPNALVPLVTSTA
+135 EQAPNALVPLATTTVGGILGTLA
-150 GRAVGAIGGAFAG
+150 GGNTAVGAY
-163 GLAGAGV
+163 AGAT
-170 GAIPGAVVGGHV
+170 
-182 GGLAGYALGNTLM
+182 LGNTLM

-259 KAAEKAALEKMGV
+259 KAAEKAALKKMGV

-278 VVAAAK
+278 AVAAAK

-308 TAAYALE
+308 AAAFALE

-362 MTDPLKLSAEQKAD
+362 ISDPLRLSAEQKAD

-394 TPEEAQALRAAVEA
+394 TPEEAQALGAAVEA

-446 QFFSSPADSNTP
+446 QFFNSPADGNTP
-458 HTEELAREMEKQPDV
+458 HAEELAREMEKQPDV

-498 ADIAAKY
+498 ADMAAKY

-511 AMGINP
+511 AMGIDP
-517 DNGAISAAAA
+517 DDGAISAAAA

-536 PSAVSDDVE
+536 PSVPSDDVE
-545 APSVADDVLSER
+545 TPTVADDVLSGR

-568 AYGNVRSGGAP
+568 AYGNVRSGGA
-579 RGAAS
+579 AS
-584 VASGGSAA
+584 VASGGAGRSAA

-605 AGQYFDSLDTRGRK
+605 AGQYFDGLDTRGRK

-647 EAYHARIEADYKA
+647 EAYHARIEADYQA

-701 DALPEGVRRHAQTV
+701 DALPETVRRHAQTV

-734 GHYPEGLAESVRAV
+734 GHYPAGLAESVRVV

-768 VYGYRRNNGWNVPL
+768 VYGYRRNNGWRVPL

-813 PRALPMEDKGLAQDV
+813 PRALPTEDKGLAQDV

-842 LTPDKGADAN
+842 LTPDAGADAN
-852 AAALQVAPE
+852 AAALQGLPASAAVASGNAPTHRQNLQVRARAE
-861 ADVAPGLSAS
+861 GAAPGLPAS
-871 ENLAETDGGKGAP
+871 ENLAETDGGKRAP
-884 IAGKRPDTVLP
+884 VAGKRPDTVLP
-895 VLNPQVTESAVKVS
+895 VLNPQVAESAVKVS

-951 KHIDALAGVL
+951 QHIDALAGVL

-966 GGMLKDFADMA
+966 GGMLEEFADMA

-985 VFDGRRYLKGKEAET
+985 VFDSRRYLKGKEAET

-1032 RSRDAAADGK
+1032 RSRDAAASAGK

-1052 KDAPVAAKNAADE
+1052 KDTPVAGKAAVAKNAANEMPSE
-1065 KPSSDKAA
+1065 KTGKAKP
-1073 ESEAVVKTALDNP
+1073 ETLVKTALDNP
-1086 EEAQR
+1086 EEARR

-1107 TAPREN
+1107 TAPGEN
-1113 KALREWAVALFDK
+1113 KALREWAVALFD
-1126 AGNKAVNPE
+1126 
-1135 IGEVALTAKSVKDS
+1135 
-1149 LAHGISP
+1149 
-1156 EKASAFEAVP
+1156 
-1166 YVVEKGAVIV
+1166 
-1176 RTRHGR
+1176 
-1182 VSSYFISAPVEIE
+1182 
-1195 GKQDI
+1195 
-1200 VTVLVH
+1200 
-1206 HDVNKKRM
+1206 
-1214 YLHSV
+1214 
-1219 TTKENL
+1219 
-1225 LKTALAGYDGD
+1225 
-1236 STADAEASEPRGKLY
+1236 
-1251 SGDIAS
+1251 
-1257 VLKKLLEY
+1257 
-1265 KTQGGKTED
+1265 
-1274 TPSEGARFSL
+1274 
-1284 DESPDSAFARAVD
+1284 
-1297 DVVGGKVSR
+1297 
-1306 GFVKMGT
+1306 
-1313 TPDVLKMLG
+1313 
-1322 LPDVKIRISAK
+1322 
-1333 TIEKVMGE
+1333 
-1341 YLGIAK
+1341 
-1347 GAHSHIHNLTPEAVK
+1347 
-1362 QLPGQI
+1362 
-1368 NNPVAVFKSST
+1368 
-1379 VRGGYVVLTEL
+1379 
-1390 TEADKQTGKDKP
+1390 
-1402 VVAALHLKTDKGG
+1402 
-1415 IEVIDVASSYGR
+1415 
-1427 SDSQLSRAF
+1427 
-1436 NQDLL
+1436 
-1441 YLDKTKARNLNT
+1441 
-1453 ERLQLPWDFTS
+1453 
-1464 DFELYERNIK
+1464 
-1474 TDSDLVQY
+1474 
-1482 LKAEKQGKFDKK
+1482 
-1494 QENAKQHA
+1494 
-1502 ESIKKRLAES
+1502 
-1512 IGGLAE
+1512 
-1518 QVDVAAVS
+1518 
-1526 ETAPDK
+1526 
-1532 AQMLLSERVEGW
+1532 
-1544 FDGRTGKITLVA
+1544 
-1556 ENLTPERAVWV
+1556 
-1567 AWHELGHRGFAAEGF
+1567 
-1582 AKYREELERADGN
+1582 
-1595 SLIRR
+1595 
-1600 IADAVQEEREGTGD
+1600 
-1614 AAASVRSAA
+1614 
-1623 VEEAVVELYAAQRTG
+1623 
-1638 DWSGIENR
+1638 
-1646 YGVKVGNGLKR
+1646 
-1657 GIAGVLARI
+1657 
-1666 GAVLRRVLQR
+1666 
-1676 LTGKADG
+1676 
-1683 AMSDADVFAMLVDL
+1683 
-1697 HGNKAAK
+1697 
-1704 SKAVVKTALD
+1704 
-1714 DAKEAER
+1714 
-1721 KARVLQGEPVY
+1721 
-1732 TVKERQAPQ
+1732 
-1741 GFKALREWAAALF
+1741 
-1754 EKAGGKAVN
+1754 KAGGKAVN

-1769 LLNERSVRDSIAHGM
+1769 LLNERSVRDSIAHSM

-1822 PVEIGGKDDVVTLL
+1822 PVEIEGKDDVVTLL

-1881 SVLKKLLEYKT
+1881 SVLKKLLKYKT
-1892 ETGKG
+1892 QGGKT
-1897 VSVGKKQQKR
+1897 
-1907 QAESEAGSVP
+1907 E
-1917 SEAQPKSGKDYFG
+1917 
-1930 LSLYE
+1930 
-1935 SGQDYK
+1935 
-1941 GISEA
+1941 
-1946 HYRKF
+1946 
-1951 VAELSKLDGWR
+1951 
-1962 VNNRK
+1962 
-1967 YGRLEFRV
+1967 
-1975 DGEEVVFLRRLESL
+1975 
-1989 YSEHA
+1989 
-1994 VIGFS
+1994 
-1999 VYNSRLVEKKFD
+1999 
-2011 EIEFVFNPSEPP
+2011 
-2023 KETAERLNRF
+2023 
-2033 IRSIYP
+2033 
-2039 VSEAS
+2039 
-2044 VQVESNP
+2044 
-2051 ESEAD
+2051 D
-2056 THRTPESVR
+2056 T
-2065 AFSVTLPKLQQKRA
+2065 
-2079 VEHLTAD
+2079 
-2086 ALLDGGAK
+2086 
-2094 YPQLNGR
+2094 
-2101 TTKAGQV
+2101 
-2108 EKTLSAGFVPYEE
+2108 
-2121 IREQTARMGKERDK
+2121 
-2135 MFFKLHREAYG
+2135 
-2146 EDSSFDYDNSDDAE
+2146 
-2160 LKAQTDEALREK
+2160 
-2172 HPPKT
+2172 
-2177 VYLMKHKQSGDALPI
+2177 
-2192 TKTQFDYAVY
+2192 
-2202 LENMPSEGLRFSRSE
+2202 PSEGLRFSRSE

-2279 QQWKKVPEWLDN
+2279 QQWKKVPKWLDN

-2424 IGGLAEQVDVAAVS
+2424 IGRLAEQVDVAAVS

-2484 GHRGFAAEG
+2484 GHRGFAADG
-2493 FAKYREELERADG
+2493 FAKYRAELERADG

-2584 VLQRLTGK
+2584 VLQRLAGK
-2592 ADGAMSDADVFAMLV
+2592 ADGAMSDADVFAMLA
-2607 DLHGNV
+2607 DLHGNA
-2613 EGAREAV
+2613 EGARDAS
-2620 SDGVKP
+2620 SDG
-2626 SRSAMKDMDANI
+2626 NH
-2638 RRGRAAMNRALV
+2638 RAVMFA
-2650 EKADVRRAMYRNDI
+2650 
-2664 GWIDFVWGSTGRVLP
+2664 
-2679 NGKTKGA
+2679 
-2686 MGLAHVIESRM
+2686 
-2697 RKDGMSRDEV
+2697 
-2707 VGMLIGRVVD
+2707 
-2717 TIARGEVLRTVEGG
+2717 
-2731 KTKRLEVSLQG
+2731 
-2742 NIVQLV
+2742 
-2748 KSKGSNTWVLTAFDG
+2748 
-2763 YQTVEQARGATRS
+2763 
-2776 ALRNTDPIL
+2776 
-2785 SRDGMG
+2785 
-2791 ASDTPNV
+2791 
-2798 RAKDE
+2798 
-2803 SVNTADGTRFSRAEE
+2803 RAEDGAAE

-2974 SRLSGAEISNQSPLS
+2974 SRLSSAEISNQSPLS

-3019 FSRAANIGASISH
+3019 FSRAANIGAAIGH
-3032 ITGKR
+3032 ITGKK

-3066 IYGGDLDGLKEY
+3066 IYGGSLDGLKEY

-3100 KEWGR
+3100 REWGR
-3105 LKKENAKALADLMH
+3105 LKKADAKALADLMH

-3151 GKIEKAKA
+3151 GKIVKARA
-3159 VIASANARIAR
+3159 VIASADARIAR
-3170 ADAAYNKASEA
+3170 ADAAYDKASEA

-3187 ALLAAEEEAG
+3187 ALLAAEEKAG
-3197 REIMADEADMR
+3197 REILADEADMR

-3251 RRLEKDEVEAQKA
+3251 RRLEKDEVGAQKA

-3277 LPDAAQRVYRK
+3277 LSDAAQKVYRK

-3293 RVHFGQVRDAI
+3293 RAHFGQVRDAL

-3351 NNVNVSRAETL
+3351 NSVNVSRAETL

-3412 LDLDPAQQAQLND
+3412 LDLDPAQQAELND
-3425 TLMQLYLNSLPDTS
+3425 TLTQLYLNALPDTS

-3490 FVDGRKYEEGF
+3490 FVDGRKYVEGF
-3501 DQRQLQ
+3501 NQRQLQ

-3582 IGLRVGEKF
+3582 IGLKVGEKF

-3656 RQVTFVAAYRLAKQ
+3656 RQVTFVAAYRLAKR

-3794 DKAGEVMAKG
+3794 DKAGEVLAKG

-3886 RYATDGQVDKSGIMV
+3886 RYATDGQVDKSGITV

-3914 VGFRPSDLALK
+3914 AGFRSSDLALK

-3945 ILSAMAK
+3945 ILSAMTK
-3952 AVVEQDAAALREL
+3952 AVVEQDAAALRAL

-3992 RQRRVAGAKDGIYLP
+3992 RQRRVAGAKDGIYLSD
-4007 EGRSDARTDGG
+4007 RHSDARTDGG

>member
-25 LTQKEAREAADDT
+25 FTQKDAWAAADDT
-38 ALTRGFNNSMRSA
+38 ALTRGFKNSMRSA
-51 RMAWNAFTGDDEE
+51 RMAWNDLTGDKEE

-87 RELGEAWDKGEGVG
+87 RELGEAWEKGEGVG
-101 GGLSNVWGELK
+101 GGLSNVWEELK

-135 EQAPNALVPLVTSTA
+135 EQAPNALVPLATTTVGGILGTLA
-150 GRAVGAIGGAFAG
+150 GGNTAVGAY
-163 GLAGAGV
+163 AGAT
-170 GAIPGAVVGGHV
+170 
-182 GGLAGYALGNTLM
+182 LGNTLM

-259 KAAEKAALEKMGV
+259 KAAEKAALKKMGV

-278 VVAAAK
+278 AVAAAK

-308 TAAYALE
+308 AAAFALE

-362 MTDPLKLSAEQKAD
+362 ISDPLRLSAEQKAD

-394 TPEEAQALRAAVEA
+394 TPEEAQALGAAVEA

-446 QFFSSPADSNTP
+446 QFFNSPADGNTP
-458 HTEELAREMEKQPDV
+458 HAEELAREMEKQPDV

-498 ADIAAKY
+498 ADMAAKY

-511 AMGINP
+511 AMGIDP
-517 DNGAISAAAA
+517 DDGAISAAAA

-536 PSAVSDDVE
+536 PSVVSDDVE
-545 APSVADDVLSER
+545 TPPVADDVLSGR

-568 AYGNVRSGGAP
+568 AYGNVRSGGA
-579 RGAAS
+579 AS
-584 VASGGSAA
+584 VASGGAGRSAA

-605 AGQYFDSLDTRGRK
+605 AGQYFDGLDTRGRK

-647 EAYHARIEADYKA
+647 EAYHARIEADYQA

-701 DALPEGVRRHAQTV
+701 DALPETVRRHAQTV

-734 GHYPEGLAESVRAV
+734 GHYPAGLAESVRVV

-768 VYGYRRNNGWNVPL
+768 VYGYRRNNGWRVPL

-813 PRALPMEDKGLAQDV
+813 PRALPTEDKGLAQDV

-842 LTPDKGADAN
+842 LTPDTGADAN
-852 AAALQVAPE
+852 AAALQGLPESAAVASGNAPTHRQNLQVRTRE
-861 ADVAPGLSAS
+861 EGAAPGLSAS
-871 ENLAETDGGKGAP
+871 ENLAETDGGKRAP
-884 IAGKRPDTVLP
+884 VAGKRPDTVLP
-895 VLNPQVTESAVKVS
+895 VLNPQVAESAVKVS

-966 GGMLKDFADMA
+966 GGMLEEFADMA

-985 VFDGRRYLKGKEAET
+985 VFDSRRYLKGKEAET

-1032 RSRDAAADGK
+1032 RSRDAAASAGK

-1052 KDAPVAAKNAADE
+1052 KDTPVAGKAAVAKNAANE

-1073 ESEAVVKTALDNP
+1073 KPETLVKTALDNP
-1086 EEAQR
+1086 QEAR
-1091 KARVLQG
+1091 
-1098 EPVYTVKER
+1098 
-1107 TAPREN
+1107 
-1113 KALREWAVALFDK
+1113 
-1126 AGNKAVNPE
+1126 
-1135 IGEVALTAKSVKDS
+1135 
-1149 LAHGISP
+1149 
-1156 EKASAFEAVP
+1156 
-1166 YVVEKGAVIV
+1166 
-1176 RTRHGR
+1176 
-1182 VSSYFISAPVEIE
+1182 
-1195 GKQDI
+1195 
-1200 VTVLVH
+1200 
-1206 HDVNKKRM
+1206 
-1214 YLHSV
+1214 
-1219 TTKENL
+1219 
-1225 LKTALAGYDGD
+1225 
-1236 STADAEASEPRGKLY
+1236 
-1251 SGDIAS
+1251 
-1257 VLKKLLEY
+1257 
-1265 KTQGGKTED
+1265 
-1274 TPSEGARFSL
+1274 
-1284 DESPDSAFARAVD
+1284 
-1297 DVVGGKVSR
+1297 
-1306 GFVKMGT
+1306 
-1313 TPDVLKMLG
+1313 
-1322 LPDVKIRISAK
+1322 
-1333 TIEKVMGE
+1333 
-1341 YLGIAK
+1341 
-1347 GAHSHIHNLTPEAVK
+1347 
-1362 QLPGQI
+1362 
-1368 NNPVAVFKSST
+1368 
-1379 VRGGYVVLTEL
+1379 
-1390 TEADKQTGKDKP
+1390 
-1402 VVAALHLKTDKGG
+1402 
-1415 IEVIDVASSYGR
+1415 
-1427 SDSQLSRAF
+1427 
-1436 NQDLL
+1436 
-1441 YLDKTKARNLNT
+1441 
-1453 ERLQLPWDFTS
+1453 
-1464 DFELYERNIK
+1464 
-1474 TDSDLVQY
+1474 
-1482 LKAEKQGKFDKK
+1482 
-1494 QENAKQHA
+1494 
-1502 ESIKKRLAES
+1502 
-1512 IGGLAE
+1512 
-1518 QVDVAAVS
+1518 
-1526 ETAPDK
+1526 
-1532 AQMLLSERVEGW
+1532 
-1544 FDGRTGKITLVA
+1544 
-1556 ENLTPERAVWV
+1556 
-1567 AWHELGHRGFAAEGF
+1567 
-1582 AKYREELERADGN
+1582 
-1595 SLIRR
+1595 
-1600 IADAVQEEREGTGD
+1600 
-1614 AAASVRSAA
+1614 
-1623 VEEAVVELYAAQRTG
+1623 
-1638 DWSGIENR
+1638 
-1646 YGVKVGNGLKR
+1646 
-1657 GIAGVLARI
+1657 
-1666 GAVLRRVLQR
+1666 
-1676 LTGKADG
+1676 
-1683 AMSDADVFAMLVDL
+1683 
-1697 HGNKAAK
+1697 
-1704 SKAVVKTALD
+1704 
-1714 DAKEAER
+1714 R

-1822 PVEIGGKDDVVTLL
+1822 PVEIEGKDDVVTLL

-1881 SVLKKLLEYKT
+1881 SVLKKLLKYKT
-1892 ETGKG
+1892 QGGKT
-1897 VSVGKKQQKR
+1897 
-1907 QAESEAGSVP
+1907 E
-1917 SEAQPKSGKDYFG
+1917 
-1930 LSLYE
+1930 
-1935 SGQDYK
+1935 
-1941 GISEA
+1941 
-1946 HYRKF
+1946 
-1951 VAELSKLDGWR
+1951 
-1962 VNNRK
+1962 
-1967 YGRLEFRV
+1967 
-1975 DGEEVVFLRRLESL
+1975 
-1989 YSEHA
+1989 
-1994 VIGFS
+1994 
-1999 VYNSRLVEKKFD
+1999 
-2011 EIEFVFNPSEPP
+2011 
-2023 KETAERLNRF
+2023 
-2033 IRSIYP
+2033 
-2039 VSEAS
+2039 
-2044 VQVESNP
+2044 
-2051 ESEAD
+2051 D
-2056 THRTPESVR
+2056 T
-2065 AFSVTLPKLQQKRA
+2065 
-2079 VEHLTAD
+2079 
-2086 ALLDGGAK
+2086 
-2094 YPQLNGR
+2094 
-2101 TTKAGQV
+2101 
-2108 EKTLSAGFVPYEE
+2108 
-2121 IREQTARMGKERDK
+2121 
-2135 MFFKLHREAYG
+2135 
-2146 EDSSFDYDNSDDAE
+2146 
-2160 LKAQTDEALREK
+2160 
-2172 HPPKT
+2172 
-2177 VYLMKHKQSGDALPI
+2177 
-2192 TKTQFDYAVY
+2192 
-2202 LENMPSEGLRFSRSE
+2202 PSEGLRFSRSE

-2309 DELIDGA
+2309 DELIDGV

-2424 IGGLAEQVDVAAVS
+2424 IGRLAEQVDVAAVS

-2484 GHRGFAAEG
+2484 GHRGFAADG

-2537 EAVVELYA
+2537 EAIVELYA

-2584 VLQRLTGK
+2584 VLQRLAGK
-2592 ADGAMSDADVFAMLV
+2592 ADGAMSDADVFAMLA
-2607 DLHGNV
+2607 DLHGNA
-2613 EGAREAV
+2613 EGARDAV
-2620 SDGVKP
+2620 SDGVLF
-2626 SRSAMKDMDANI
+2626 SIYSDDADKVA
-2638 RRGRAAMNRALV
+2638 RAADILTGSPV
-2650 EKADVRRAMYRNDI
+2650 ADIESGLIKRDE
-2664 GWIDFVWGSTGRVLP
+2664 
-2679 NGKTKGA
+2679 NGKVIANAREFIRKW
-2686 MGLAHVIESRM
+2686 LAENRP
-2697 RKDGMSRDEV
+2697 DGIFRHPEV
-2707 VGMLIGRVVD
+2707 
-2717 TIARGEVLRTVEGG
+2717 GEVMLTVRGV
-2731 KTKRLEVSLQG
+2731 KNSLSHFSADIHVDALPAVPYVLENSAVLEY
-2742 NIVQLV
+2742 
-2748 KSKGSNTWVLTAFDG
+2748 SKDKNGDN
-2763 YQTVEQARGATRS
+2763 VE
-2776 ALRNTDPIL
+2776 NVIL
-2785 SRDGMG
+2785 
-2791 ASDTPNV
+2791 
-2798 RAKDE
+2798 
-2803 SVNTADGTRFSRAEE
+2803 
-2818 RSKSESLEKLR
+2818 
-2829 RAETIRI
+2829 
-2836 SGREIEAGDDLRQYR
+2836 
-2851 RRAMEYGKSLRGSYV
+2851 
-2866 NKDTGREI
+2866 
-2874 SLGRAGITEVLH
+2874 
-2886 HDVSN
+2886 
-2891 PEHLQSIAAIPQII
+2891 AAP
-2905 EKSIYID
+2905 
-2912 TLPNEDKAKNPDIQ
+2912 A
-2926 EYEYYVAGLNI
+2926 NI
-2937 GGTDYTVKAAI
+2937 GGKRHYVVVRLRKDLKSGQKPQFYVVAAQLETDAQRETALAVETRSSHDGHI
-2948 AVATTG
+2948 AG
-2954 DKYYDHKL
+2954 GK
-2962 TRIEKGD
+2962 
-2969 LLEMT
+2969 
-2974 SRLSGAEISNQSPLS
+2974 N
-2989 DIDDKRLLQI
+2989 RLLNILHSALISVNQI
-2999 LQDKD
+2999 KSAAGNTGTVD
-3004 AGKGGIADFDTEAVR
+3004 AGIADFDTEAVR
-3019 FSRAANIGASISH
+3019 FSRAANIGAAIGH
-3032 ITGKR
+3032 ITGKK

-3066 IYGGDLDGLKEY
+3066 IYGGSLDGLKEY

-3100 KEWGR
+3100 REWGR
-3105 LKKENAKALADLMH
+3105 LKKADAKALADLMH

-3151 GKIEKAKA
+3151 GKIVKARA
-3159 VIASANARIAR
+3159 VIASADARIAR

-3187 ALLAAEEEAG
+3187 ALLAAEEKAG
-3197 REIMADEADMR
+3197 REILADEADMR

-3251 RRLEKDEVEAQKA
+3251 RRLEKDEVGAQKA

-3293 RVHFGQVRDAI
+3293 RAHFGQVRDAL

-3309 RAGQDAEIVRRL
+3309 RSGQDAEIVRRL

-3351 NNVNVSRAETL
+3351 NSVNVSRAETL

-3412 LDLDPAQQAQLND
+3412 LDLDPAQQAELND
-3425 TLMQLYLNSLPDTS
+3425 TLTQLYLNSLPDTS

-3501 DQRQLQ
+3501 NQRQLQ

-3582 IGLRVGEKF
+3582 IGLKVGEKF

-3656 RQVTFVAAYRLAKQ
+3656 RQVTFVAAYRLAKR

-3810 LDVSGRLGLNQLIF
+3810 LDASGRLGLNQLIF
-3824 PDIQDGLEGKK
+3824 PDIQDGLAGKK

-3886 RYATDGQVDKSGIMV
+3886 RYATDGQVDKSGITV

-3914 VGFRPSDLALK
+3914 AGFRSSDLALK

-3965 RGVVAQWNRKHP
+3965 RSVVAQWNRKHP

-3992 RQRRVAGAKDGIYLP
+3992 RQRRVAGAKDGIYLSDKH
-4007 EGRSDARTDGG
+4007 SDARTDGG

>member
-25 LTQKEAREAADDT
+25 FTQKDAWAAADDT
-38 ALTRGFNNSMRSA
+38 ALTRGFKNSMRSA
-51 RMAWNAFTGDDEE
+51 RMAWNDLTGDKEE

-87 RELGEAWDKGEGVG
+87 RELGEAWEKGEGVG
-101 GGLSNVWGELK
+101 GGLSNVWEELK

-135 EQAPNALVPLVTSTA
+135 EQAPNALVPLATTTVGGILGTLA
-150 GRAVGAIGGAFAG
+150 GGNTAVGAY
-163 GLAGAGV
+163 AGAT
-170 GAIPGAVVGGHV
+170 
-182 GGLAGYALGNTLM
+182 LGNTLM

-259 KAAEKAALEKMGV
+259 KAVEKAALKKMGV

-278 VVAAAK
+278 AVAAAK
-284 GTPEFAALAAK
+284 GTPEFAALAK

-308 TAAYALE
+308 AAAFALE

-362 MTDPLKLSAEQKAD
+362 ISDPLRLSAEQKAD

-394 TPEEAQALRAAVEA
+394 TPEEAQALGAAVEA

-446 QFFSSPADSNTP
+446 QFFNSPADGNTP
-458 HTEELAREMEKQPDV
+458 HAEELAREMEKQPDV

-498 ADIAAKY
+498 ADMAAKY

-511 AMGINP
+511 AMGIDP
-517 DNGAISAAAA
+517 DDGAISAAAA

-536 PSAVSDDVE
+536 PSVPSDDVE
-545 APSVADDVLSER
+545 TPTVADDVLSGR

-568 AYGNVRSGGAP
+568 AYGNVRSGGA
-579 RGAAS
+579 AS
-584 VASGGSAA
+584 VASGGAGRSAA

-605 AGQYFDSLDTRGRK
+605 AGQYFDGLDTRGRK

-647 EAYHARIEADYKA
+647 EAYHARIEADYQA

-701 DALPEGVRRHAQTV
+701 DALPETVRRHAQTV

-734 GHYPEGLAESVRAV
+734 GHYPAGLAESVRVV

-768 VYGYRRNNGWNVPL
+768 VYGYRRNNGWRVPL

-813 PRALPMEDKGLAQDV
+813 PRALPTEDKGLAQDV

-842 LTPDKGADAN
+842 LTPDTGADAN
-852 AAALQVAPE
+852 AAALQGLPESAAVASGNAPTHRQNLQVRAHAE
-861 ADVAPGLSAS
+861 GAAPGLSAS
-871 ENLAETDGGKGAP
+871 ENLAETDGGKRAP
-884 IAGKRPDTVLP
+884 VAGKRPDTVLP
-895 VLNPQVTESAVKVS
+895 VLNPQVAESAVKVS

-951 KHIDALAGVL
+951 QHIDALAGVL

-966 GGMLKDFADMA
+966 GGMLEEFADMA

-985 VFDGRRYLKGKEAET
+985 VFDSRRYLKGKEAET

-1032 RSRDAAADGK
+1032 RSRDAAASAGK

-1052 KDAPVAAKNAADE
+1052 KDTPVAGKAAVAKNAANE

-1073 ESEAVVKTALDNP
+1073 KPETLVKTALDNP
-1086 EEAQR
+1086 QEARR

-1107 TAPREN
+1107 TAPGEN
-1113 KALREWAVALFDK
+1113 KALREWAVALFD
-1126 AGNKAVNPE
+1126 
-1135 IGEVALTAKSVKDS
+1135 
-1149 LAHGISP
+1149 
-1156 EKASAFEAVP
+1156 
-1166 YVVEKGAVIV
+1166 
-1176 RTRHGR
+1176 
-1182 VSSYFISAPVEIE
+1182 
-1195 GKQDI
+1195 
-1200 VTVLVH
+1200 
-1206 HDVNKKRM
+1206 
-1214 YLHSV
+1214 
-1219 TTKENL
+1219 
-1225 LKTALAGYDGD
+1225 
-1236 STADAEASEPRGKLY
+1236 
-1251 SGDIAS
+1251 
-1257 VLKKLLEY
+1257 
-1265 KTQGGKTED
+1265 
-1274 TPSEGARFSL
+1274 
-1284 DESPDSAFARAVD
+1284 
-1297 DVVGGKVSR
+1297 
-1306 GFVKMGT
+1306 
-1313 TPDVLKMLG
+1313 
-1322 LPDVKIRISAK
+1322 
-1333 TIEKVMGE
+1333 
-1341 YLGIAK
+1341 
-1347 GAHSHIHNLTPEAVK
+1347 
-1362 QLPGQI
+1362 
-1368 NNPVAVFKSST
+1368 
-1379 VRGGYVVLTEL
+1379 
-1390 TEADKQTGKDKP
+1390 
-1402 VVAALHLKTDKGG
+1402 
-1415 IEVIDVASSYGR
+1415 
-1427 SDSQLSRAF
+1427 
-1436 NQDLL
+1436 
-1441 YLDKTKARNLNT
+1441 
-1453 ERLQLPWDFTS
+1453 
-1464 DFELYERNIK
+1464 
-1474 TDSDLVQY
+1474 
-1482 LKAEKQGKFDKK
+1482 
-1494 QENAKQHA
+1494 
-1502 ESIKKRLAES
+1502 
-1512 IGGLAE
+1512 
-1518 QVDVAAVS
+1518 
-1526 ETAPDK
+1526 
-1532 AQMLLSERVEGW
+1532 
-1544 FDGRTGKITLVA
+1544 
-1556 ENLTPERAVWV
+1556 
-1567 AWHELGHRGFAAEGF
+1567 
-1582 AKYREELERADGN
+1582 
-1595 SLIRR
+1595 
-1600 IADAVQEEREGTGD
+1600 
-1614 AAASVRSAA
+1614 
-1623 VEEAVVELYAAQRTG
+1623 
-1638 DWSGIENR
+1638 
-1646 YGVKVGNGLKR
+1646 
-1657 GIAGVLARI
+1657 
-1666 GAVLRRVLQR
+1666 
-1676 LTGKADG
+1676 
-1683 AMSDADVFAMLVDL
+1683 
-1697 HGNKAAK
+1697 
-1704 SKAVVKTALD
+1704 
-1714 DAKEAER
+1714 
-1721 KARVLQGEPVY
+1721 
-1732 TVKERQAPQ
+1732 
-1741 GFKALREWAAALF
+1741 
-1754 EKAGGKAVN
+1754 KAGGKAVN

-1822 PVEIGGKDDVVTLL
+1822 PVEIEGKDDVVTLL

-1881 SVLKKLLEYKT
+1881 SVLKKLLKYKT
-1892 ETGKG
+1892 QGGKT
-1897 VSVGKKQQKR
+1897 
-1907 QAESEAGSVP
+1907 E
-1917 SEAQPKSGKDYFG
+1917 
-1930 LSLYE
+1930 
-1935 SGQDYK
+1935 
-1941 GISEA
+1941 
-1946 HYRKF
+1946 
-1951 VAELSKLDGWR
+1951 
-1962 VNNRK
+1962 
-1967 YGRLEFRV
+1967 
-1975 DGEEVVFLRRLESL
+1975 
-1989 YSEHA
+1989 
-1994 VIGFS
+1994 
-1999 VYNSRLVEKKFD
+1999 
-2011 EIEFVFNPSEPP
+2011 
-2023 KETAERLNRF
+2023 
-2033 IRSIYP
+2033 
-2039 VSEAS
+2039 
-2044 VQVESNP
+2044 
-2051 ESEAD
+2051 D
-2056 THRTPESVR
+2056 T
-2065 AFSVTLPKLQQKRA
+2065 
-2079 VEHLTAD
+2079 
-2086 ALLDGGAK
+2086 
-2094 YPQLNGR
+2094 
-2101 TTKAGQV
+2101 
-2108 EKTLSAGFVPYEE
+2108 
-2121 IREQTARMGKERDK
+2121 
-2135 MFFKLHREAYG
+2135 
-2146 EDSSFDYDNSDDAE
+2146 
-2160 LKAQTDEALREK
+2160 
-2172 HPPKT
+2172 
-2177 VYLMKHKQSGDALPI
+2177 
-2192 TKTQFDYAVY
+2192 
-2202 LENMPSEGLRFSRSE
+2202 PSEGLRFSRSE

-2279 QQWKKVPEWLDN
+2279 QQWKKVPKWLDN

-2424 IGGLAEQVDVAAVS
+2424 IGRLAEQVDVAAVS

-2484 GHRGFAAEG
+2484 GHRGFAADG
-2493 FAKYREELERADG
+2493 FAKYRAELERADG

-2584 VLQRLTGK
+2584 VLQRLAGK
-2592 ADGAMSDADVFAMLV
+2592 ADGAMSDADVFAMLA
-2607 DLHGNV
+2607 DLHGNA
-2613 EGAREAV
+2613 EGARDAS

-2626 SRSAMKDMDANI
+2626 SRSAMKDTDANI

-2664 GWIDFVWGSTGRVLP
+2664 GWIDFVWGGTGRVLP

-2697 RKDGMSRDEV
+2697 RKDGMGRDEV
-2707 VGMLIGRVVD
+2707 VGMLTNDIVEA
-2717 TIARGEVLRTVEGG
+2717 IARGKVYKHVVNGNSERLQLRHNGYEANLI
-2731 KTKRLEVSLQG
+2731 KNAG
-2742 NIVQLV
+2742 NNAWLITGYELYQNGADGV
-2748 KSKGSNTWVLTAFDG
+2748 GFD
-2763 YQTVEQARGATRS
+2763 TSAATHTTPTPAR
-2776 ALRNTDPIL
+2776 
-2785 SRDGMG
+2785 RDVG

-2803 SVNTADGTRFSRAEE
+2803 SVNTADGTRNSRAAE

-2974 SRLSGAEISNQSPLS
+2974 SRLSSAEISNQSPLS

-3019 FSRAANIGASISH
+3019 FSRAANIGAAIGH
-3032 ITGKR
+3032 ITGKK

-3100 KEWGR
+3100 REWGR
-3105 LKKENAKALADLMH
+3105 LKKADAKALADLMH

-3151 GKIEKAKA
+3151 GKIVKARA
-3159 VIASANARIAR
+3159 VIASADARIAR

-3187 ALLAAEEEAG
+3187 ALLAAEEKAG
-3197 REIMADEADMR
+3197 REILADEADMR

-3251 RRLEKDEVEAQKA
+3251 RRLEKDEVGAQKA

-3293 RVHFGQVRDAI
+3293 RAHFGQVRDAL

-3309 RAGQDAEIVRRL
+3309 RSGQDAEIVRRL

-3351 NNVNVSRAETL
+3351 NSVNVSRAETL

-3425 TLMQLYLNSLPDTS
+3425 TLTQLYLNSLPDTS

-3449 VPGFSDDARRAYAQ
+3449 VPGFGDDARRAYAQ

-3490 FVDGRKYEEGF
+3490 FVDGRKYVEGF
-3501 DQRQLQ
+3501 NQRQLQ

-3540 MGMSPASAIVN
+3540 MGMSPALAIVN

-3582 IGLRVGEKF
+3582 IGLKVGEKF

-3642 DKASWLFHHAEKFN
+3642 DKASWLFHHTEKFN
-3656 RQVTFVAAYRLAKQ
+3656 RQVTFVAAYRLAKR

-3675 EAAFEQ
+3675 DTAFEQ

-3824 PDIQDGLEGKK
+3824 PDIQDGLAGKK

-3886 RYATDGQVDKSGIMV
+3886 RYATDGQVDKSGITV

-3914 VGFRPSDLALK
+3914 AGFRSSDLALK

-3977 ERAIKSENIMAGVRN
+3977 ERAIKSENIMSSVRN
-3992 RQRRVAGAKDGIYLP
+3992 RQRRVAGAKDGIYLSDKH
-4007 EGRSDARTDGG
+4007 SDARTDGG

>member
-25 LTQKEAREAADDT
+25 FTQKDAWAAADDT
-38 ALTRGFNNSMRSA
+38 ALTRGFKNSMRSA
-51 RMAWNAFTGDDEE
+51 RMAWNDLTGDKEE

-87 RELGEAWDKGEGVG
+87 RELGEAWEKGEGVG
-101 GGLSNVWGELK
+101 GGLSNVWEELK

-135 EQAPNALVPLVTSTA
+135 EQAPNALVPLATTTVGGILGTLA
-150 GRAVGAIGGAFAG
+150 GGNTAVGAY
-163 GLAGAGV
+163 AGAT
-170 GAIPGAVVGGHV
+170 
-182 GGLAGYALGNTLM
+182 LGNTLM

-259 KAAEKAALEKMGV
+259 KAAEKAALKKMGV

-278 VVAAAK
+278 AVAAAK
-284 GTPEFAALAAK
+284 GTPEFAALAK

-308 TAAYALE
+308 AAAFALE

-362 MTDPLKLSAEQKAD
+362 ISDPLRLSAEQKAD

-394 TPEEAQALRAAVEA
+394 TPEEAQALGAAVEA

-446 QFFSSPADSNTP
+446 QFFNSPADGNTP
-458 HTEELAREMEKQPDV
+458 HAEELAREMEKQPDV

-498 ADIAAKY
+498 ADMAAKY

-511 AMGINP
+511 AMGIDP
-517 DNGAISAAAA
+517 DDGAISAAAA

-536 PSAVSDDVE
+536 PSVPSDDVE
-545 APSVADDVLSER
+545 TPTVADDVLSGR

-568 AYGNVRSGGAP
+568 AYGNVRSGGA
-579 RGAAS
+579 AS
-584 VASGGSAA
+584 VASGGAGRSAA

-605 AGQYFDSLDTRGRK
+605 AGQYFDGLDTRGRK

-647 EAYHARIEADYKA
+647 EAYHARIEADYQA

-701 DALPEGVRRHAQTV
+701 DALPETVRRHAQTV

-734 GHYPEGLAESVRAV
+734 GHYPAGLAESVRVV

-768 VYGYRRNNGWNVPL
+768 VYGYRRNNGWRVPL

-813 PRALPMEDKGLAQDV
+813 PRALPTEDKGLAQDV

-842 LTPDKGADAN
+842 LTPDTGADAN
-852 AAALQVAPE
+852 AAALQGLPESAAVASGNAPTHRQNLQVRAHAE
-861 ADVAPGLSAS
+861 GAAPGLSAS
-871 ENLAETDGGKGAP
+871 ENLAETDGGKRAP
-884 IAGKRPDTVLP
+884 VAGKRPDTVLP
-895 VLNPQVTESAVKVS
+895 VLNPQVAESAVKVS

-951 KHIDALAGVL
+951 QHIDALAGVL

-966 GGMLKDFADMA
+966 GGMLEEFADMA

-985 VFDGRRYLKGKEAET
+985 VFDSRRYLKGKEAET

-1032 RSRDAAADGK
+1032 RSRDAAASAGK

-1052 KDAPVAAKNAADE
+1052 KDTPVAGKAAVAKNAANE

-1073 ESEAVVKTALDNP
+1073 KPETLVKTALDNP
-1086 EEAQR
+1086 QEARR

-1107 TAPREN
+1107 TAPGEN
-1113 KALREWAVALFDK
+1113 KALREWAVALFD
-1126 AGNKAVNPE
+1126 
-1135 IGEVALTAKSVKDS
+1135 
-1149 LAHGISP
+1149 
-1156 EKASAFEAVP
+1156 
-1166 YVVEKGAVIV
+1166 
-1176 RTRHGR
+1176 
-1182 VSSYFISAPVEIE
+1182 
-1195 GKQDI
+1195 
-1200 VTVLVH
+1200 
-1206 HDVNKKRM
+1206 
-1214 YLHSV
+1214 
-1219 TTKENL
+1219 
-1225 LKTALAGYDGD
+1225 
-1236 STADAEASEPRGKLY
+1236 
-1251 SGDIAS
+1251 
-1257 VLKKLLEY
+1257 
-1265 KTQGGKTED
+1265 
-1274 TPSEGARFSL
+1274 
-1284 DESPDSAFARAVD
+1284 
-1297 DVVGGKVSR
+1297 
-1306 GFVKMGT
+1306 
-1313 TPDVLKMLG
+1313 
-1322 LPDVKIRISAK
+1322 
-1333 TIEKVMGE
+1333 
-1341 YLGIAK
+1341 
-1347 GAHSHIHNLTPEAVK
+1347 
-1362 QLPGQI
+1362 
-1368 NNPVAVFKSST
+1368 
-1379 VRGGYVVLTEL
+1379 
-1390 TEADKQTGKDKP
+1390 
-1402 VVAALHLKTDKGG
+1402 
-1415 IEVIDVASSYGR
+1415 
-1427 SDSQLSRAF
+1427 
-1436 NQDLL
+1436 
-1441 YLDKTKARNLNT
+1441 
-1453 ERLQLPWDFTS
+1453 
-1464 DFELYERNIK
+1464 
-1474 TDSDLVQY
+1474 
-1482 LKAEKQGKFDKK
+1482 
-1494 QENAKQHA
+1494 
-1502 ESIKKRLAES
+1502 
-1512 IGGLAE
+1512 
-1518 QVDVAAVS
+1518 
-1526 ETAPDK
+1526 
-1532 AQMLLSERVEGW
+1532 
-1544 FDGRTGKITLVA
+1544 
-1556 ENLTPERAVWV
+1556 
-1567 AWHELGHRGFAAEGF
+1567 
-1582 AKYREELERADGN
+1582 
-1595 SLIRR
+1595 
-1600 IADAVQEEREGTGD
+1600 
-1614 AAASVRSAA
+1614 
-1623 VEEAVVELYAAQRTG
+1623 
-1638 DWSGIENR
+1638 
-1646 YGVKVGNGLKR
+1646 
-1657 GIAGVLARI
+1657 
-1666 GAVLRRVLQR
+1666 
-1676 LTGKADG
+1676 
-1683 AMSDADVFAMLVDL
+1683 
-1697 HGNKAAK
+1697 
-1704 SKAVVKTALD
+1704 
-1714 DAKEAER
+1714 
-1721 KARVLQGEPVY
+1721 
-1732 TVKERQAPQ
+1732 
-1741 GFKALREWAAALF
+1741 
-1754 EKAGGKAVN
+1754 KAGGKAVN

-1822 PVEIGGKDDVVTLL
+1822 PVEIEGKDDVVTLL

-1881 SVLKKLLEYKT
+1881 SVLKKLLKYKT
-1892 ETGKG
+1892 QGGKT
-1897 VSVGKKQQKR
+1897 
-1907 QAESEAGSVP
+1907 E
-1917 SEAQPKSGKDYFG
+1917 
-1930 LSLYE
+1930 
-1935 SGQDYK
+1935 
-1941 GISEA
+1941 
-1946 HYRKF
+1946 
-1951 VAELSKLDGWR
+1951 
-1962 VNNRK
+1962 
-1967 YGRLEFRV
+1967 
-1975 DGEEVVFLRRLESL
+1975 
-1989 YSEHA
+1989 
-1994 VIGFS
+1994 
-1999 VYNSRLVEKKFD
+1999 
-2011 EIEFVFNPSEPP
+2011 
-2023 KETAERLNRF
+2023 
-2033 IRSIYP
+2033 
-2039 VSEAS
+2039 
-2044 VQVESNP
+2044 
-2051 ESEAD
+2051 D
-2056 THRTPESVR
+2056 T
-2065 AFSVTLPKLQQKRA
+2065 
-2079 VEHLTAD
+2079 
-2086 ALLDGGAK
+2086 
-2094 YPQLNGR
+2094 
-2101 TTKAGQV
+2101 
-2108 EKTLSAGFVPYEE
+2108 
-2121 IREQTARMGKERDK
+2121 
-2135 MFFKLHREAYG
+2135 
-2146 EDSSFDYDNSDDAE
+2146 
-2160 LKAQTDEALREK
+2160 
-2172 HPPKT
+2172 
-2177 VYLMKHKQSGDALPI
+2177 
-2192 TKTQFDYAVY
+2192 
-2202 LENMPSEGLRFSRSE
+2202 PSEGLRFSRSE

-2279 QQWKKVPEWLDN
+2279 QQWKKVPKWLDN

-2424 IGGLAEQVDVAAVS
+2424 IGRLAEQVDVAAVS

-2484 GHRGFAAEG
+2484 GHRGFAADG
-2493 FAKYREELERADG
+2493 FAKYRAELERADG

-2518 EEREG
+2518 EECEG

-2584 VLQRLTGK
+2584 VLQRLAGK
-2592 ADGAMSDADVFAMLV
+2592 ADGAMSDADVFAMLA
-2607 DLHGNV
+2607 DLHGNA
-2613 EGAREAV
+2613 EGARDAS

-2626 SRSAMKDMDANI
+2626 SRSAMKDTDANI

-2664 GWIDFVWGSTGRVLP
+2664 GWIDFVWGGTGRVLP

-2697 RKDGMSRDEV
+2697 RKDGMGRDEV
-2707 VGMLIGRVVD
+2707 VGMLTNDIVEA
-2717 TIARGEVLRTVEGG
+2717 IARGKVYKHVVNGNSERLQLRHNGYEANLI
-2731 KTKRLEVSLQG
+2731 KNAG
-2742 NIVQLV
+2742 NNAWLITGYELYQNGADGV
-2748 KSKGSNTWVLTAFDG
+2748 GFD
-2763 YQTVEQARGATRS
+2763 TSAATHTTPTPAR
-2776 ALRNTDPIL
+2776 
-2785 SRDGMG
+2785 RDVG

-2803 SVNTADGTRFSRAEE
+2803 SVNTADGTRNSRAAE

-2974 SRLSGAEISNQSPLS
+2974 SRLSSAEISNQSPLS

-3019 FSRAANIGASISH
+3019 FSRAANIGAAIGH
-3032 ITGKR
+3032 ITGKK

-3100 KEWGR
+3100 REWGR
-3105 LKKENAKALADLMH
+3105 LKKADAKALADLMH

-3151 GKIEKAKA
+3151 GKIVKARA
-3159 VIASANARIAR
+3159 VIASADARIAR

-3187 ALLAAEEEAG
+3187 ALLAAEEKAG
-3197 REIMADEADMR
+3197 REILADEADMR

-3251 RRLEKDEVEAQKA
+3251 RRLEKDEVGAQKA

-3293 RVHFGQVRDAI
+3293 RAHFGQVRDAL

-3309 RAGQDAEIVRRL
+3309 RSGQDAEIVRRL

-3351 NNVNVSRAETL
+3351 NSVNVSRAETL

-3425 TLMQLYLNSLPDTS
+3425 TLTQLYLNSLPDTS

-3449 VPGFSDDARRAYAQ
+3449 VPGFGDDARRAYAQ

-3490 FVDGRKYEEGF
+3490 FVDGRKYVEGF
-3501 DQRQLQ
+3501 NQRQLQ

-3540 MGMSPASAIVN
+3540 MGMSPALAIVN

-3582 IGLRVGEKF
+3582 IGLKVGEKF

-3642 DKASWLFHHAEKFN
+3642 DKASWLFHHTEKFN
-3656 RQVTFVAAYRLAKQ
+3656 RQVTFVAAYRLAKR

-3675 EAAFEQ
+3675 DTAFEQ

-3824 PDIQDGLEGKK
+3824 PDIQDGLAGKK

-3886 RYATDGQVDKSGIMV
+3886 RYATDGQVDKSGITV

-3914 VGFRPSDLALK
+3914 AGFRSSDLALK

-3977 ERAIKSENIMAGVRN
+3977 ERAIKSENIMSSVRN
-3992 RQRRVAGAKDGIYLP
+3992 RQRRVAGAKDGIYLSDKH
-4007 EGRSDARTDGG
+4007 SDARTDGG